1 MNKIFKVIW
10 SHATQTFV
18 VVSELTRSKSKAK
31 ASVSDVK
38 MNDVSSLITSGFK
51 LTLISSL
58 LISSIPTAYAAVAI
72 GSTEDNQIKKGTATA
87 NNGATHYAY
96 NYDNPGNKN
105 YAGQESARNKDIRYS
120 GDLPSSSG
128 IAIGDHSTT
137 IGSDRFS
144 SGVAIGDYAK
154 ATGGLSFALGAYTQ
168 ATGIGATVIGT
179 AGLASGFNSLA
190 MMRQSAAKAN
200 YAMAIGTA
208 SWADGVASLAMGS
221 SATAKGKQSIAIGS
235 SDMLAEDGDGNGRA
249 STKYDGVNNTEASGV
264 RSVAIGTTARTSAD
278 DTIAFGTRTE
288 STVGGAISMG
298 FEAKSKALD
307 AIAIGTKTRIL
318 AEQERGSIAIGKEAG
333 TQGLNNYGVAGT
345 TVDWVG
351 YKQINIEP
359 AEKVDAQQD
368 KVEIGTNSYA
378 YGHDSVAIGTRAQA
392 IFTNNAPSIGTSRN
406 SQNAGTVAIGYQTI
420 AQGDQAVA
428 LGSRAEALN
437 RQAMALGNDAFAS
450 GVGSIV
456 IGGDDSLPHGSAETA
471 GYQLTIG
478 FNPNGSKFRPSA
490 ATGNGAVVVGV
501 HSQAL
506 SQGSTAIG
514 VAATA
519 GDNGEVKNKNNVTT
533 ATAAKEAT
541 AVGARSRAKS
551 EHTTAVGYEAEALGL
566 NSTTVGAESTANSTN
581 SFAGGYNA
589 TANGINSTAIGSS
602 AATNGAD
609 AIAIGTGAKALNT
622 NTISI
627 GTGNTVTGANST
639 AIGDPTTISGT
650 GSHSL
655 GNDNTIPD
663 DNSTVI
669 GNSNVLSKGDWSST
683 SDGSHVVGNN
693 VQIRGENSLA
703 FGNNAMVGDANNEG
717 VEGTVNATA
726 IGTSATAKGANALA
740 VGTGAKASQANN
752 TAIGTSATVTKD
764 AGEDNIAFGSGAT
777 VTRGKN
783 SIVMGKDSKSEA
795 ENGSS
800 IAIGDNATISSGVKG
815 NAYVIGTNAS
825 IASTNGGIA
834 FGNGAKITNSNGG
847 DGSSVAIGEGAIA
860 TGTRAISLGYQANTE
875 GNQVDSIA
883 IGSSAATSGTN
894 NIAIGK
900 DAKAN
905 GSQGNQIVV
914 GTSAN
919 AVGDKSIV
927 LGTNATA
934 QGNQAEQIVIGTGA
948 NASGTSQ
955 YSIVMGSGAG
965 ATREHSTV
973 LGSKANS
980 SVDGGV
986 ALGANSVSDR
996 QAGGSATGHR
1006 STYEPYI
1013 PATADQAQKDAINA
1027 TKGTT
1032 GAVSVGS
1039 STVKRQITNLAAGA
1053 EDTDAVNVAQLKAA
1067 VTTAVASSTWNI
1079 KENTIQKDVVNSGD
1093 NVSFANGTGTTATV
1107 EVADSGKTSTVK
1119 YSVNKSDLT
1128 VAPNGSVTAVT
1139 NGDNFATADQ
1149 VAKAINDSE
1158 KTSSVVST
1166 TQAIKVTSKV
1176 DGKNTEYD
1184 LDLSDATKTSLQNAN
1199 SALQSWTAQ
1208 ANGNTVKTVSKD
1220 NATLNF
1226 VNGNNIQVT
1235 NDNGQVKIATVEAPT
1250 FTTVNAENFTTG
1262 TVSIT
1267 DNGINA
1273 GNQKITNLA
1282 NGTANSDA
1290 VTLAQLN
1297 ASKSVVKAGN
1307 NTNVRTETATDGST
1321 VYTVDANATT
1331 VSGSDA
1337 LNITKS
1343 DAGNNVT
1350 NYALDLSGKTKGEI
1364 KQGVD
1369 ANTTVNTKGITFT
1382 GDTGTTERKL
1392 GETLA
1397 INGDNKLINTAVKD
1411 GQVSVSATKALT
1423 DAVTNA
1429 TSALQSIVTTA
1440 DSKDAQTVNK
1450 DSNKANFIS
1459 GTNIQ
1464 LTPSKDG
1471 ITVAT
1476 KENVDFTTVN
1486 ATTVNATTVNGDTI
1500 KSGDVVITKDGIN
1513 AGNQTIS
1520 NVKDGTISENSKEA
1534 VNGSQLYTTN
1544 QNVTNNTANITK
1556 NATDIAKGTVY
1567 EGDHAQATTNEF
1579 KRALGEKT
1587 KVVGGA
1593 AKDDLSDNN
1602 IGVVSN
1608 GVDTLTVKLAKTLEN
1623 LTNATFGSN
1632 SDKTVIDKDGV
1643 TITNGTDSTKT
1654 VSLTESGLNNGGQ
1667 KITNVAK
1674 GEKDSDAVNVSQL
1687 KEYVGDNSYNWTIS
1701 DGTKNEAVADN
1712 GKVSVKG
1719 SANDNSATTPGIVT
1733 TLTGT
1738 DITVDLSTKTK
1749 EDIKQGVD
1757 ANTTVNTKGLT
1768 FTADNAGAKTERKL
1782 GETLAING
1790 DATLINTKVEDG
1802 KVSVTATDKLQTAVT
1817 SAESA
1822 LQSIITTA
1830 NGVDAQ
1836 TVNKNSNK
1844 ANFTNG
1850 KNIVLTP
1857 STTGIEVATKDEVDF
1872 TTVNATTLNGTTIK
1886 SGDVVITK
1894 DGINAGDKKITHV
1907 ADGNVTSDSKE
1918 AVNGSQLYATN
1929 QNVTNN
1935 TNNIAKNTADI
1946 AKGTVYAGDVGN
1958 SFTRPLGETTN
1969 VKGGAKDNL
1978 SDNNIGVVSDGTDTL
1993 TVKLAKTLT
2002 DLTSA
2007 EFGEKDSSDKTVINK
2022 DGVSSE
2028 VIGKDGNVISSTDLT
2043 SDGVTSESVIPETQT
2058 SSTETAD
2065 DGTTTQTDTTTDGLD
2080 SNEVSSQGM
2089 TVSTSTTET
2098 KTTTVTPKD
2107 GTPETTVVETDT
2119 VKTTGVDNDGI
2130 RINTHETV
2138 TTTNP
2143 DGTTNVVEN
2152 GGEVSLT
2159 SSGLNNGGNR
2169 AINVAAGVNATDAVN
2184 VSQLEAAKTH
2194 YYSVKTTTEQA
2205 NFNNDTATGENSIAA
2220 GPNVWAQGSQS
2231 AVFGSMAGALG
2242 DKSTAMG
2249 NDAWAL
2255 GTQST
2260 AIGSGVEAHG
2270 QGSVAIGNAD
2280 NNGKDKTIAT
2290 NEAINSVA
2298 IGTHA
2303 VVTKADTV
2311 AIGHNAG
2318 AVNTQATAL
2327 GANANA
2333 AGEQSNA
2340 LGYKSSASGNQSTA
2354 VGTEANAAGK
2364 EATAL
2369 GYKANS
2375 NGYRTTAIG
2384 HSSSATGSMAVAL
2397 GNEANARGTLSQA
2410 FGDHAI
2416 ASAENATAI
2425 GTNANA
2431 NAEKGIAFGTHA
2443 GVSGVSGIAFGDGAM
2458 SNAKQAISIGKS
2470 ARTTAE
2476 NAVALGS
2483 SAIATSNNAIAVG
2496 NSSNAIGANS
2506 LAMGVNSKALKDN
2519 TIALGN
2525 NVSVTAANAVALGLN
2540 STAYGEN
2547 SIVMGISAKNT
2558 GNHAVAIGTGA
2569 SAYRQNS
2576 IAMGKDSSTGGDFAV
2591 ALGDSAN
2598 AAAENTL
2605 ALGKNAVADKT
2616 DSVALGNNAYTGD
2629 VIATES
2635 ATLAG
2640 QVYEFAGKAPIG
2652 TVSVGNQGN
2661 ERTITNV
2668 AAGRISSTSTD
2679 AINGSQLYAVS
2690 EVASRGWNIQANG
2703 DKASQVAPGATVQ
2716 FIDGTNIDITR
2727 DGNNIT
2733 IATAAN
2739 VVTTETDKYVTGG
2752 KVAYDNQGN
2761 GTTTLTLKDG
2771 TEAQVTGAKNNF
2783 VTSATTDANGKKAT
2797 LTRNDGG
2804 TVDIDLTNTV
2814 NQAVTEAT
2822 DKGTKYAGDR
2832 EDTGATANEFGR
2844 KLGETTKVLGGAQG
2858 ELSDNNIGV
2867 VSNGVDTLTVK
2878 LAKAL
2883 SGLTS
2888 AAFGSDATDQ
2898 TVINKDGVTITNGA
2912 DADKTVSLTETG
2924 LNNGG
2929 NKITNVKEGEA
2940 GTDAVNV
2947 NQLNQAITN
2956 NAYNWNISDGTN
2968 NTAVPDSGTVAVKG
2982 SANADSANTVGVVT
2996 ELEGT
3001 NVKVDLSQKA
3011 KDDIANGQK
3020 HSSVAGDTNFVVTQ
3034 TTTNPEGGKQYDVKL
3049 ADKVVIGK
3057 DKPVT
3062 IDGTNGTVS
3071 GLTNTTWD
3079 PNTTYTG
3086 GQAATQEQLKSVSD
3100 VAQKGWN
3107 IQANSDTATKV
3118 APGDT
3123 VKFIDGENIKITR
3136 TGNDITVAT
3145 AKDVK
3150 FDSVKVGDK
3159 VSINNDGINAGDTK
3173 VTNVTNGTLAADS
3186 KDAVNGSQL
3195 YATNQNVTNNAANIT
3210 KNADNIAKGTVYA
3223 GDRLD
3228 ATVTGKTNNFTRALG
3243 EQTNVVGGATGE
3255 LSDNNLAVIS
3265 NGTDTLT
3272 VKLAKSLTD
3281 LTNATFGS
3289 TDTDKTVINKDGVT
3303 VSSDKPEKEV
3313 SLTDKGLNNGN
3324 NQITNVTSGLVKRDG
3339 NPVELSKAEGDV
3351 LTNAVNVGDLKTTV
3365 TNLTEEGKG
3374 GGFGLTAEDNKDV
3387 KADLGKTVKVQ
3398 GDGSVKTTIVEKDG
3412 QSSLQVGLTE
3422 NVTVGGQ
3429 DKPGTITVKGENGKD
3444 GVSING
3450 KDGSI
3455 GLTGA
3460 KGADGK
3466 DGANATITVANG
3478 PVGVDGTDG
3487 KDGKD
3492 GMTRIV
3498 YTDPK
3503 GTTHNVSTLNDGLNF
3518 AGNQGDTIAK
3528 KLNETLTVKGDLAN
3542 DAAAS
3547 SENLR
3552 VDSQDGA
3559 LVVKLAQNL
3568 ANLTTATFGNTDTDK
3583 TVVSKD
3589 GVTISSDK
3597 PEKEVSLTDKGLNN
3611 GNNQITN
3618 VTSGLTDSTGQKS
3631 DLANATTTNAVN
3643 VGDLKDTVNN
3653 LTNATTGG
3661 FGLKDDN
3668 NTEVKQDLGKTIQIK
3683 GKDGVTV
3690 TSDVAN
3696 KSLEVALQGDVTVN
3710 GKDGKD
3716 GTIGVKGADGKDGT
3730 KITKDAVVF
3739 NGVDGKDGKDGQVSI
3754 KVEQGPKGIAGNDGK
3769 DGESK
3774 TRIVYEKPNGDK
3786 EQVATL
3792 NDGLNFVGDKG
3803 KVIAKKLNETL
3814 AIKGNL
3820 AEDAEVTDKNLR
3832 VDNENGQLIVKM
3844 AKSLTDLTNATFSS
3858 GDINA
3863 TIGGNGLTITPKGG
3877 DVVSLTDKG
3886 LNNGNNTITNV
3897 APGVNGTDAVNKDQ
3911 LDGVNA
3917 TANAG
3922 WNLTANGDSTNAS
3935 NVAPNSTVDLANTD
3949 GNIVIT
3955 KAGNNVTFDLN
3966 NNLTVGGP
3974 GKDGKPGKDGEFGVK
3989 GADGKTGV
3997 ALNGKDGTIGIN
4009 GKDGSN
4015 GSITVKQGKPGVD
4028 GKDGETKTRIV
4039 YETKDETGKP
4049 TTEEVA
4055 TLNDGLKFVGDTGE
4069 VIAKKLNET
4078 LAIKGNLTATAA
4090 VTDKNLRVDNENGQL
4105 IVKMAKSLTDLT
4117 NATFGSDNSNTTIG
4131 GNGVTIT
4138 PNGGDAGNTVSLT
4151 DKGLNN
4157 GNNQV
4162 TNVSTGLKDR
4172 NGNNVTL
4179 ANASGDVL
4187 NNAVNVG
4194 DLKDSVHNLTN
4205 ATTGGF
4211 GLTDE
4216 KGNDVKADLGKTVTV
4231 QGDGSVKTEVVEKD
4245 GKKALQI
4252 GLTNNVTVGNDKE
4265 PGTITVKGENGKDG
4279 VSISGKDG
4287 IGIKGENGQ
4296 DAVSINGK
4304 DGDGTV
4310 AVKGKEG
4317 KTGVALNGKDGT
4329 IGINGKD
4336 GSNGSITVAQGA
4348 KGLDGND
4355 GANGTTKTRIVYE
4368 KPNGDKE
4375 EVATLNDGLNFVG
4388 DKGKVIAKKLNET
4401 LAIKGNLAE
4410 NAEVTD
4416 KNLRVDNVNG
4426 DLIIKMAKSLRD
4438 LTDATFTNVGGDKS
4452 VVTGNGLT
4460 ITPANGGNT
4469 VSLTTSGLDNGG
4481 NKVIN
4486 VAAGD
4491 VNANS
4496 TDAVNGSQL
4505 YAVSEVANKGWNIQT
4520 NGNDTT
4526 NVKPGDTVNFVNG
4539 NNIAITN
4546 DGTKVTVGL
4555 VKNVDLG
4562 EDGSIKAGDTLVNN
4576 DGVKVG
4582 DNVSLTKDGLTAGDV
4597 KISATTGIN
4606 AGNKQI
4612 TNVASGLGGKKLSE
4626 AEGDTLTNA
4635 ANISDLQTAVSSV
4648 TDASQGGGF
4657 GLTDDNGQEV
4667 KQDLGKTI
4675 AVKGDGKNISTV
4687 VNGDAL
4693 TVNLNK
4699 DVDLGNDGSLTAGG
4713 TKVSEQGVS
4722 FADSLVNLTSN
4733 GLDNGGNKVTNV
4745 KAGDV
4750 NANSTDAVNGSQL
4763 YATNQNVTNVQ
4774 NEVAK
4779 GWNIEAGTVDGG
4791 KVFNASKTKVAMGDT
4806 VGVKA
4811 GKNIEITQDGA
4822 NIAIATSANPTFETV
4837 TTESVKVGKGDNT
4850 VAIETVTDKH
4860 GSALK
4865 VSGADGKSET
4875 RINNVADGKADNDAV
4890 NVRQLRGVAQN
4901 VANIDNRVSKLDK
4914 RVRGIGAN
4922 SAAAS
4927 SLPQV
4932 YIPGKSMVALAGG
4945 AYSGASAVAVG
4956 YSRASDN
4963 GKVILKVNGTANSAG
4978 HYSGGVGVGYQW

>member
-1 MNKIFKVIW
+1 
-10 SHATQTFV
+10 
-18 VVSELTRSKSKAK
+18 
-31 ASVSDVK
+31 
-38 MNDVSSLITSGFK
+38 
-51 LTLISSL
+51 
-58 LISSIPTAYAAVAI
+58 
-72 GSTEDNQIKKGTATA
+72 
-87 NNGATHYAY
+87 
-96 NYDNPGNKN
+96 
-105 YAGQESARNKDIRYS
+105 
-120 GDLPSSSG
+120 
-128 IAIGDHSTT
+128 
-137 IGSDRFS
+137 
-144 SGVAIGDYAK
+144 
-154 ATGGLSFALGAYTQ
+154 
-168 ATGIGATVIGT
+168 
-179 AGLASGFNSLA
+179 
-190 MMRQSAAKAN
+190 
-200 YAMAIGTA
+200 MAIGTA
-208 SWADGVASLAMGS
+208 SWADATASLAMGA
-221 SATAKGKQSIAIGS
+221 SATAKGVQSIAIGS
-235 SDMLAEDGDGNGRA
+235 SDMLAQDGGNGRA
-249 STKYDGVNNTEASGV
+249 LTKYDGTNNTEASGA

-278 DTIAFGTRTE
+278 
-288 STVGGAISMG
+288 
-298 FEAKSKALD
+298 
-307 AIAIGTKTRIL
+307 
-318 AEQERGSIAIGKEAG
+318 
-333 TQGLNNYGVAGT
+333 
-345 TVDWVG
+345 
-351 YKQINIEP
+351 
-359 AEKVDAQQD
+359 
-368 KVEIGTNSYA
+368 
-378 YGHDSVAIGTRAQA
+378 
-392 IFTNNAPSIGTSRN
+392 
-406 SQNAGTVAIGYQTI
+406 
-420 AQGDQAVA
+420 
-428 LGSRAEALN
+428 
-437 RQAMALGNDAFAS
+437 
-450 GVGSIV
+450 
-456 IGGDDSLPHGSAETA
+456 
-471 GYQLTIG
+471 
-478 FNPNGSKFRPSA
+478 
-490 ATGNGAVVVGV
+490 
-501 HSQAL
+501 
-506 SQGSTAIG
+506 
-514 VAATA
+514 
-519 GDNGEVKNKNNVTT
+519 
-533 ATAAKEAT
+533 
-541 AVGARSRAKS
+541 
-551 EHTTAVGYEAEALGL
+551 
-566 NSTTVGAESTANSTN
+566 
-581 SFAGGYNA
+581 
-589 TANGINSTAIGSS
+589 
-602 AATNGAD
+602 D

-669 GNSNVLSKGDWSST
+669 GNNNKLSEGDSGQST

-717 VEGTVNATA
+717 VSGTVNATA
-726 IGTSATAKGANALA
+726 IGTSATAKGENALA
-740 VGTGAKASQANN
+740 VGTGAKASKTNN
-752 TAIGTSATVTKD
+752 TAIGTSATITKD

-783 SIVMGKDSKSEA
+783 SIVMGTNSKSEA
-795 ENGSS
+795 TNGSS
-800 IAIGDNATISSGVKG
+800 IAIGDGATIGNGVTGKG
-815 NAYVIGTNAS
+815 YAIGTGAN

-847 DGSSVAIGEGAIA
+847 DGSSVAIGEGAVA
-860 TGTRAISLGYQANTE
+860 TGTRAISLGYKANTE

-883 IGSSAATSGTN
+883 IGSSAKTSGNN
-894 NIAIGK
+894 NIAIG
-900 DAKAN
+900 N
-905 GSQGNQIVV
+905 
-914 GTSAN
+914 
-919 AVGDKSIV
+919 
-927 LGTNATA
+927 NATA

-948 NASGTSQ
+948 NASSTSQ

-980 SVDGGV
+980 IVDGGV

-996 QAGGSATGHR
+996 QDGGSATGHR

-1013 PATADQAQKDAINA
+1013 PVTAAQAQIAAINK

-1032 GAVSVGS
+1032 GAVSVGASATS
-1039 STVKRQITNLAAGA
+1039 SSPAILRQITNLAAGA

-1079 KENTIQKDVVNSGD
+1079 KENTTPKDEVKSGD
-1093 NVSFANGTGTTATV
+1093 NVSFDNGVGTTATV
-1107 EVADSGKTSTVK
+1107 EVTDSDKTSTVK
-1119 YSVNKSDLT
+1119 YSVNKSEL
-1128 VAPNGSVTAVT
+1128 SVTGGKVT
-1139 NGDNFATADQ
+1139 AGKEGDNFATAEE
-1149 VAKAINDSE
+1149 VADAINDSE
-1158 KTSSVVST
+1158 KTSSVVSST
-1166 TQAIKVTSKV
+1166 KTIEVTSKV
-1176 DGKNTEYD
+1176 SGNNTEYD
-1184 LDLSDATKTSLQNAN
+1184 LDLSGATKTSLGKADT
-1199 SALQSWTAQ
+1199 ALQSWEAQ
-1208 ANGNTVKTVSKD
+1208 ANGNKVKTVNKD
-1220 NATLNF
+1220 NTTLNF
-1226 VNGNNIQVT
+1226 VNGKNIHVT
-1235 NDNGQVKIATVEAPT
+1235 NDNGQVKIATVDAPT
-1250 FTTVNAENFTTG
+1250 FTTVTAGTVNAENFTTG

-1267 DNGINA
+1267 DNGINV

-1307 NTNVRTETATDGST
+1307 NTNVRSETATDGSK

-1350 NYALDLSGKTKGEI
+1350 NYALDLSDKTKGEI

-1500 KSGDVVITKDGIN
+1500 KSGNVVINQDGIN

-1608 GVDTLTVKLAKTLEN
+1608 GVDTLTVKLAKTLEG
-1623 LTNATFGSN
+1623 LTSTTFGN
-1632 SDKTVIDKDGV
+1632 DVNDQTVINKDGV
-1643 TITNGTDSTKT
+1643 TITNGTEPNKT
-1654 VSLTESGLNNGGQ
+1654 ISLTESGLNNGGQ

-1749 EDIKQGVD
+1749 DDIANGQKHSSVKGDSNVVVNV
-1757 ANTTVNTKGLT
+1757 NTTPNDAGGVQYDVKL
-1768 FTADNAGAKTERKL
+1768 ADTIVL
-1782 GETLAING
+1782 GQGNNSVTI
-1790 DATLINTKVEDG
+1790 DG
-1802 KVSVTATDKLQTAVT
+1802 KTGTVSGLNNITWDPKGVYNSGKAATEEQLKLVSDVVQNGWNIQANADVASKVVPGATVQFIDGKNINITRDGNNITIATAANVVTTETDKYVTSGKVDYDTQGNGTTTLTVKNGPDAQISGVKNNFVT
-1817 SAESA
+1817 SAVTDPDGKKATLTRNDGGTVEIN
-1822 LQSIITTA
+1822 LT
-1830 NGVDAQ
+1830 D
-1836 TVNKNSNK
+1836 TVNQ
-1844 ANFTNG
+1844 AVT
-1850 KNIVLTP
+1850 
-1857 STTGIEVATKDEVDF
+1857 EATE
-1872 TTVNATTLNGTTIK
+1872 
-1886 SGDVVITK
+1886 
-1894 DGINAGDKKITHV
+1894 
-1907 ADGNVTSDSKE
+1907 
-1918 AVNGSQLYATN
+1918 
-1929 QNVTNN
+1929 
-1935 TNNIAKNTADI
+1935 
-1946 AKGTVYAGDVGN
+1946 KGTKYAGDVGN
-1958 SFTRPLGETTN
+1958 SFTRQLGEVTN
-1969 VKGGAKDNL
+1969 VKGGATDNL
-1978 SDNNIGVVSDGTDTL
+1978 SDNNIGVVSDGKDTL

-2028 VIGKDGNVISSTDLT
+2028 VIGKDGNVINSTDLT

-2065 DGTTTQTDTTTDGLD
+2065 DGTTTQTDTATDGLD

-2089 TVSTSTTET
+2089 TVSTSTTEV

-2107 GTPETTVVETDT
+2107 GTTGPKITTVETDT

-2130 RINTHETV
+2130 RINTTKIV
-2138 TTTNP
+2138 TTTTP
-2143 DGTTNVVEN
+2143 DGPTTVVEN
-2152 GGEVSLT
+2152 GEVSLT
-2159 SSGLNNGGNR
+2159 SGGLNNGGNR
-2169 AINVAAGVNATDAVN
+2169 AINIAAGVNATDAVN

-2220 GPNVWAQGSQS
+2220 GPNVWAQGVQS
-2231 AVFGSMAGALG
+2231 AVFGSMAGASS
-2242 DKSTAMG
+2242 DKATAVG

-2255 GTQST
+2255 GVQST
-2260 AIGSGVEAHG
+2260 AIGSGVVAG
-2270 QGSVAIGNAD
+2270 GKGSVVIGSAENTE
-2280 NNGKDKTIAT
+2280 KTVSTA
-2290 NEAINSVA
+2290 EAENSVA

-2303 VVTKADTV
+2303 VVTKADAV
-2311 AIGHNAG
+2311 AIGHNSG
-2318 AVNTQATAL
+2318 AVNVNTTAIGSGANASGEHSTALGNKASSSGNNATAL
-2327 GANANA
+2327 G
-2333 AGEQSNA
+2333 
-2340 LGYKSSASGNQSTA
+2340 
-2354 VGTEANAAGK
+2354 VEANASGQ
-2364 EATAL
+2364 ESNVL

-2375 NGYRTTAIG
+2375 NGYRA
-2384 HSSSATGSMAVAL
+2384 MAL
-2397 GNEANARGTLSQA
+2397 GTLSNAAGTMAIALGSQSNASGIKAQA
-2410 FGDHAI
+2410 FGSNAI
-2416 ASAENATAI
+2416 ASAEDAI
-2425 GTNANA
+2425 AMGSNANA
-2431 NAEKGIAFGTHA
+2431 NAVSGVALGNRSMA
-2443 GVSGVSGIAFGDGAM
+2443 SGVSGVALGDGAA
-2458 SNAKQAISIGKS
+2458 SNAQQSISIGKS
-2470 ARTTAE
+2470 ARTTAT
-2476 NAVALGS
+2476 NSIALGNAS
-2483 SAIATSNNAIAVG
+2483 LATADSAIAMGNSSSAVGSNGIAVG
-2496 NSSNAIGANS
+2496 AK
-2506 LAMGVNSKALKDN
+2506 SKALKDN
-2519 TIALGN
+2519 AIALGN
-2525 NVSVTAANAVALGLN
+2525 NATVTANNALALGLN
-2540 STAYGEN
+2540 SVAYSDN
-2547 SIVMGISAKNT
+2547 AIVLGTTSKAT
-2558 GNHAVAIGTGA
+2558 GSHAVAIGTGA

-2605 ALGKNAVADKT
+2605 ALGKNAVADKK

-2703 DKASQVAPGATVQ
+2703 DKASQVAPGASVQ

-2739 VVTTETDKYVTGG
+2739 VVTTDTDKYVTGG

-2783 VTSATTDANGKKAT
+2783 VTKSETATDGKKAT

-2822 DKGTKYAGDR
+2822 DKGTKYAGDKA
-2832 EDTGATANEFGR
+2832 DTGAAANEFGR
-2844 KLGETTKVLGGAQG
+2844 KLGETTNVKGGAQG

-2888 AAFGSDATDQ
+2888 ATFGSDATDQ
-2898 TVINKDGVTITNGA
+2898 TVINKDGVTINSTTP
-2912 DADKTVSLTETG
+2912 DKTVSLTETG

-2929 NKITNVKEGEA
+2929 NKITNVAEGKA

-2947 NQLNQAITN
+2947 DQLTKAITDS
-2956 NAYNWNISDGTN
+2956 AYNWNISDGTN

-2982 SANADSANTVGVVT
+2982 SANADSVNTVGVVT

-3034 TTTNPEGGKQYDVKL
+3034 TTTNPEGGKQYDIKL

-3100 VAQKGWN
+3100 VVQNGWN
-3107 IQANSDTATKV
+3107 IQANTDTATKV

-3136 TGNDITVAT
+3136 AGNDITVAT

-3228 ATVTGKTNNFTRALG
+3228 AAVTGKTNNFTRALG

-3303 VSSDKPEKEV
+3303 ISSGKPEKEV

-3339 NPVELSKAEGDV
+3339 SSVELSKAEGDV

-3412 QSSLQVGLTE
+3412 QSALQVGLTE

-3429 DKPGTITVKGENGKD
+3429 DKPGTITVKGENSKD
-3444 GVSING
+3444 GVAING

-3460 KGADGK
+3460 
-3466 DGANATITVANG
+3466 
-3478 PVGVDGTDG
+3478 P
-3487 KDGKD
+3487 
-3492 GMTRIV
+3492 
-3498 YTDPK
+3498 
-3503 GTTHNVSTLNDGLNF
+3503 
-3518 AGNQGDTIAK
+3518 
-3528 KLNETLTVKGDLAN
+3528 
-3542 DAAAS
+3542 
-3547 SENLR
+3547 
-3552 VDSQDGA
+3552 
-3559 LVVKLAQNL
+3559 
-3568 ANLTTATFGNTDTDK
+3568 
-3583 TVVSKD
+3583 
-3589 GVTISSDK
+3589 
-3597 PEKEVSLTDKGLNN
+3597 
-3611 GNNQITN
+3611 
-3618 VTSGLTDSTGQKS
+3618 
-3631 DLANATTTNAVN
+3631 
-3643 VGDLKDTVNN
+3643 
-3653 LTNATTGG
+3653 
-3661 FGLKDDN
+3661 
-3668 NTEVKQDLGKTIQIK
+3668 
-3683 GKDGVTV
+3683 
-3690 TSDVAN
+3690 
-3696 KSLEVALQGDVTVN
+3696 
-3710 GKDGKD
+3710 
-3716 GTIGVKGADGKDGT
+3716 
-3730 KITKDAVVF
+3730 
-3739 NGVDGKDGKDGQVSI
+3739 GKDGQDAQATI
-3754 KVEQGPKGIAGNDGK
+3754 KVVDGTKGLDGNNGK

-3774 TRIVYEKPNGDK
+3774 TRIVYEKPNGGGT
-3786 EQVATL
+3786 EEIATL

-3803 KVIAKKLNETL
+3803 QVIQKKLNETL

-3820 AEDAEVTDKNLR
+3820 DVNATVTDKNLR
-3832 VDNENGQLIVKM
+3832 VDNDKDQNGELIIKM

-3858 GDINA
+3858 DDSN
-3863 TIGGNGLTITPKGG
+3863 TVIGGNGLTITPKAG
-3877 DVVSLTDKG
+3877 DEVSLTDKG
-3886 LNNGNNTITNV
+3886 LNNGNNTIINV

-3922 WNLTANGDSTNAS
+3922 WNLTTNGDNTNAS

-3974 GKDGKPGKDGEFGVK
+3974 GKDGKDGVDGQLGVQGK
-3989 GADGKTGV
+3989 DGKTGV

-4090 VTDKNLRVDNENGQL
+4090 VTDKNLRVDNENGRL

-4138 PNGGDAGNTVSLT
+4138 PKGGDASNTVSLT

-4172 NGNNVTL
+4172 DGNNVTL

-4194 DLKDSVHNLTN
+4194 DLKDSVNNLTN

-4287 IGIKGENGQ
+4287 ISIKGENGQ

-4304 DGDGTV
+4304 DGNGAI
-4310 AVKGKEG
+4310 AVNGKDG
-4317 KTGVALNGKDGT
+4317 KTGVGLDGANGT

-4336 GSNGSITVAQGA
+4336 GSNGTITLA
-4348 KGLDGND
+4348 KGEPGVDGKD
-4355 GANGTTKTRIVYE
+4355 GKTRIVYE
-4368 KPNGDKE
+4368 TKTPDGKTVTE
-4375 EVATLNDGLNFVG
+4375 EVATLKDGLKFVG
-4388 DKGKVIAKKLNET
+4388 DDGKIITKELNET
-4401 LAIKGNLAE
+4401 LTIKGNLSTTA
-4410 NAEVTD
+4410 AVTD
-4416 KNLRVDNVNG
+4416 KNLRVDNVDG
-4426 DLIIKMAKSLRD
+4426 ALIIKMARTLTD
-4438 LTDATFTNVGGDKS
+4438 LTNATFTNAGGDKS
-4452 VVTGNGLT
+4452 VVDGNGLT
-4460 ITPANGGNT
+4460 ITPINGGKT
-4469 VSLTTSGLDNGG
+4469 VSLTTKGLDNGG

-4491 VNANS
+4491 VNATS

-4520 NGNDTT
+4520 NGSNTT
-4526 NVKPGDTVNFVNG
+4526 NVKPGDTVNFANG
-4539 NNIAITN
+4539 DNIAITN

-4555 VKNVDLG
+4555 AKDVDLG

-4576 DGVKVG
+4576 EGVKVG

-4635 ANISDLQTAVSSV
+4635 ANIGDLQTAVSSV

-4657 GLTDDNGQEV
+4657 GLADDKGQEV
-4667 KQDLGKTI
+4667 KQNLGKTI
-4675 AVKGDGKNISTV
+4675 PVKGDGKNIITV
-4687 VNGDAL
+4687 VKDGAL

-4699 DVDLGNDGSLTAGG
+4699 DVDLGKDGSVTTGN
-4713 TKVSEQGVS
+4713 TKVSDKGVS

-4811 GKNIEITQDGA
+4811 GKNIEITQDGS

-4922 SAAAS
+4922 AAAAS

>member
-38 MNDVSSLITSGFK
+38 KNEVSSLITSGFK
-51 LTLISSL
+51 LSVISSL
-58 LISSIPTAYAAVAI
+58 LISAMPNVYAAVAI
-72 GSTEDNQIKKGTATA
+72 GSST
-87 NNGATHYAY
+87 NN
-96 NYDNPGNKN
+96 
-105 YAGQESARNKDIRYS
+105 
-120 GDLPSSSG
+120 
-128 IAIGDHSTT
+128 
-137 IGSDRFS
+137 
-144 SGVAIGDYAK
+144 
-154 ATGGLSFALGAYTQ
+154 
-168 ATGIGATVIGT
+168 IGT
-179 AGLASGFNSLA
+179 AANHNGNAITIGDNSGKQ
-190 MMRQSAAKAN
+190 REDN
-200 YAMAIGTA
+200 YKGESTNEKENLLNAYNKQKDLQGSPNYNNTVALGTYAYAIGH
-208 SWADGVASLAMGS
+208 D
-221 SATAKGKQSIAIGS
+221 SIAIGTNS
-235 SDMLAEDGDGNGRA
+235 QAVHDVQTANAVFNSRNSVNAGAIAIGFQAIARGDQTVSLGSRAAAYNRQATAIGNDSYAMGVGSVVIGGDDSGYAYESINGTGKQAWANNSGNLGYTNLATGFNPSKEPNKADYRPSAASGNGATVVGVHSQALSKGSTALGVAATAGDGGKTSSEIDKGQIVGIDSTQNIEATAIGALAHARDRNTTAVGHAAKAYSDYSTSIGDDAVAEGKNSSAVGKSSYAKGDYSVAIGNAENTTNTASVNATKVIANGLRA
-249 STKYDGVNNTEASGV
+249 I
-264 RSVAIGTTARTSAD
+264 AIGTTARTDAA

-288 STVGGAISMG
+288 STVGGAISIG

-307 AIAIGTKTRIL
+307 AIAIGSRTHIL
-318 AEQERGSIAIGKEAG
+318 TAQERGSIAIGNAAG
-333 TQGLNNYGVAGT
+333 SQGLNNYGVENT
-345 TVDWVG
+345 TIASTGYTQVSVDQSV
-351 YKQINIEP
+351 P
-359 AEKVDAQQD
+359 AQQD
-368 KVEIGTNSYA
+368 RIELGTNSYA
-378 YGHDSVAIGTRAQA
+378 YGHDSIAIGTRAQA
-392 IFTNNAPSIGTSRN
+392 VFTNNTASIGTSRN
-406 SQNAGTVAIGYQTI
+406 SLNSGAVAIGYQTI
-420 AQGDQAVA
+420 ANGDQAVA

-450 GVGSIV
+450 GVGAIV
-456 IGGDDSLPHGSAETA
+456 IGGDDSLPHGSDAT
-471 GYQLTIG
+471 GYQLSTG
-478 FNPNGSKFRPSA
+478 FASGNKYRQSA

-533 ATAAKEAT
+533 ATVAKEAT
-541 AVGARSRAKS
+541 AVGAKSRAKS

-589 TANGINSTAIGSS
+589 TANGTNSTAIGSS
-602 AATNGAD
+602 AETNGAD

-627 GTGNTVTGANST
+627 GTGNTVNGANSG
-639 AIGDPTTISGT
+639 AIGDPTVVNGT
-650 GSHSL
+650 NSYSVGNNNVLASDNTFVL
-655 GNDNTIPD
+655 GNSVKLNTNAK
-663 DNSTVI
+663 NSTVI
-669 GNSNVLSKGDWSST
+669 GNQNNINLIGTADETGYVNVQGDHNT
-683 SDGSHVVGNN
+683 INAARGIGILGNENTVDGVTHDVFILGNN
-693 VQIRGENSLA
+693 VKKTANDSVFLGSGSGYVVAGETTKGLEKTYTS
-703 FGNNAMVGDANNEG
+703 D
-717 VEGTVNATA
+717 TVNGKAVQFAGGEVTA
-726 IGTSATAKGANALA
+726 
-740 VGTGAKASQANN
+740 
-752 TAIGTSATVTKD
+752 
-764 AGEDNIAFGSGAT
+764 
-777 VTRGKN
+777 
-783 SIVMGKDSKSEA
+783 
-795 ENGSS
+795 
-800 IAIGDNATISSGVKG
+800 GV
-815 NAYVIGTNAS
+815 VS
-825 IASTNGGIA
+825 VGGINEK
-834 FGNGAKITNSNGG
+834 GEKLTRRIQN
-847 DGSSVAIGEGAIA
+847 VAPGLISAQSTDAI
-860 TGTRAISLGYQANTE
+860 
-875 GNQVDSIA
+875 
-883 IGSSAATSGTN
+883 
-894 NIAIGK
+894 
-900 DAKAN
+900 N
-905 GSQGNQIVV
+905 GSQ
-914 GTSAN
+914 
-919 AVGDKSIV
+919 
-927 LGTNATA
+927 L
-934 QGNQAEQIVIGTGA
+934 
-948 NASGTSQ
+948 
-955 YSIVMGSGAG
+955 Y
-965 ATREHSTV
+965 
-973 LGSKANS
+973 
-980 SVDGGV
+980 
-986 ALGANSVSDR
+986 
-996 QAGGSATGHR
+996 
-1006 STYEPYI
+1006 
-1013 PATADQAQKDAINA
+1013 
-1027 TKGTT
+1027 
-1032 GAVSVGS
+1032 
-1039 STVKRQITNLAAGA
+1039 
-1053 EDTDAVNVAQLKAA
+1053 
-1067 VTTAVASSTWNI
+1067 AVAEALKTNIPESKWNL
-1079 KENTIQKDVVNSGD
+1079 KEGNTQKDVVNSGD

-1119 YSVNKSDLT
+1119 YSVNKSDLN
-1128 VAPNGSVTAVT
+1128 VAQNGTVTAG
-1139 NGDNFATADQ
+1139 NKGDNFATADQ
-1149 VAKAINDSE
+1149 VADAINKSE
-1158 KTSSVVST
+1158 KTTVINNGT
-1166 TQAIKVTSKV
+1166 TITATPTTTGTVT
-1176 DGKNTEYD
+1176 TYD
-1184 LDLSDATKTSLQNAN
+1184 LDLSKTTK
-1199 SALQSWTAQ
+1199 
-1208 ANGNTVKTVSKD
+1208 D
-1220 NATLNF
+1220 D
-1226 VNGNNIQVT
+1226 IQ
-1235 NDNGQVKIATVEAPT
+1235 K
-1250 FTTVNAENFTTG
+1250 
-1262 TVSIT
+1262 
-1267 DNGINA
+1267 
-1273 GNQKITNLA
+1273 
-1282 NGTANSDA
+1282 
-1290 VTLAQLN
+1290 
-1297 ASKSVVKAGN
+1297 
-1307 NTNVRTETATDGST
+1307 
-1321 VYTVDANATT
+1321 
-1331 VSGSDA
+1331 
-1337 LNITKS
+1337 
-1343 DAGNNVT
+1343 
-1350 NYALDLSGKTKGEI
+1350 
-1364 KQGVD
+1364 GVD
-1369 ANTTVNTKGITFT
+1369 AHTTVT
-1382 GDTGTTERKL
+1382 
-1392 GETLA
+1392 
-1397 INGDNKLINTAVKD
+1397 
-1411 GQVSVSATKALT
+1411 
-1423 DAVTNA
+1423 
-1429 TSALQSIVTTA
+1429 
-1440 DSKDAQTVNK
+1440 
-1450 DSNKANFIS
+1450 
-1459 GTNIQ
+1459 
-1464 LTPSKDG
+1464 
-1471 ITVAT
+1471 
-1476 KENVDFTTVN
+1476 
-1486 ATTVNATTVNGDTI
+1486 
-1500 KSGDVVITKDGIN
+1500 
-1513 AGNQTIS
+1513 
-1520 NVKDGTISENSKEA
+1520 
-1534 VNGSQLYTTN
+1534 
-1544 QNVTNNTANITK
+1544 
-1556 NATDIAKGTVY
+1556 
-1567 EGDHAQATTNEF
+1567 
-1579 KRALGEKT
+1579 
-1587 KVVGGA
+1587 
-1593 AKDDLSDNN
+1593 
-1602 IGVVSN
+1602 
-1608 GVDTLTVKLAKTLEN
+1608 
-1623 LTNATFGSN
+1623 
-1632 SDKTVIDKDGV
+1632 
-1643 TITNGTDSTKT
+1643 
-1654 VSLTESGLNNGGQ
+1654 
-1667 KITNVAK
+1667 
-1674 GEKDSDAVNVSQL
+1674 
-1687 KEYVGDNSYNWTIS
+1687 
-1701 DGTKNEAVADN
+1701 
-1712 GKVSVKG
+1712 
-1719 SANDNSATTPGIVT
+1719 
-1733 TLTGT
+1733 
-1738 DITVDLSTKTK
+1738 
-1749 EDIKQGVD
+1749 
-1757 ANTTVNTKGLT
+1757 TKGLT
-1768 FTADNAGAKTERKL
+1768 FTADAGTPTERKL

-1802 KVSVTATDKLQTAVT
+1802 KVSVAATEKLKTAVT
-1817 SAESA
+1817 NAESA

-1907 ADGNVTSDSKE
+1907 ADGNVTNDSKE

-1946 AKGTVYAGDVGN
+1946 AKGTVYAGDYAKDDSVKNEFTQALGN
-1958 SFTRPLGETTN
+1958 QTN
-1969 VKGGAKDNL
+1969 VVGGASKDDL
-1978 SDNNIGVVSDGTDTL
+1978 SDKNIGVVSNGANTL
-1993 TVKLAKTLT
+1993 TVKLAKTL
-2002 DLTSA
+2002 
-2007 EFGEKDSSDKTVINK
+2007 E
-2022 DGVSSE
+2022 
-2028 VIGKDGNVISSTDLT
+2028 
-2043 SDGVTSESVIPETQT
+2043 
-2058 SSTETAD
+2058 
-2065 DGTTTQTDTTTDGLD
+2065 
-2080 SNEVSSQGM
+2080 
-2089 TVSTSTTET
+2089 
-2098 KTTTVTPKD
+2098 
-2107 GTPETTVVETDT
+2107 
-2119 VKTTGVDNDGI
+2119 
-2130 RINTHETV
+2130 
-2138 TTTNP
+2138 
-2143 DGTTNVVEN
+2143 
-2152 GGEVSLT
+2152 
-2159 SSGLNNGGNR
+2159 
-2169 AINVAAGVNATDAVN
+2169 
-2184 VSQLEAAKTH
+2184 
-2194 YYSVKTTTEQA
+2194 
-2205 NFNNDTATGENSIAA
+2205 
-2220 GPNVWAQGSQS
+2220 
-2231 AVFGSMAGALG
+2231 
-2242 DKSTAMG
+2242 
-2249 NDAWAL
+2249 
-2255 GTQST
+2255 
-2260 AIGSGVEAHG
+2260 
-2270 QGSVAIGNAD
+2270 
-2280 NNGKDKTIAT
+2280 
-2290 NEAINSVA
+2290 
-2298 IGTHA
+2298 
-2303 VVTKADTV
+2303 
-2311 AIGHNAG
+2311 
-2318 AVNTQATAL
+2318 
-2327 GANANA
+2327 
-2333 AGEQSNA
+2333 
-2340 LGYKSSASGNQSTA
+2340 
-2354 VGTEANAAGK
+2354 
-2364 EATAL
+2364 
-2369 GYKANS
+2369 
-2375 NGYRTTAIG
+2375 
-2384 HSSSATGSMAVAL
+2384 
-2397 GNEANARGTLSQA
+2397 
-2410 FGDHAI
+2410 
-2416 ASAENATAI
+2416 
-2425 GTNANA
+2425 
-2431 NAEKGIAFGTHA
+2431 
-2443 GVSGVSGIAFGDGAM
+2443 
-2458 SNAKQAISIGKS
+2458 
-2470 ARTTAE
+2470 
-2476 NAVALGS
+2476 
-2483 SAIATSNNAIAVG
+2483 
-2496 NSSNAIGANS
+2496 
-2506 LAMGVNSKALKDN
+2506 
-2519 TIALGN
+2519 
-2525 NVSVTAANAVALGLN
+2525 
-2540 STAYGEN
+2540 
-2547 SIVMGISAKNT
+2547 
-2558 GNHAVAIGTGA
+2558 
-2569 SAYRQNS
+2569 
-2576 IAMGKDSSTGGDFAV
+2576 
-2591 ALGDSAN
+2591 
-2598 AAAENTL
+2598 
-2605 ALGKNAVADKT
+2605 
-2616 DSVALGNNAYTGD
+2616 
-2629 VIATES
+2629 
-2635 ATLAG
+2635 
-2640 QVYEFAGKAPIG
+2640 
-2652 TVSVGNQGN
+2652 
-2661 ERTITNV
+2661 
-2668 AAGRISSTSTD
+2668 
-2679 AINGSQLYAVS
+2679 
-2690 EVASRGWNIQANG
+2690 
-2703 DKASQVAPGATVQ
+2703 
-2716 FIDGTNIDITR
+2716 
-2727 DGNNIT
+2727 
-2733 IATAAN
+2733 
-2739 VVTTETDKYVTGG
+2739 
-2752 KVAYDNQGN
+2752 
-2761 GTTTLTLKDG
+2761 
-2771 TEAQVTGAKNNF
+2771 
-2783 VTSATTDANGKKAT
+2783 
-2797 LTRNDGG
+2797 
-2804 TVDIDLTNTV
+2804 
-2814 NQAVTEAT
+2814 
-2822 DKGTKYAGDR
+2822 
-2832 EDTGATANEFGR
+2832 
-2844 KLGETTKVLGGAQG
+2844 
-2858 ELSDNNIGV
+2858 
-2867 VSNGVDTLTVK
+2867 
-2878 LAKAL
+2878 
-2883 SGLTS
+2883 GLTS
-2888 AAFGSDATDQ
+2888 AAFGNDANDH
-2898 TVINKDGVTITNGA
+2898 TVINKDGVTITNST
-2912 DADKTVSLTETG
+2912 DPNKTVSLTDGG

-2929 NKITNVKEGEA
+2929 NKITNVAEGKA

-2947 NQLNQAITN
+2947 DQLTKAITDS
-2956 NAYNWNISDGTN
+2956 AYNWNISDGTN

-3034 TTTNPEGGKQYDVKL
+3034 NTINAEGGKQYDVKL
-3049 ADKVVIGK
+3049 ADTVVIGK
-3057 DKPVT
+3057 DKTNGGNPVT
-3062 IDGTNGTVS
+3062 INGTTGEIS

-3079 PNTTYTG
+3079 PDTKYEG
-3086 GQAATQEQLKSVSD
+3086 GKAATQEQLKSVSD

-3107 IQANSDTATKV
+3107 IQANTDTATKV

-3136 TGNDITVAT
+3136 AGNDITVAT

-3228 ATVTGKTNNFTRALG
+3228 AAVTGKTNNFTRALG

-3303 VSSDKPEKEV
+3303 ISSDKPEKEV

-3387 KADLGKTVKVQ
+3387 KADLGKTVKIQ

-3412 QSSLQVGLTE
+3412 QSALQVGLTE

-3429 DKPGTITVKGENGKD
+3429 DKPGAITVKGENGKD
-3444 GVSING
+3444 GVAING
-3450 KDGSI
+3450 KDGTIGVKGKDGTTGVTLNGKNGSI

-3559 LVVKLAQNL
+3559 LVVKLAKNL

-3754 KVEQGPKGIAGNDGK
+3754 KVEQGLKGIAGNDGAN
-3769 DGESK
+3769 GTTK

-3803 KVIAKKLNETL
+3803 QVIQKKLNETL

-3820 AEDAEVTDKNLR
+3820 DANATVTDKNLR
-3832 VDNENGQLIVKM
+3832 VDNDKDQNGELIIKM

-3922 WNLTANGDSTNAS
+3922 WNLTTNGDNTNAS

-4055 TLNDGLKFVGDTGE
+4055 TLKDGLKFVGDTGE

-4138 PNGGDAGNTVSLT
+4138 PKGGDASNTVSLT

-4172 NGNNVTL
+4172 DGNNVTL

-4194 DLKDSVHNLTN
+4194 DLKDSVNNLTN

-4231 QGDGSVKTEVVEKD
+4231 RGDGSVKTEVVEKD

-4287 IGIKGENGQ
+4287 ISIKGENGQ

-4304 DGDGTV
+4304 DGNGAI
-4310 AVKGKEG
+4310 AVNGKDG
-4317 KTGVALNGKDGT
+4317 KTGVGLDGANGT

-4336 GSNGSITVAQGA
+4336 GSNGTITLA
-4348 KGLDGND
+4348 KGEPGVDGKD
-4355 GANGTTKTRIVYE
+4355 GKTRIVYE
-4368 KPNGDKE
+4368 TKTPDGKTVTE
-4375 EVATLNDGLNFVG
+4375 EVATLKDGLKFVG
-4388 DKGKVIAKKLNET
+4388 DDGKIITKELNET
-4401 LAIKGNLAE
+4401 LTIKGNLSTTA
-4410 NAEVTD
+4410 AVTD
-4416 KNLRVDNVNG
+4416 KNLRVDNVDG
-4426 DLIIKMAKSLRD
+4426 ALIIKMARTLTD
-4438 LTDATFTNVGGDKS
+4438 LTNATFTNAGGDKS
-4452 VVTGNGLT
+4452 VVDGNGLT
-4460 ITPANGGNT
+4460 ITPINGGKT
-4469 VSLTTSGLDNGG
+4469 VSLTTKGLDNGD

-4520 NGNDTT
+4520 NGSNTT
-4526 NVKPGDTVNFVNG
+4526 NVKPGDTVNFANG
-4539 NNIAITN
+4539 KNIAITN

-4555 VKNVDLG
+4555 AKDVDLG
-4562 EDGSIKAGDTLVNN
+4562 KDGSIKAGDTFVNK
-4576 DGVKVG
+4576 DGVTVG
-4582 DNVSLTKDGLTAGDV
+4582 DNVSLTKDGLKAGNV
-4597 KISATTGIN
+4597 TISATTGIN

-4626 AEGDTLTNA
+4626 AKGDTLTNA
-4635 ANISDLQTAVSSV
+4635 ANIGDLQTAVSSV

-4657 GLTDDNGQEV
+4657 GLADDKGQEV
-4667 KQDLGKTI
+4667 KQNLGKTI
-4675 AVKGDGKNISTV
+4675 PVKGDGKNISTV
-4687 VNGDAL
+4687 VKGGAL

-4699 DVDLGNDGSLTAGG
+4699 DVDLGKDGSLTIGNTTINSDQVKVGDVTVSSNGKVSGVADGDISPNSTEAINGSQLYDANQNIANYLGG
-4713 TKVSEQGVS
+4713 GSKLDDKGNVIAPTYTITKVDGNTTTANNVGDAITNLNNEVVKPLTFAGDTGAASERKLGSTVTIKGGVQ
-4722 FADSLVNLTSN
+4722 DSSKLSENNIGVVSDGKGTLAVKLAKDIKVDSVEAKTVNANTVNANTVKAGDTTINSDGVTIKDGPSVTKSGIN
-4733 GLDNGGNKVTNV
+4733 AAGNRITNV
-4745 KAGDV
+4745 KAGQAD
-4750 NANSTDAVNGSQL
+4750 TDAVNVSQL
-4763 YATNQNVTNVQ
+4763 KGAVGHVNQRINKVN
-4774 NEVAK
+4774 K
-4779 GWNIEAGTVDGG
+4779 DLRAGI
-4791 KVFNASKTKVAMGDT
+4791 A
-4806 VGVKA
+4806 
-4811 GKNIEITQDGA
+4811 GA
-4822 NIAIATSANPTFETV
+4822 N
-4837 TTESVKVGKGDNT
+4837 
-4850 VAIETVTDKH
+4850 
-4860 GSALK
+4860 
-4865 VSGADGKSET
+4865 
-4875 RINNVADGKADNDAV
+4875 
-4890 NVRQLRGVAQN
+4890 
-4901 VANIDNRVSKLDK
+4901 
-4914 RVRGIGAN
+4914 
-4922 SAAAS
+4922 AAAG
-4927 SLPQV
+4927 LPQA
-4932 YIPGKSMVALAGG
+4932 YMPGKSMMAVAAGT
-4945 AYSGASAVAVG
+4945 YKNESALAVG
-4956 YSRASDN
+4956 YSRSSDN
-4963 GKVILKVNGTANSAG
+4963 GKVILKLQGNANTRG
-4978 HYSGGVGVGYQW
+4978 DLGGSVGVGYQW

>member
-38 MNDVSSLITSGFK
+38 NGVSSVIGSGFK
-51 LTLISSL
+51 LSIISSL
-58 LISSIPTAYAAVAI
+58 LISTIPNVYAAIAI
-72 GSTEDNQIKKGTATA
+72 DGMGSSWVNGVNGKNINYATNSGTATA
-87 NNGATHYAY
+87 NAKNSHHAY
-96 NYDNPGNKN
+96 NYQNPGNMYYEKQSDKN
-105 YAGQESARNKDIRYS
+105 RYS
-120 GDLPSSSG
+120 GTLGTSSG
-128 IAIGDHSTT
+128 IAIGENATT
-137 IGSDRFS
+137 IGDDDYS

-168 ATGIGATVIGT
+168 ATAIGSTVIGT

-208 SWADGVASLAMGS
+208 SWADATASLAMGA
-221 SATAKGKQSIAIGS
+221 SATAKGVQSIAIGS
-235 SDMLAEDGDGNGRA
+235 SDMLAQDGGNGRA
-249 STKYDGVNNTEASGV
+249 LTKYDGTNNTEASGA

-278 DTIAFGTRTE
+278 
-288 STVGGAISMG
+288 
-298 FEAKSKALD
+298 
-307 AIAIGTKTRIL
+307 
-318 AEQERGSIAIGKEAG
+318 
-333 TQGLNNYGVAGT
+333 
-345 TVDWVG
+345 
-351 YKQINIEP
+351 
-359 AEKVDAQQD
+359 
-368 KVEIGTNSYA
+368 
-378 YGHDSVAIGTRAQA
+378 
-392 IFTNNAPSIGTSRN
+392 
-406 SQNAGTVAIGYQTI
+406 
-420 AQGDQAVA
+420 
-428 LGSRAEALN
+428 
-437 RQAMALGNDAFAS
+437 
-450 GVGSIV
+450 
-456 IGGDDSLPHGSAETA
+456 
-471 GYQLTIG
+471 
-478 FNPNGSKFRPSA
+478 
-490 ATGNGAVVVGV
+490 
-501 HSQAL
+501 
-506 SQGSTAIG
+506 
-514 VAATA
+514 
-519 GDNGEVKNKNNVTT
+519 
-533 ATAAKEAT
+533 
-541 AVGARSRAKS
+541 
-551 EHTTAVGYEAEALGL
+551 
-566 NSTTVGAESTANSTN
+566 
-581 SFAGGYNA
+581 
-589 TANGINSTAIGSS
+589 
-602 AATNGAD
+602 D

-639 AIGDPTTISGT
+639 AIGDPTNISGSD
-650 GSHSL
+650 SHSL
-655 GNDNTIPD
+655 GNNNIIPD
-663 DNSTVI
+663 DNVTVI
-669 GNSNVLSKGDWSST
+669 GNNNKLSEGDSGQST

-717 VEGTVNATA
+717 VPGTVNATA
-726 IGTSATAKGANALA
+726 IGTSATAKGKNALA
-740 VGTGAKASQANN
+740 VGTGAKASKTNN
-752 TAIGTSATVTKD
+752 TAIGTSATITKD

-783 SIVMGKDSKSEA
+783 SIVMGKNAKSESTGNSSIVIGDGSSVIHGNNNIVMGTNSKSEA
-795 ENGSS
+795 TNGSS
-800 IAIGDNATISSGVKG
+800 IAIGENATISSAVTG

-847 DGSSVAIGEGAIA
+847 NGTSVAIGEGAVA
-860 TGTRAISLGYQANTE
+860 TGTRAISLGYKA
-875 GNQVDSIA
+875 GNGGSQVDSIA
-883 IGSSAATSGTN
+883 IGSSATTSGIN

-900 DAKAN
+900 EAKAS
-905 GSQGNQIVV
+905 GSQGNQTVV
-914 GTSAN
+914 GTGAN
-919 AVGDKSIV
+919 ADGDKSIV

-965 ATREHSTV
+965 ATRENSTV

-980 SVDGGV
+980 IVDGGV

-996 QAGGSATGHR
+996 QADGSATGHR

-1013 PATADQAQKDAINA
+1013 PVTAGQAQKDAINA

-1079 KENTIQKDVVNSGD
+1079 KENTTQKDVVNSGD
-1093 NVSFANGTGTTATV
+1093 NVSFDNGTGTTANV
-1107 EVADSGKTSTVK
+1107 SVSQDGKTSTVK
-1119 YSVNKSDLT
+1119 YSVNKSNLN
-1128 VAPNGSVTAVT
+1128 VASNGTVTAT
-1139 NGDNFATADQ
+1139 NTGDNFATADQ

-1208 ANGNTVKTVSKD
+1208 ANGNTVKTVSED

-1226 VNGNNIQVT
+1226 VNGTNIEIT
-1235 NDNGQVKIATVEAPT
+1235 NDSGQIKVATVASPT
-1250 FTTVNAENFTTG
+1250 FTTVTADTVNAENFTTG

-1297 ASKSVVKAGN
+1297 ASKSVVEAGN
-1307 NTNVRTETATDGST
+1307 NTNVRSETATDGSKI
-1321 VYTVDANATT
+1321 YTVDANATT

-1350 NYALDLSGKTKGEI
+1350 NYALDLSDKTKGEI

-1440 DSKDAQTVNK
+1440 DSEDAQTVNK

-1476 KENVDFTTVN
+1476 KESVDFTTVN
-1486 ATTVNATTVNGDTI
+1486 ATTVNATTVNGNTI

-1534 VNGSQLYTTN
+1534 VNGSQLYATN
-1544 QNVTNNTANITK
+1544 QNVANNTANITK
-1556 NATDIAKGTVY
+1556 NA
-1567 EGDHAQATTNEF
+1567 
-1579 KRALGEKT
+1579 
-1587 KVVGGA
+1587 
-1593 AKDDLSDNN
+1593 
-1602 IGVVSN
+1602 
-1608 GVDTLTVKLAKTLEN
+1608 EN
-1623 LTNATFGSN
+1623 
-1632 SDKTVIDKDGV
+1632 
-1643 TITNGTDSTKT
+1643 
-1654 VSLTESGLNNGGQ
+1654 
-1667 KITNVAK
+1667 
-1674 GEKDSDAVNVSQL
+1674 
-1687 KEYVGDNSYNWTIS
+1687 
-1701 DGTKNEAVADN
+1701 
-1712 GKVSVKG
+1712 
-1719 SANDNSATTPGIVT
+1719 
-1733 TLTGT
+1733 
-1738 DITVDLSTKTK
+1738 
-1749 EDIKQGVD
+1749 
-1757 ANTTVNTKGLT
+1757 
-1768 FTADNAGAKTERKL
+1768 
-1782 GETLAING
+1782 
-1790 DATLINTKVEDG
+1790 
-1802 KVSVTATDKLQTAVT
+1802 
-1817 SAESA
+1817 
-1822 LQSIITTA
+1822 
-1830 NGVDAQ
+1830 
-1836 TVNKNSNK
+1836 
-1844 ANFTNG
+1844 
-1850 KNIVLTP
+1850 
-1857 STTGIEVATKDEVDF
+1857 
-1872 TTVNATTLNGTTIK
+1872 
-1886 SGDVVITK
+1886 
-1894 DGINAGDKKITHV
+1894 
-1907 ADGNVTSDSKE
+1907 
-1918 AVNGSQLYATN
+1918 
-1929 QNVTNN
+1929 
-1935 TNNIAKNTADI
+1935 I

-1969 VKGGAKDNL
+1969 VKGGATDNL
-1978 SDNNIGVVSDGTDTL
+1978 SDNNIGVVSDGKDTL

-2028 VIGKDGNVISSTDLT
+2028 VIGKDGNVINSTDLT
-2043 SDGVTSESVIPETQT
+2043 SDGVKSESVIPETQT

-2065 DGTTTQTDTTTDGLD
+2065 DGTTTQTDTATDGLD

-2089 TVSTSTTET
+2089 TVSTSTTES

-2107 GTPETTVVETDT
+2107 GTPQTTVVETDT

-2143 DGTTNVVEN
+2143 DGTTSVVEN

-2184 VSQLEAAKTH
+2184 VSQLEEARTH
-2194 YYSVKTTTEQA
+2194 YYSVKTSSEQA

-2220 GPNVWAQGSQS
+2220 GPNVWAQGVQS
-2231 AVFGSMAGALG
+2231 AVFGSMAGASS
-2242 DKSTAMG
+2242 DKATAVG

-2255 GTQST
+2255 GVQST
-2260 AIGSGVEAHG
+2260 AIGSGVVAG
-2270 QGSVAIGNAD
+2270 GKGSVVIGSAENTE
-2280 NNGKDKTIAT
+2280 KTVSTA
-2290 NEAINSVA
+2290 EAENSVA

-2303 VVTKADTV
+2303 VVTKADAV
-2311 AIGHNAG
+2311 AIGHNSG
-2318 AVNTQATAL
+2318 AVNVNTTAIGSGANASGERSTALGNKASSSGNNATAL
-2327 GANANA
+2327 G
-2333 AGEQSNA
+2333 
-2340 LGYKSSASGNQSTA
+2340 
-2354 VGTEANAAGK
+2354 VEANASGQ
-2364 EATAL
+2364 ESNVL

-2375 NGYRTTAIG
+2375 NGYRA
-2384 HSSSATGSMAVAL
+2384 MAL
-2397 GNEANARGTLSQA
+2397 GTLSNAAGTMAIALGSQSNASGIKAQA
-2410 FGDHAI
+2410 FGSNAI
-2416 ASAENATAI
+2416 ASAEDAI
-2425 GTNANA
+2425 AMGSNANA
-2431 NAEKGIAFGTHA
+2431 NAVSGVALGNRSMA
-2443 GVSGVSGIAFGDGAM
+2443 SGVSGVALGDGAA
-2458 SNAKQAISIGKS
+2458 SNAQQSISIGKS
-2470 ARTTAE
+2470 ARTTAT
-2476 NAVALGS
+2476 NSIALGNAS
-2483 SAIATSNNAIAVG
+2483 LATADSAIAMGNSSSAVGSNGIAVG
-2496 NSSNAIGANS
+2496 AK
-2506 LAMGVNSKALKDN
+2506 SKALKDN
-2519 TIALGN
+2519 AIALGN
-2525 NVSVTAANAVALGLN
+2525 NATVTANNALALGLN
-2540 STAYGEN
+2540 SVAYSDN
-2547 SIVMGISAKNT
+2547 AIVLGTTSKAT
-2558 GNHAVAIGTGA
+2558 GSHAVAIGTGA

-2605 ALGKNAVADKT
+2605 ALGKNAVADKK

-2640 QVYEFAGKAPIG
+2640 KEYKFAGTAPVG
-2652 TVSVGNQGN
+2652 TVSIGSEGK

-2690 EVASRGWNIQANG
+2690 EVASRGWNIQANA
-2703 DKASQVAPGATVQ
+2703 DVASKVVPGATVQ
-2716 FIDGTNIDITR
+2716 FIDGKNINITR

-2739 VVTTETDKYVTGG
+2739 VVTTETDKYVTSG
-2752 KVAYDNQGN
+2752 KVDYDTQGN

-2832 EDTGATANEFGR
+2832 ATDATTANEFSR
-2844 KLGETTKVLGGAQG
+2844 KLGETTNVKGGAQG

-2888 AAFGSDATDQ
+2888 ATFGSDATDQ
-2898 TVINKDGVTITNGA
+2898 TVINKDGVTITNGT
-2912 DADKTVSLTETG
+2912 DANKTVSLTETG

-2947 NQLNQAITN
+2947 NQLNQAITDS
-2956 NAYNWNISDGTN
+2956 AYNWNISDGTN

-2982 SANADSANTVGVVT
+2982 SANADSATKSGIVT
-2996 ELEGT
+2996 NLIGT
-3001 NVKVDLSQKA
+3001 DITVDLSEKA
-3011 KDDIANGQK
+3011 KQELENGQK

-3034 TTTNPEGGKQYDVKL
+3034 TTTNPEGGKQYDIKL

-3100 VAQKGWN
+3100 VVQNGWN
-3107 IQANSDTATKV
+3107 IQANTDTATKV

-3136 TGNDITVAT
+3136 AGNDITVAT

-3228 ATVTGKTNNFTRALG
+3228 AAVTGKTNNFTRALG

-3289 TDTDKTVINKDGVT
+3289 TDMDKTVINKDGVT
-3303 VSSDKPEKEV
+3303 ISSDKPEKEV

-3339 NPVELSKAEGDV
+3339 SSVELSKAEGDV

-3412 QSSLQVGLTE
+3412 QSALQVGLTE

-3444 GVSING
+3444 GVAING

-3460 KGADGK
+3460 
-3466 DGANATITVANG
+3466 
-3478 PVGVDGTDG
+3478 P
-3487 KDGKD
+3487 
-3492 GMTRIV
+3492 
-3498 YTDPK
+3498 
-3503 GTTHNVSTLNDGLNF
+3503 
-3518 AGNQGDTIAK
+3518 
-3528 KLNETLTVKGDLAN
+3528 
-3542 DAAAS
+3542 
-3547 SENLR
+3547 
-3552 VDSQDGA
+3552 
-3559 LVVKLAQNL
+3559 
-3568 ANLTTATFGNTDTDK
+3568 
-3583 TVVSKD
+3583 
-3589 GVTISSDK
+3589 
-3597 PEKEVSLTDKGLNN
+3597 
-3611 GNNQITN
+3611 
-3618 VTSGLTDSTGQKS
+3618 
-3631 DLANATTTNAVN
+3631 
-3643 VGDLKDTVNN
+3643 
-3653 LTNATTGG
+3653 
-3661 FGLKDDN
+3661 
-3668 NTEVKQDLGKTIQIK
+3668 
-3683 GKDGVTV
+3683 
-3690 TSDVAN
+3690 
-3696 KSLEVALQGDVTVN
+3696 
-3710 GKDGKD
+3710 
-3716 GTIGVKGADGKDGT
+3716 
-3730 KITKDAVVF
+3730 
-3739 NGVDGKDGKDGQVSI
+3739 GKDGQDAQATI
-3754 KVEQGPKGIAGNDGK
+3754 KVVDGTKGLDGNNGK

-3774 TRIVYEKPNGDK
+3774 TRIVYEKPNGGGT
-3786 EQVATL
+3786 EEIATL

-3803 KVIAKKLNETL
+3803 QVIRKKLNETL

-3820 AEDAEVTDKNLR
+3820 DVNATVTDKNLR
-3832 VDNENGQLIVKM
+3832 VDNDKDQNGELIIKM

-3922 WNLTANGDSTNAS
+3922 WNLTTNGDNTNAS

-3974 GKDGKPGKDGEFGVK
+3974 GKDGKDGVDGQLGVQGK
-3989 GADGKTGV
+3989 DGKTGV

-4028 GKDGETKTRIV
+4028 G
-4039 YETKDETGKP
+4039 
-4049 TTEEVA
+4049 
-4055 TLNDGLKFVGDTGE
+4055 
-4069 VIAKKLNET
+4069 
-4078 LAIKGNLTATAA
+4078 
-4090 VTDKNLRVDNENGQL
+4090 
-4105 IVKMAKSLTDLT
+4105 
-4117 NATFGSDNSNTTIG
+4117 
-4131 GNGVTIT
+4131 
-4138 PNGGDAGNTVSLT
+4138 
-4151 DKGLNN
+4151 
-4157 GNNQV
+4157 
-4162 TNVSTGLKDR
+4162 
-4172 NGNNVTL
+4172 
-4179 ANASGDVL
+4179 
-4187 NNAVNVG
+4187 
-4194 DLKDSVHNLTN
+4194 
-4205 ATTGGF
+4205 
-4211 GLTDE
+4211 
-4216 KGNDVKADLGKTVTV
+4216 
-4231 QGDGSVKTEVVEKD
+4231 
-4245 GKKALQI
+4245 
-4252 GLTNNVTVGNDKE
+4252 
-4265 PGTITVKGENGKDG
+4265 
-4279 VSISGKDG
+4279 SGKR
-4287 IGIKGENGQ
+4287 K
-4296 DAVSINGK
+4296 
-4304 DGDGTV
+4304 
-4310 AVKGKEG
+4310 
-4317 KTGVALNGKDGT
+4317 
-4329 IGINGKD
+4329 
-4336 GSNGSITVAQGA
+4336 
-4348 KGLDGND
+4348 
-4355 GANGTTKTRIVYE
+4355 R
-4368 KPNGDKE
+4368 
-4375 EVATLNDGLNFVG
+4375 
-4388 DKGKVIAKKLNET
+4388 
-4401 LAIKGNLAE
+4401 
-4410 NAEVTD
+4410 
-4416 KNLRVDNVNG
+4416 
-4426 DLIIKMAKSLRD
+4426 
-4438 LTDATFTNVGGDKS
+4438 
-4452 VVTGNGLT
+4452 
-4460 ITPANGGNT
+4460 
-4469 VSLTTSGLDNGG
+4469 
-4481 NKVIN
+4481 
-4486 VAAGD
+4486 
-4491 VNANS
+4491 
-4496 TDAVNGSQL
+4496 
-4505 YAVSEVANKGWNIQT
+4505 
-4520 NGNDTT
+4520 
-4526 NVKPGDTVNFVNG
+4526 
-4539 NNIAITN
+4539 
-4546 DGTKVTVGL
+4546 
-4555 VKNVDLG
+4555 
-4562 EDGSIKAGDTLVNN
+4562 
-4576 DGVKVG
+4576 
-4582 DNVSLTKDGLTAGDV
+4582 
-4597 KISATTGIN
+4597 SA
-4606 AGNKQI
+4606 
-4612 TNVASGLGGKKLSE
+4612 
-4626 AEGDTLTNA
+4626 
-4635 ANISDLQTAVSSV
+4635 
-4648 TDASQGGGF
+4648 
-4657 GLTDDNGQEV
+4657 
-4667 KQDLGKTI
+4667 
-4675 AVKGDGKNISTV
+4675 
-4687 VNGDAL
+4687 
-4693 TVNLNK
+4693 
-4699 DVDLGNDGSLTAGG
+4699 
-4713 TKVSEQGVS
+4713 
-4722 FADSLVNLTSN
+4722 
-4733 GLDNGGNKVTNV
+4733 
-4745 KAGDV
+4745 
-4750 NANSTDAVNGSQL
+4750 
-4763 YATNQNVTNVQ
+4763 Y
-4774 NEVAK
+4774 
-4779 GWNIEAGTVDGG
+4779 
-4791 KVFNASKTKVAMGDT
+4791 
-4806 VGVKA
+4806 
-4811 GKNIEITQDGA
+4811 
-4822 NIAIATSANPTFETV
+4822 
-4837 TTESVKVGKGDNT
+4837 
-4850 VAIETVTDKH
+4850 
-4860 GSALK
+4860 
-4865 VSGADGKSET
+4865 
-4875 RINNVADGKADNDAV
+4875 R
-4890 NVRQLRGVAQN
+4890 
-4901 VANIDNRVSKLDK
+4901 
-4914 RVRGIGAN
+4914 
-4922 SAAAS
+4922 
-4927 SLPQV
+4927 
-4932 YIPGKSMVALAGG
+4932 
-4945 AYSGASAVAVG
+4945 
-4956 YSRASDN
+4956 
-4963 GKVILKVNGTANSAG
+4963 
-4978 HYSGGVGVGYQW
+4978 

>member
-10 SHATQTFV
+10 SHVTQTFV

-38 MNDVSSLITSGFK
+38 MNDVPSLITSGFK

-58 LISSIPTAYAAVAI
+58 LISSIPTVYAAVAI
-72 GSTEDNQIKKGTATA
+72 DSMNRGFAFNNGTAKAGTNSA
-87 NNGATHYAY
+87 HYSY
-96 NYDNPGNKN
+96 NYENPGNKN
-105 YAGQESARNKDIRYS
+105 YVGQSDTSRYS
-120 GDLPSSSG
+120 GTLEASSG
-128 IAIGDHSTT
+128 IAIGLNATT
-137 IGSDRFS
+137 IASDNYS
-144 SGVAIGDYAK
+144 SGVAIGDNAM

-168 ATGIGATVIGT
+168 ATAIGSTVIGT

-190 MMRQSAAKAN
+190 MMRQSAATNN

-221 SATAKGKQSIAIGS
+221 SATARGKQSIAIGS
-235 SDMLAEDGDGNGRA
+235 SDMLAQNGGNGRA
-249 STKYDGVNNTEASGV
+249 LTKYDGTNNTQASGV
-264 RSVAIGTTARTSAD
+264 RAIAIGTTARTSAD
-278 DTIAFGTRTE
+278 DTIA
-288 STVGGAISMG
+288 
-298 FEAKSKALD
+298 
-307 AIAIGTKTRIL
+307 IGTKTRIL
-318 AEQERGSIAIGKEAG
+318 EKESGSIAIGNTAG
-333 TQGLNNYGVAGT
+333 TQGIKDTRADYLGYT
-345 TVDWVG
+345 PITIKDKVG
-351 YKQINIEP
+351 N
-359 AEKVDAQQD
+359 QQD
-368 KVEIGTNSYA
+368 KIAIGTNSYA
-378 YGHDSVAIGTRAQA
+378 DGHDSIAIGTRAQA

-406 SQNAGTVAIGYQTI
+406 TENAGAVSIGYQSI

-456 IGGDDSLPHGSAETA
+456 IGGDDSLPHGSADTA
-471 GYQLTIG
+471 GYQLTTG
-478 FNPNGSKFRPSA
+478 YNPNSAKFRPSA

-519 GDNGEVKNKNNVTT
+519 GDNDEVKTKDTVKT

-541 AVGARSRAKS
+541 AVGAKSRAKS
-551 EHTTAVGYEAEALGL
+551 EHTTAVGYEAKAFGL
-566 NSTTVGAESTANSTN
+566 NSTTVGAESTAESTN
-581 SFAGGYNA
+581 SFAGGYKA
-589 TANGINSTAIGSS
+589 TANGTNATAIGSS
-602 AATNGAD
+602 AQTKGDD

-655 GNDNTIPD
+655 GNDNIIPD

-717 VEGTVNATA
+717 VSGSVNATA

-740 VGTGAKASQANN
+740 VGTGAKASKTNN

-783 SIVMGKDSKSEA
+783 NVVIGKGSQADSL
-795 ENGSS
+795 NGSS
-800 IAIGDNATISSGVKG
+800 IAIGDGATIGNGVTG
-815 NAYVIGTNAS
+815 NGYAIGTGAN

-847 DGSSVAIGEGAIA
+847 DGSSVAIGEGAVA
-860 TGTRAISLGYQANTE
+860 TGTRAISLGHKANTD

-883 IGSSAATSGTN
+883 IGSSAKTSGNN
-894 NIAIGK
+894 NIAIG
-900 DAKAN
+900 N
-905 GSQGNQIVV
+905 
-914 GTSAN
+914 
-919 AVGDKSIV
+919 
-927 LGTNATA
+927 NATA

-980 SVDGGV
+980 IVDGGV

-996 QAGGSATGHR
+996 QDGGSATGHR

-1013 PATADQAQKDAINA
+1013 PGTADPAQIEAINK

-1032 GAVSVGS
+1032 GAVSVGASATS
-1039 STVKRQITNLAAGA
+1039 SSPAILRQITNLAAGA

-1067 VTTAVASSTWNI
+1067 VTTAVASSSWNI
-1079 KENTIQKDVVNSGD
+1079 KENSTQKDVVNSGD

-1107 EVADSGKTSTVK
+1107 EVTDSDKTSTVKYSVNKSNLNVATDGTVTAANTGDNFATADQVAQAINKSEKTTAINNSTTITAKPTTVGTVTTYDLDLTQETKDKIQQGIDANTTVNTKGITFTADNAGAKTERKLGETLAINGDKTLINTTVEAGKVSIAATDKLKTAVTNAESALQEIVTTVNGTTAQTVNKNSNKANFINGKNIELTPSKDGITVATKENVDFTTVNATTVNATTVNGNTIKSGNVVINQDGINAGGQTITNVKAGDKGTDAVNLNQLNEVKNTANAGWNLQANGQNGSNVKPNETVSLNNTDNNIVISKDANNDNVTFGLNSTLNIGNTKPIKIDGTTGTISGLVSTLPTSSTLTAQTKPTTTDAILSSAATVGDVLNSGWNLQGNSQAVDFVSAYDTVNFVSGSGTTAEVTVDAGKAASTVK

-1128 VAPNGSVTAVT
+1128 VAPNGTVTAS
-1139 NGDNFATADQ
+1139 NKGDNFATADQ

-1158 KTSSVVST
+1158 KTSSVVSST
-1166 TQAIKVTSKV
+1166 KTIKVTSKV

-1184 LDLSDATKTSLQNAN
+1184 LDLSETTKTSLQNADN
-1199 SALQSWTAQ
+1199 ALQSWTAQ
-1208 ANGNTVKTVSKD
+1208 ANGQAVKTVSKD

-1226 VNGNNIQVT
+1226 VNGTNIQVT
-1235 NDNGQVKIATVEAPT
+1235 NDNGQVKIATVDAPT
-1250 FTTVNAENFTTG
+1250 FTTVTAGTVNAENFTTG

-1297 ASKSVVKAGN
+1297 ASKSVVQAGN
-1307 NTNVRTETATDGST
+1307 NTHVRSETVTDGST

-1331 VSGSDA
+1331 VSGSNA

-1350 NYALDLSGKTKGEI
+1350 NYALDLSDKTKGEI

-1369 ANTTVNTKGITFT
+1369 ANTTVNTKGLTFT
-1382 GDTGTTERKL
+1382 ADSGTDTLRKL

-1397 INGDNKLINTAVKD
+1397 INGDATLINTKVEAGK
-1411 GQVSVSATKALT
+1411 VSVVATKTLT

-1464 LTPSKDG
+1464 LTGTKEG

-1476 KENVDFTTVN
+1476 KESVDFTTVN

-1567 EGDHAQATTNEF
+1567 EGDHAQTTTNEF

-1643 TITNGTDSTKT
+1643 TITNGTEPNKT

-1712 GKVSVKG
+1712 GIVSVKG

-1749 EDIKQGVD
+1749 DDIKQGVD

-1768 FTADNAGAKTERKL
+1768 FTADNAGVKTERKL

-1894 DGINAGDKKITHV
+1894 DGINAGNQTISNVK
-1907 ADGNVTSDSKE
+1907 DGTISENSKE

-1969 VKGGAKDNL
+1969 VKGGATDNL
-1978 SDNNIGVVSDGTDTL
+1978 SDNNIGVVSDGKDTL

-2028 VIGKDGNVISSTDLT
+2028 VTDKDGNVISSTDLT
-2043 SDGVTSESVIPETQT
+2043 SDGVTSESVIPEVKTT
-2058 SSTETAD
+2058 STNTAD

-2080 SNEVSSQGM
+2080 TNEVSSQGM

-2107 GTPETTVVETDT
+2107 GTTGPEITIVETDT
-2119 VKTTGVDNDGI
+2119 LKTTGVDNDGI

-2184 VSQLEAAKTH
+2184 VSQLEEARTH
-2194 YYSVKTTTEQA
+2194 YYSVNTKTEQA

-2220 GPNVWAQGSQS
+2220 GPNVWTQGVQS
-2231 AVFGSMAGALG
+2231 AVFGSMAGASS
-2242 DKSTAMG
+2242 DKATAVG

-2255 GTQST
+2255 GVQST

-2384 HSSSATGSMAVAL
+2384 HSSSATGAMAVAL
-2397 GNEANARGTLSQA
+2397 GNQANARGNLSQA

-2431 NAEKGIAFGTHA
+2431 NAEKGIAFGTQA

-2506 LAMGVNSKALKDN
+2506 LAMGANSKALKDN

-2547 SIVMGISAKNT
+2547 SIVMGTSAKNT

-2605 ALGKNAVADKT
+2605 ALGKNAIADKK

-2690 EVASRGWNIQANG
+2690 EVASRGWNIQANA
-2703 DKASQVAPGATVQ
+2703 DVASKVVPGATVQ
-2716 FIDGTNIDITR
+2716 FIDGKNINITR

-2733 IATAAN
+2733 IATDAN
-2739 VVTTETDKYVTGG
+2739 VVTTETDKYVTSG
-2752 KVAYDNQGN
+2752 KVDYDNQGN
-2761 GTTTLTLKDG
+2761 GITTLTLK
-2771 TEAQVTGAKNNF
+2771 
-2783 VTSATTDANGKKAT
+2783 
-2797 LTRNDGG
+2797 
-2804 TVDIDLTNTV
+2804 
-2814 NQAVTEAT
+2814 
-2822 DKGTKYAGDR
+2822 
-2832 EDTGATANEFGR
+2832 
-2844 KLGETTKVLGGAQG
+2844 
-2858 ELSDNNIGV
+2858 
-2867 VSNGVDTLTVK
+2867 
-2878 LAKAL
+2878 
-2883 SGLTS
+2883 
-2888 AAFGSDATDQ
+2888 
-2898 TVINKDGVTITNGA
+2898 
-2912 DADKTVSLTETG
+2912 
-2924 LNNGG
+2924 
-2929 NKITNVKEGEA
+2929 
-2940 GTDAVNV
+2940 
-2947 NQLNQAITN
+2947 
-2956 NAYNWNISDGTN
+2956 
-2968 NTAVPDSGTVAVKG
+2968 
-2982 SANADSANTVGVVT
+2982 
-2996 ELEGT
+2996 
-3001 NVKVDLSQKA
+3001 
-3011 KDDIANGQK
+3011 
-3020 HSSVAGDTNFVVTQ
+3020 
-3034 TTTNPEGGKQYDVKL
+3034 
-3049 ADKVVIGK
+3049 
-3057 DKPVT
+3057 
-3062 IDGTNGTVS
+3062 
-3071 GLTNTTWD
+3071 
-3079 PNTTYTG
+3079 
-3086 GQAATQEQLKSVSD
+3086 
-3100 VAQKGWN
+3100 
-3107 IQANSDTATKV
+3107 
-3118 APGDT
+3118 
-3123 VKFIDGENIKITR
+3123 
-3136 TGNDITVAT
+3136 
-3145 AKDVK
+3145 
-3150 FDSVKVGDK
+3150 
-3159 VSINNDGINAGDTK
+3159 
-3173 VTNVTNGTLAADS
+3173 
-3186 KDAVNGSQL
+3186 
-3195 YATNQNVTNNAANIT
+3195 
-3210 KNADNIAKGTVYA
+3210 
-3223 GDRLD
+3223 
-3228 ATVTGKTNNFTRALG
+3228 
-3243 EQTNVVGGATGE
+3243 
-3255 LSDNNLAVIS
+3255 
-3265 NGTDTLT
+3265 
-3272 VKLAKSLTD
+3272 
-3281 LTNATFGS
+3281 
-3289 TDTDKTVINKDGVT
+3289 
-3303 VSSDKPEKEV
+3303 
-3313 SLTDKGLNNGN
+3313 
-3324 NQITNVTSGLVKRDG
+3324 
-3339 NPVELSKAEGDV
+3339 
-3351 LTNAVNVGDLKTTV
+3351 
-3365 TNLTEEGKG
+3365 
-3374 GGFGLTAEDNKDV
+3374 
-3387 KADLGKTVKVQ
+3387 
-3398 GDGSVKTTIVEKDG
+3398 
-3412 QSSLQVGLTE
+3412 
-3422 NVTVGGQ
+3422 
-3429 DKPGTITVKGENGKD
+3429 
-3444 GVSING
+3444 
-3450 KDGSI
+3450 
-3455 GLTGA
+3455 
-3460 KGADGK
+3460 
-3466 DGANATITVANG
+3466 
-3478 PVGVDGTDG
+3478 
-3487 KDGKD
+3487 
-3492 GMTRIV
+3492 
-3498 YTDPK
+3498 
-3503 GTTHNVSTLNDGLNF
+3503 
-3518 AGNQGDTIAK
+3518 
-3528 KLNETLTVKGDLAN
+3528 
-3542 DAAAS
+3542 
-3547 SENLR
+3547 
-3552 VDSQDGA
+3552 
-3559 LVVKLAQNL
+3559 
-3568 ANLTTATFGNTDTDK
+3568 
-3583 TVVSKD
+3583 
-3589 GVTISSDK
+3589 
-3597 PEKEVSLTDKGLNN
+3597 
-3611 GNNQITN
+3611 
-3618 VTSGLTDSTGQKS
+3618 
-3631 DLANATTTNAVN
+3631 
-3643 VGDLKDTVNN
+3643 
-3653 LTNATTGG
+3653 
-3661 FGLKDDN
+3661 
-3668 NTEVKQDLGKTIQIK
+3668 
-3683 GKDGVTV
+3683 
-3690 TSDVAN
+3690 
-3696 KSLEVALQGDVTVN
+3696 
-3710 GKDGKD
+3710 
-3716 GTIGVKGADGKDGT
+3716 
-3730 KITKDAVVF
+3730 
-3739 NGVDGKDGKDGQVSI
+3739 
-3754 KVEQGPKGIAGNDGK
+3754 
-3769 DGESK
+3769 
-3774 TRIVYEKPNGDK
+3774 
-3786 EQVATL
+3786 
-3792 NDGLNFVGDKG
+3792 
-3803 KVIAKKLNETL
+3803 
-3814 AIKGNL
+3814 
-3820 AEDAEVTDKNLR
+3820 
-3832 VDNENGQLIVKM
+3832 
-3844 AKSLTDLTNATFSS
+3844 
-3858 GDINA
+3858 
-3863 TIGGNGLTITPKGG
+3863 
-3877 DVVSLTDKG
+3877 
-3886 LNNGNNTITNV
+3886 
-3897 APGVNGTDAVNKDQ
+3897 
-3911 LDGVNA
+3911 
-3917 TANAG
+3917 
-3922 WNLTANGDSTNAS
+3922 
-3935 NVAPNSTVDLANTD
+3935 
-3949 GNIVIT
+3949 
-3955 KAGNNVTFDLN
+3955 
-3966 NNLTVGGP
+3966 
-3974 GKDGKPGKDGEFGVK
+3974 
-3989 GADGKTGV
+3989 
-3997 ALNGKDGTIGIN
+3997 
-4009 GKDGSN
+4009 
-4015 GSITVKQGKPGVD
+4015 
-4028 GKDGETKTRIV
+4028 
-4039 YETKDETGKP
+4039 
-4049 TTEEVA
+4049 
-4055 TLNDGLKFVGDTGE
+4055 
-4069 VIAKKLNET
+4069 
-4078 LAIKGNLTATAA
+4078 
-4090 VTDKNLRVDNENGQL
+4090 
-4105 IVKMAKSLTDLT
+4105 
-4117 NATFGSDNSNTTIG
+4117 
-4131 GNGVTIT
+4131 
-4138 PNGGDAGNTVSLT
+4138 
-4151 DKGLNN
+4151 
-4157 GNNQV
+4157 
-4162 TNVSTGLKDR
+4162 
-4172 NGNNVTL
+4172 
-4179 ANASGDVL
+4179 
-4187 NNAVNVG
+4187 
-4194 DLKDSVHNLTN
+4194 
-4205 ATTGGF
+4205 
-4211 GLTDE
+4211 
-4216 KGNDVKADLGKTVTV
+4216 
-4231 QGDGSVKTEVVEKD
+4231 
-4245 GKKALQI
+4245 
-4252 GLTNNVTVGNDKE
+4252 
-4265 PGTITVKGENGKDG
+4265 
-4279 VSISGKDG
+4279 
-4287 IGIKGENGQ
+4287 
-4296 DAVSINGK
+4296 
-4304 DGDGTV
+4304 
-4310 AVKGKEG
+4310 
-4317 KTGVALNGKDGT
+4317 
-4329 IGINGKD
+4329 
-4336 GSNGSITVAQGA
+4336 
-4348 KGLDGND
+4348 
-4355 GANGTTKTRIVYE
+4355 
-4368 KPNGDKE
+4368 
-4375 EVATLNDGLNFVG
+4375 
-4388 DKGKVIAKKLNET
+4388 
-4401 LAIKGNLAE
+4401 
-4410 NAEVTD
+4410 
-4416 KNLRVDNVNG
+4416 
-4426 DLIIKMAKSLRD
+4426 
-4438 LTDATFTNVGGDKS
+4438 
-4452 VVTGNGLT
+4452 
-4460 ITPANGGNT
+4460 
-4469 VSLTTSGLDNGG
+4469 
-4481 NKVIN
+4481 
-4486 VAAGD
+4486 
-4491 VNANS
+4491 
-4496 TDAVNGSQL
+4496 
-4505 YAVSEVANKGWNIQT
+4505 
-4520 NGNDTT
+4520 
-4526 NVKPGDTVNFVNG
+4526 
-4539 NNIAITN
+4539 
-4546 DGTKVTVGL
+4546 
-4555 VKNVDLG
+4555 
-4562 EDGSIKAGDTLVNN
+4562 
-4576 DGVKVG
+4576 
-4582 DNVSLTKDGLTAGDV
+4582 
-4597 KISATTGIN
+4597 
-4606 AGNKQI
+4606 
-4612 TNVASGLGGKKLSE
+4612 
-4626 AEGDTLTNA
+4626 
-4635 ANISDLQTAVSSV
+4635 
-4648 TDASQGGGF
+4648 
-4657 GLTDDNGQEV
+4657 
-4667 KQDLGKTI
+4667 
-4675 AVKGDGKNISTV
+4675 
-4687 VNGDAL
+4687 
-4693 TVNLNK
+4693 
-4699 DVDLGNDGSLTAGG
+4699 
-4713 TKVSEQGVS
+4713 
-4722 FADSLVNLTSN
+4722 
-4733 GLDNGGNKVTNV
+4733 
-4745 KAGDV
+4745 
-4750 NANSTDAVNGSQL
+4750 
-4763 YATNQNVTNVQ
+4763 
-4774 NEVAK
+4774 
-4779 GWNIEAGTVDGG
+4779 
-4791 KVFNASKTKVAMGDT
+4791 
-4806 VGVKA
+4806 
-4811 GKNIEITQDGA
+4811 
-4822 NIAIATSANPTFETV
+4822 
-4837 TTESVKVGKGDNT
+4837 
-4850 VAIETVTDKH
+4850 
-4860 GSALK
+4860 
-4865 VSGADGKSET
+4865 
-4875 RINNVADGKADNDAV
+4875 
-4890 NVRQLRGVAQN
+4890 
-4901 VANIDNRVSKLDK
+4901 
-4914 RVRGIGAN
+4914 
-4922 SAAAS
+4922 
-4927 SLPQV
+4927 
-4932 YIPGKSMVALAGG
+4932 
-4945 AYSGASAVAVG
+4945 
-4956 YSRASDN
+4956 
-4963 GKVILKVNGTANSAG
+4963 
-4978 HYSGGVGVGYQW
+4978 

>member
-38 MNDVSSLITSGFK
+38 KKGVSSLITSGFK
-51 LTLISSL
+51 LSLISSL
-58 LISSIPTAYAAVAI
+58 LISSIPTAYAAIAI
-72 GSTEDNQIKKGTATA
+72 DSTNNLGNAVNNGTAKA
-87 NNGATHYAY
+87 NAKNSHQAY
-96 NYDNPGNKN
+96 NYQNPGNMYYEGQSDKN
-105 YAGQESARNKDIRYS
+105 RYS
-120 GDLPSSSG
+120 GTLGTSSG
-128 IAIGDHSTT
+128 IAIGESATT
-137 IGSDRFS
+137 IGNDNYS

-154 ATGGLSFALGAYTQ
+154 STGGLSFALGAYSRATQ
-168 ATGIGATVIGT
+168 IGATVIGT
-179 AGLASGFNSLA
+179 SGLASGFNSLA
-190 MMRQSAAKAN
+190 MMRQSAATNN

-208 SWADGVASLAMGS
+208 SWANGIASLAMGS
-221 SATAKGKQSIAIGS
+221 SATAQGKQSIAIGS
-235 SDMLAEDGDGNGRA
+235 SDMLAQDAGNGRA
-249 STKYDGVNNTEASGV
+249 STKYDGTNNTQASGT
-264 RSVAIGTTARTSAD
+264 RSIAIGTTARTSAD

-298 FEAKSKALD
+298 YEAKSKALD
-307 AIAIGTKTRIL
+307 AIAIGT
-318 AEQERGSIAIGKEAG
+318 
-333 TQGLNNYGVAGT
+333 
-345 TVDWVG
+345 
-351 YKQINIEP
+351 
-359 AEKVDAQQD
+359 
-368 KVEIGTNSYA
+368 
-378 YGHDSVAIGTRAQA
+378 
-392 IFTNNAPSIGTSRN
+392 
-406 SQNAGTVAIGYQTI
+406 
-420 AQGDQAVA
+420 
-428 LGSRAEALN
+428 
-437 RQAMALGNDAFAS
+437 
-450 GVGSIV
+450 
-456 IGGDDSLPHGSAETA
+456 
-471 GYQLTIG
+471 
-478 FNPNGSKFRPSA
+478 
-490 ATGNGAVVVGV
+490 
-501 HSQAL
+501 
-506 SQGSTAIG
+506 
-514 VAATA
+514 
-519 GDNGEVKNKNNVTT
+519 
-533 ATAAKEAT
+533 
-541 AVGARSRAKS
+541 
-551 EHTTAVGYEAEALGL
+551 
-566 NSTTVGAESTANSTN
+566 
-581 SFAGGYNA
+581 
-589 TANGINSTAIGSS
+589 
-602 AATNGAD
+602 
-609 AIAIGTGAKALNT
+609 GAKALNK

-669 GNSNVLSKGDWSST
+669 GNNNELSKGDPGQST

-693 VQIRGENSLA
+693 VKIRGENSLA
-703 FGNNAMVGDANNEG
+703 FGNNVMVGDANYEG
-717 VEGTVNATA
+717 VSGTVNATA

-740 VGTGAKASQANN
+740 VGTGAKASKTNN
-752 TAIGTSATVTKD
+752 TAIGSSATVTKD

-800 IAIGDNATISSGVKG
+800 IAIGDNATISNGVKG

-834 FGNGAKITNSNGG
+834 FGNGAQITNSNGG
-847 DGSSVAIGEGAIA
+847 AGSSVAIGEGAIA
-860 TGTRAISLGYQANTE
+860 TGTRAISLGYMANTE

-900 DAKAN
+900 EAKAN

-980 SVDGGV
+980 IVDGGV

-996 QAGGSATGHR
+996 QAGGSATGHA
-1006 STYEPYI
+1006 STNNPYI
-1013 PATADQAQKDAINA
+1013 PGTADQAQIEAINK

-1079 KENTIQKDVVNSGD
+1079 KENTTQKDVVNSGD
-1093 NVSFANGTGTTATV
+1093 NVSFANGVGTTATV
-1107 EVADSGKTSTVK
+1107 EVTDSDKTSTVK

-1128 VAPNGSVTAVT
+1128 VAQDGMVTAANT
-1139 NGDNFATADQ
+1139 GDNFATADQ

-1184 LDLSDATKTSLQNAN
+1184 LDLSEATKTSLKNAD

-1208 ANGNTVKTVSKD
+1208 ANGQAVKTVSKD

-1226 VNGNNIQVT
+1226 VNGTNIQVT
-1235 NDNGQVKIATVEAPT
+1235 NDKGQVKIATVDAPT
-1250 FTTVNAENFTTG
+1250 FTTVTAGTVNAENFTTG

-1307 NTNVRTETATDGST
+1307 NTNVRSETATDGSK

-1350 NYALDLSGKTKGEI
+1350 NYALDLSDKTKGEI

-1500 KSGDVVITKDGIN
+1500 KSGDVVITKNGIN

-1520 NVKDGTISENSKEA
+1520 NVKDGTVSENSKEA

-1556 NATDIAKGTVY
+1556 NAT
-1567 EGDHAQATTNEF
+1567 
-1579 KRALGEKT
+1579 
-1587 KVVGGA
+1587 
-1593 AKDDLSDNN
+1593 
-1602 IGVVSN
+1602 
-1608 GVDTLTVKLAKTLEN
+1608 
-1623 LTNATFGSN
+1623 
-1632 SDKTVIDKDGV
+1632 
-1643 TITNGTDSTKT
+1643 
-1654 VSLTESGLNNGGQ
+1654 
-1667 KITNVAK
+1667 
-1674 GEKDSDAVNVSQL
+1674 
-1687 KEYVGDNSYNWTIS
+1687 
-1701 DGTKNEAVADN
+1701 
-1712 GKVSVKG
+1712 
-1719 SANDNSATTPGIVT
+1719 
-1733 TLTGT
+1733 
-1738 DITVDLSTKTK
+1738 
-1749 EDIKQGVD
+1749 
-1757 ANTTVNTKGLT
+1757 
-1768 FTADNAGAKTERKL
+1768 
-1782 GETLAING
+1782 
-1790 DATLINTKVEDG
+1790 
-1802 KVSVTATDKLQTAVT
+1802 
-1817 SAESA
+1817 
-1822 LQSIITTA
+1822 
-1830 NGVDAQ
+1830 
-1836 TVNKNSNK
+1836 
-1844 ANFTNG
+1844 
-1850 KNIVLTP
+1850 
-1857 STTGIEVATKDEVDF
+1857 
-1872 TTVNATTLNGTTIK
+1872 
-1886 SGDVVITK
+1886 
-1894 DGINAGDKKITHV
+1894 
-1907 ADGNVTSDSKE
+1907 
-1918 AVNGSQLYATN
+1918 
-1929 QNVTNN
+1929 
-1935 TNNIAKNTADI
+1935 DI

-2028 VIGKDGNVISSTDLT
+2028 VTDKDGNVISSTDLT

-2080 SNEVSSQGM
+2080 SNAVSSQGM

-2098 KTTTVTPKD
+2098 KTKTVTPKD

-2143 DGTTNVVEN
+2143 DGTTSVVEN

-2184 VSQLEAAKTH
+2184 VSQLEEARTH
-2194 YYSVKTTTEQA
+2194 YYSVKTSSEQA

-2220 GPNVWAQGSQS
+2220 GPNVWAQGVQS
-2231 AVFGSMAGALG
+2231 AVFGSMAGASS
-2242 DKSTAMG
+2242 DKATAVG

-2255 GTQST
+2255 GVQST

-2384 HSSSATGSMAVAL
+2384 HLSSATGAMAVAL
-2397 GNEANARGTLSQA
+2397 GNQANARGNLSQA

-2431 NAEKGIAFGTHA
+2431 NAEKGIAFGTQA

-2506 LAMGVNSKALKDN
+2506 LAMGANSKALKDN

-2547 SIVMGISAKNT
+2547 SIVMGTSAKNT

-2576 IAMGKDSSTGGDFAV
+2576 IAMGKDSSTGGNFAV

-2605 ALGKNAVADKT
+2605 ALGKNAVADKK

-2661 ERTITNV
+2661 ERTITNA

-2690 EVASRGWNIQANG
+2690 EVASRGWNIQANA
-2703 DKASQVAPGATVQ
+2703 DVASKVVPGATVQ
-2716 FIDGTNIDITR
+2716 FIDGKNINITR

-2739 VVTTETDKYVTGG
+2739 VVTTETDKYVTSG
-2752 KVAYDNQGN
+2752 KVDYDTQGN

-2832 EDTGATANEFGR
+2832 AVNDTTANEFSR
-2844 KLGETTKVLGGAQG
+2844 KLGETTKVLGGATG
-2858 ELSDNNIGV
+2858 ELSDNNLAVI
-2867 VSNGVDTLTVK
+2867 SNGTDTLTVK

-2888 AAFGSDATDQ
+2888 ATFGSDATDQ
-2898 TVINKDGVTITNGA
+2898 TVINKDGVTINSTTP
-2912 DADKTVSLTETG
+2912 DKTVSLTETG

-3011 KDDIANGQK
+3011 KEDIANGQK
-3020 HSSVAGDTNFVVTQ
+3020 HSSVAGDANFVVTQ
-3034 TTTNPEGGKQYDVKL
+3034 NTINAEGGKQYDVKL
-3049 ADKVVIGK
+3049 ADTVVVGK

-3107 IQANSDTATKV
+3107 IQANTDTATKV

-3136 TGNDITVAT
+3136 AGNDITVAT

-3228 ATVTGKTNNFTRALG
+3228 AAVTGKTNNFTRALG

-3303 VSSDKPEKEV
+3303 ISSDKPEKEV

-3387 KADLGKTVKVQ
+3387 KADLGKTVKIQ

-3412 QSSLQVGLTE
+3412 QSALQVGLTE

-3429 DKPGTITVKGENGKD
+3429 DKPGAITVKGENGKD
-3444 GVSING
+3444 GVAING
-3450 KDGSI
+3450 KDGSIGLTGAPGKDGKDAQATIKVVDGTKGLDGNNGKDGESKTRIVYEKPNGGGTEEIATLNDGINFVGDKGEVIAKKLNETLAIKGNLDVNATVTDKNLRVDNDKDQNGELIIKMAKSLTDLTNATFSSDDSDTVIGGNGLTITPKAGNAVSLTDKGLNNGNNTITNVKAGENDTDAVNVSQLKEVKNTANAGWNISANGQNETNVAPKGSVSFNNTDGNVVITKAADNNNVTFNLNNDLTVGGPAGKDGKDGKDGTIGVKGKDGTTGVTLNGKNGSI

-3559 LVVKLAQNL
+3559 LVVKLAKNL

-3754 KVEQGPKGIAGNDGK
+3754 KVEQGLKGIAGNDGAN
-3769 DGESK
+3769 GTTK

-3803 KVIAKKLNETL
+3803 QVIQKKLNETL

-3820 AEDAEVTDKNLR
+3820 DANATVTDKNLR
-3832 VDNENGQLIVKM
+3832 VDNDKDQNGELIIKM

-3922 WNLTANGDSTNAS
+3922 WNLTTNGDNTNAS

-4055 TLNDGLKFVGDTGE
+4055 TLKDGLKFVGDTGE

-4138 PNGGDAGNTVSLT
+4138 PKGGDASNTVSLT

-4172 NGNNVTL
+4172 DGNNVTL

-4194 DLKDSVHNLTN
+4194 DLKDSVNNLTN

-4231 QGDGSVKTEVVEKD
+4231 RGDGSVKTEVVEKD

-4287 IGIKGENGQ
+4287 ISIKGENGQ

-4304 DGDGTV
+4304 DGNGAI
-4310 AVKGKEG
+4310 AVNGKDG
-4317 KTGVALNGKDGT
+4317 KTGVGLDGANGT

-4336 GSNGSITVAQGA
+4336 GSNGTITLA
-4348 KGLDGND
+4348 KGEPGVDGKD
-4355 GANGTTKTRIVYE
+4355 GKTRIVYE
-4368 KPNGDKE
+4368 TKTPDGKTVTE
-4375 EVATLNDGLNFVG
+4375 EVATLKDGLKFVG
-4388 DKGKVIAKKLNET
+4388 DDGKIITKELNET
-4401 LAIKGNLAE
+4401 LTIKGNLSTTA
-4410 NAEVTD
+4410 AVTD
-4416 KNLRVDNVNG
+4416 KNLRVDNVDG
-4426 DLIIKMAKSLRD
+4426 ALIIKMARTLTD
-4438 LTDATFTNVGGDKS
+4438 LTNATFTNAGGDKS
-4452 VVTGNGLT
+4452 VVDGNGLT
-4460 ITPANGGNT
+4460 ITPINGGKT
-4469 VSLTTSGLDNGG
+4469 VSLTTKGLDNGD

-4520 NGNDTT
+4520 NGSNTT
-4526 NVKPGDTVNFVNG
+4526 NVKPGDTVNFANG
-4539 NNIAITN
+4539 KNIAITN

-4555 VKNVDLG
+4555 AKDVDLG
-4562 EDGSIKAGDTLVNN
+4562 KDGSIKAGDTFVNK
-4576 DGVKVG
+4576 DGVTVG
-4582 DNVSLTKDGLTAGDV
+4582 DNVSLTKDGLKAGNV
-4597 KISATTGIN
+4597 TISATTGIN

-4626 AEGDTLTNA
+4626 AKGDTLTNA
-4635 ANISDLQTAVSSV
+4635 ANIGDLQTAVSSV

-4657 GLTDDNGQEV
+4657 GLADDKGQEV
-4667 KQDLGKTI
+4667 KQNLGKTI
-4675 AVKGDGKNISTV
+4675 PVKGDDKNISTV

-4699 DVDLGNDGSLTAGG
+4699 DVDLGKDGSVTTGN
-4713 TKVSEQGVS
+4713 TKVSDKGVS

-4779 GWNIEAGTVDGG
+4779 GWNIEAGEVDGG
-4791 KVFNASKTKVAMGDT
+4791 RVFNASKTKVAMGNT

-4811 GKNIEITQDGA
+4811 GKNIEITQNSTKDGP
-4822 NIAIATSANPTFETV
+4822 NIEIATSANPTFETV

>member
-38 MNDVSSLITSGFK
+38 NGVSSVIGSGFK
-51 LTLISSL
+51 LSIISSL
-58 LISSIPTAYAAVAI
+58 LISTIPNVYAAIAI
-72 GSTEDNQIKKGTATA
+72 DGMGSSWVNGVNGKNINYATNSGTATA
-87 NNGATHYAY
+87 NAKNSHHAY
-96 NYDNPGNKN
+96 NYQNPGNMYYEKQSDKN
-105 YAGQESARNKDIRYS
+105 RYS
-120 GDLPSSSG
+120 GTLGTSSG
-128 IAIGDHSTT
+128 IAIGENATT
-137 IGSDRFS
+137 IGDDDYS

-168 ATGIGATVIGT
+168 ATAIGSTVIGT

-208 SWADGVASLAMGS
+208 SWADATASLAMGA
-221 SATAKGKQSIAIGS
+221 SATAKGVQSIAIGS
-235 SDMLAEDGDGNGRA
+235 SDMLAQDGGNGRA
-249 STKYDGVNNTEASGV
+249 LTKYDGTNNTEASGA

-278 DTIAFGTRTE
+278 
-288 STVGGAISMG
+288 
-298 FEAKSKALD
+298 
-307 AIAIGTKTRIL
+307 
-318 AEQERGSIAIGKEAG
+318 
-333 TQGLNNYGVAGT
+333 
-345 TVDWVG
+345 
-351 YKQINIEP
+351 
-359 AEKVDAQQD
+359 
-368 KVEIGTNSYA
+368 
-378 YGHDSVAIGTRAQA
+378 
-392 IFTNNAPSIGTSRN
+392 
-406 SQNAGTVAIGYQTI
+406 
-420 AQGDQAVA
+420 
-428 LGSRAEALN
+428 
-437 RQAMALGNDAFAS
+437 
-450 GVGSIV
+450 
-456 IGGDDSLPHGSAETA
+456 
-471 GYQLTIG
+471 
-478 FNPNGSKFRPSA
+478 
-490 ATGNGAVVVGV
+490 
-501 HSQAL
+501 
-506 SQGSTAIG
+506 
-514 VAATA
+514 
-519 GDNGEVKNKNNVTT
+519 
-533 ATAAKEAT
+533 
-541 AVGARSRAKS
+541 
-551 EHTTAVGYEAEALGL
+551 
-566 NSTTVGAESTANSTN
+566 
-581 SFAGGYNA
+581 
-589 TANGINSTAIGSS
+589 
-602 AATNGAD
+602 D

-639 AIGDPTTISGT
+639 AIGDPTNISGSD
-650 GSHSL
+650 SHSL
-655 GNDNTIPD
+655 GNNNIIPD
-663 DNSTVI
+663 DNVTVI
-669 GNSNVLSKGDWSST
+669 GNNNKLSEGDSGQST

-717 VEGTVNATA
+717 VPGTVNATA
-726 IGTSATAKGANALA
+726 IGTSATAKGKNALA
-740 VGTGAKASQANN
+740 VGTGAKASKTNN
-752 TAIGTSATVTKD
+752 TAIGTSATITKD

-783 SIVMGKDSKSEA
+783 SIVMGKNAKSESTGNSSIVIGDGSSVIHGNNNIVMGTNSKSEA
-795 ENGSS
+795 TNGSS
-800 IAIGDNATISSGVKG
+800 IAIGENATISSAVTG

-847 DGSSVAIGEGAIA
+847 NGTSVAIGEGAVA
-860 TGTRAISLGYQANTE
+860 TGTRAISLGYKA
-875 GNQVDSIA
+875 GNGGSQVDSIA
-883 IGSSAATSGTN
+883 IGSSATTSGIN

-900 DAKAN
+900 EAKAS
-905 GSQGNQIVV
+905 GSQGNQTVV
-914 GTSAN
+914 GTGAN
-919 AVGDKSIV
+919 ADGDKSIV

-965 ATREHSTV
+965 ATRENSTV

-980 SVDGGV
+980 IVDGGV

-996 QAGGSATGHR
+996 QADGSATGHR

-1013 PATADQAQKDAINA
+1013 PVTAGQAQKDAINA

-1079 KENTIQKDVVNSGD
+1079 KENTTQKDVVNSGD
-1093 NVSFANGTGTTATV
+1093 NVSFDNGTGTTANV
-1107 EVADSGKTSTVK
+1107 SVSQDGKTSTVK
-1119 YSVNKSDLT
+1119 YSVNKSNLN
-1128 VAPNGSVTAVT
+1128 VASNGTVTAT
-1139 NGDNFATADQ
+1139 NTGDNFATADQ

-1208 ANGNTVKTVSKD
+1208 ANGNTVKTVSED

-1226 VNGNNIQVT
+1226 VNGTNIEIT
-1235 NDNGQVKIATVEAPT
+1235 NDSGQIKVATVASPT
-1250 FTTVNAENFTTG
+1250 FTTVTADTVNAENFTTG

-1297 ASKSVVKAGN
+1297 ASKSVVEAGN
-1307 NTNVRTETATDGST
+1307 NTNVRSETATDGSKI
-1321 VYTVDANATT
+1321 YTVDANATT

-1350 NYALDLSGKTKGEI
+1350 NYALDLSDKTKGEI

-1440 DSKDAQTVNK
+1440 DSEDAQTVNK

-1476 KENVDFTTVN
+1476 KESVDFTTVN
-1486 ATTVNATTVNGDTI
+1486 ATTVNATTVNGNTI

-1534 VNGSQLYTTN
+1534 VNGSQLYATN
-1544 QNVTNNTANITK
+1544 QNVANNTANITK
-1556 NATDIAKGTVY
+1556 NA
-1567 EGDHAQATTNEF
+1567 
-1579 KRALGEKT
+1579 
-1587 KVVGGA
+1587 
-1593 AKDDLSDNN
+1593 
-1602 IGVVSN
+1602 
-1608 GVDTLTVKLAKTLEN
+1608 EN
-1623 LTNATFGSN
+1623 
-1632 SDKTVIDKDGV
+1632 
-1643 TITNGTDSTKT
+1643 
-1654 VSLTESGLNNGGQ
+1654 
-1667 KITNVAK
+1667 
-1674 GEKDSDAVNVSQL
+1674 
-1687 KEYVGDNSYNWTIS
+1687 
-1701 DGTKNEAVADN
+1701 
-1712 GKVSVKG
+1712 
-1719 SANDNSATTPGIVT
+1719 
-1733 TLTGT
+1733 
-1738 DITVDLSTKTK
+1738 
-1749 EDIKQGVD
+1749 
-1757 ANTTVNTKGLT
+1757 
-1768 FTADNAGAKTERKL
+1768 
-1782 GETLAING
+1782 
-1790 DATLINTKVEDG
+1790 
-1802 KVSVTATDKLQTAVT
+1802 
-1817 SAESA
+1817 
-1822 LQSIITTA
+1822 
-1830 NGVDAQ
+1830 
-1836 TVNKNSNK
+1836 
-1844 ANFTNG
+1844 
-1850 KNIVLTP
+1850 
-1857 STTGIEVATKDEVDF
+1857 
-1872 TTVNATTLNGTTIK
+1872 
-1886 SGDVVITK
+1886 
-1894 DGINAGDKKITHV
+1894 
-1907 ADGNVTSDSKE
+1907 
-1918 AVNGSQLYATN
+1918 
-1929 QNVTNN
+1929 
-1935 TNNIAKNTADI
+1935 I

-1969 VKGGAKDNL
+1969 VKGGATDNL
-1978 SDNNIGVVSDGTDTL
+1978 SDNNIGVVSDGKDTL

-2028 VIGKDGNVISSTDLT
+2028 VIGKDGNVINSTDLT
-2043 SDGVTSESVIPETQT
+2043 SDGVKSESVIPETQT

-2065 DGTTTQTDTTTDGLD
+2065 DGTTTQTDTATDGLD

-2089 TVSTSTTET
+2089 TVSTSTTES

-2107 GTPETTVVETDT
+2107 GTPQTTVVETDT

-2143 DGTTNVVEN
+2143 DGTTSVVEN

-2184 VSQLEAAKTH
+2184 VSQLEEARTH
-2194 YYSVKTTTEQA
+2194 YYSVKTSSEQA

-2220 GPNVWAQGSQS
+2220 GPNVWAQGVQS
-2231 AVFGSMAGALG
+2231 AVFGSMAGASS
-2242 DKSTAMG
+2242 DKATAVG

-2255 GTQST
+2255 GVQST
-2260 AIGSGVEAHG
+2260 AIGSGVVAG
-2270 QGSVAIGNAD
+2270 GKGSVVIGSAENTE
-2280 NNGKDKTIAT
+2280 KTVSTA
-2290 NEAINSVA
+2290 EAENSVA

-2303 VVTKADTV
+2303 VVTKADAV
-2311 AIGHNAG
+2311 AIGHNSG
-2318 AVNTQATAL
+2318 AVNVNTTAIGSGANASGERSTALGNKASSSGNNATAL
-2327 GANANA
+2327 G
-2333 AGEQSNA
+2333 
-2340 LGYKSSASGNQSTA
+2340 
-2354 VGTEANAAGK
+2354 VEANASGQ
-2364 EATAL
+2364 ESNVL

-2375 NGYRTTAIG
+2375 NGYRA
-2384 HSSSATGSMAVAL
+2384 MAL
-2397 GNEANARGTLSQA
+2397 GTLSNAAGTMAIALGSQSNASGIKAQA
-2410 FGDHAI
+2410 FGSNAI
-2416 ASAENATAI
+2416 ASAEDAI
-2425 GTNANA
+2425 AMGSNANA
-2431 NAEKGIAFGTHA
+2431 NAVSGVALGNRSMA
-2443 GVSGVSGIAFGDGAM
+2443 SGVSGVALGDGAA
-2458 SNAKQAISIGKS
+2458 SNAQQSISIGKS
-2470 ARTTAE
+2470 ARTTAT
-2476 NAVALGS
+2476 NSIALGNAS
-2483 SAIATSNNAIAVG
+2483 LATADSAIAMGNSSSAVGSNGIAVG
-2496 NSSNAIGANS
+2496 AK
-2506 LAMGVNSKALKDN
+2506 SKALKDN
-2519 TIALGN
+2519 AIALGN
-2525 NVSVTAANAVALGLN
+2525 NATVTANNALALGLN
-2540 STAYGEN
+2540 SVAYSDN
-2547 SIVMGISAKNT
+2547 AIVLGTTSKAT
-2558 GNHAVAIGTGA
+2558 GSHAVAIGTGA

-2605 ALGKNAVADKT
+2605 ALGKNAVADKK

-2640 QVYEFAGKAPIG
+2640 KEYKFAGTAPVG
-2652 TVSVGNQGN
+2652 TVSIGSEGK

-2690 EVASRGWNIQANG
+2690 EVASRGWNIQANA
-2703 DKASQVAPGATVQ
+2703 DVASKVVPGATVQ
-2716 FIDGTNIDITR
+2716 FIDGKNINITR

-2739 VVTTETDKYVTGG
+2739 VVTTETDKYVTSG
-2752 KVAYDNQGN
+2752 KVDYDTQGN

-2822 DKGTKYAGDR
+2822 DKGTKYAGDKA
-2832 EDTGATANEFGR
+2832 DTGAAANEFGR
-2844 KLGETTKVLGGAQG
+2844 KLGETTNVKGGAQG

-2888 AAFGSDATDQ
+2888 ATFGSDATDQ
-2898 TVINKDGVTITNGA
+2898 TVINKDGVTINSTTP
-2912 DADKTVSLTETG
+2912 DKTVSLTETG

-2929 NKITNVKEGEA
+2929 NKITNVAEGKA

-2947 NQLNQAITN
+2947 DQLTKAITDS
-2956 NAYNWNISDGTN
+2956 AYNWNISDGTN

-2982 SANADSANTVGVVT
+2982 SANADSVNTVGVVT

-3034 TTTNPEGGKQYDVKL
+3034 TTTNPEGGKQYDIKL

-3100 VAQKGWN
+3100 VVQNGWN
-3107 IQANSDTATKV
+3107 IQANTDTATKV

-3159 VSINNDGINAGDTK
+3159 VRINNDGINAGDTK

-3228 ATVTGKTNNFTRALG
+3228 AAVTGKTNNFTRALG

-3289 TDTDKTVINKDGVT
+3289 TDMDKTVINKDGVT
-3303 VSSDKPEKEV
+3303 ISSDKPEKEV

-3339 NPVELSKAEGDV
+3339 SSVELSKAEGDV

-3412 QSSLQVGLTE
+3412 QSALQVGLTE

-3444 GVSING
+3444 GVAING

-3460 KGADGK
+3460 
-3466 DGANATITVANG
+3466 
-3478 PVGVDGTDG
+3478 P
-3487 KDGKD
+3487 
-3492 GMTRIV
+3492 
-3498 YTDPK
+3498 
-3503 GTTHNVSTLNDGLNF
+3503 
-3518 AGNQGDTIAK
+3518 
-3528 KLNETLTVKGDLAN
+3528 
-3542 DAAAS
+3542 
-3547 SENLR
+3547 
-3552 VDSQDGA
+3552 
-3559 LVVKLAQNL
+3559 
-3568 ANLTTATFGNTDTDK
+3568 
-3583 TVVSKD
+3583 
-3589 GVTISSDK
+3589 
-3597 PEKEVSLTDKGLNN
+3597 
-3611 GNNQITN
+3611 
-3618 VTSGLTDSTGQKS
+3618 
-3631 DLANATTTNAVN
+3631 
-3643 VGDLKDTVNN
+3643 
-3653 LTNATTGG
+3653 
-3661 FGLKDDN
+3661 
-3668 NTEVKQDLGKTIQIK
+3668 
-3683 GKDGVTV
+3683 
-3690 TSDVAN
+3690 
-3696 KSLEVALQGDVTVN
+3696 
-3710 GKDGKD
+3710 
-3716 GTIGVKGADGKDGT
+3716 
-3730 KITKDAVVF
+3730 
-3739 NGVDGKDGKDGQVSI
+3739 GKDGQDAQATI
-3754 KVEQGPKGIAGNDGK
+3754 KVVDGTKGLDGNNGK

-3774 TRIVYEKPNGDK
+3774 TRIVYEKPNGGGT
-3786 EQVATL
+3786 EEIATL

-3803 KVIAKKLNETL
+3803 QVIRKKLNETL

-3820 AEDAEVTDKNLR
+3820 DVNATVTDKNLR
-3832 VDNENGQLIVKM
+3832 VDNDKDQNGELIIKM

-3858 GDINA
+3858 DDSN
-3863 TIGGNGLTITPKGG
+3863 TVIGGNGLTITPKTG
-3877 DVVSLTDKG
+3877 DEVSLTDKG

-3922 WNLTANGDSTNAS
+3922 WNLTTNGDNTNAS

-3974 GKDGKPGKDGEFGVK
+3974 GKDGKDGVDGQLGVQGK
-3989 GADGKTGV
+3989 DGKTGV

-4055 TLNDGLKFVGDTGE
+4055 TLKDGLKFVGDTGE

-4138 PNGGDAGNTVSLT
+4138 PKGGDASNTVSLT

-4172 NGNNVTL
+4172 DGNNVTL

-4194 DLKDSVHNLTN
+4194 DLKDSVNNLTN

-4231 QGDGSVKTEVVEKD
+4231 QGDGSVRTTVVEVEKD
-4245 GKKALQI
+4245 GKKEKVLEV

-4310 AVKGKEG
+4310 AVKGKDG

-4336 GSNGSITVAQGA
+4336 GSNGSITVAQGE

-4355 GANGTTKTRIVYE
+4355 GANGKTKTRIVYE

-4388 DKGKVIAKKLNET
+4388 NDGKVIAKKLNKT
-4401 LAIKGNLAE
+4401 LAIKGNLSTAVKD
-4410 NAEVTD
+4410 VTAN
-4416 KNLRVDNVNG
+4416 NLRVDNVG
-4426 DLIIKMAKSLRD
+4426 DELIINMAKALTD
-4438 LTDATFTNVGGDKS
+4438 LTSATFTNKDGNKS
-4452 VVTGNGLT
+4452 VVDGNGLT
-4460 ITPANGGNT
+4460 ITPTKGGNI

-4539 NNIAITN
+4539 KNIEINN
-4546 DGTKVTVGL
+4546 DGTNVTVGL
-4555 VKNVDLG
+4555 AKDVDLG
-4562 EDGSIKAGDTLVNN
+4562 KDGSIKAGDTIMNN
-4576 DGVKVG
+4576 EGVKVG
-4582 DNVSLTKDGLTAGDV
+4582 DNVSLTKDGLKAGNV
-4597 KISATTGIN
+4597 TISATTGIN
-4606 AGNKQI
+4606 AGDKQI

-4626 AEGDTLTNA
+4626 AKGDTLTNA
-4635 ANISDLQTAVSSV
+4635 ANIGDLQTAVSSV

-4657 GLTDDNGQEV
+4657 GLADDKGQEV
-4667 KQDLGKTI
+4667 KQNLGKTI

-4687 VNGDAL
+4687 VKDGAL

-4699 DVDLGNDGSLTAGG
+4699 DVDLGKDGSVTTGN
-4713 TKVSEQGVS
+4713 TKVSDKGVS

-4745 KAGDV
+4745 RAGDV

-4811 GKNIEITQDGA
+4811 GKNIEITQDGS

-4922 SAAAS
+4922 AAAAS

>member
-38 MNDVSSLITSGFK
+38 NGVSSVIGSGFK
-51 LTLISSL
+51 LSIISSL
-58 LISSIPTAYAAVAI
+58 LISTIPNVYAAIAI
-72 GSTEDNQIKKGTATA
+72 DGMGSSWVNGKNINYATNSGTATA
-87 NNGATHYAY
+87 NAKNSHHAY
-96 NYDNPGNKN
+96 NYQNPGNMYYEKQSDKN
-105 YAGQESARNKDIRYS
+105 RYS
-120 GDLPSSSG
+120 GTLGTSSG
-128 IAIGDHSTT
+128 IAIGENATT
-137 IGSDRFS
+137 IGDDDYS

-168 ATGIGATVIGT
+168 ATAIGSTVIGT

-190 MMRQSAAKAN
+190 MMRQSAATAN

-208 SWADGVASLAMGS
+208 SWADATASLAMGA
-221 SATAKGKQSIAIGS
+221 SATAKGVQSIAIGS
-235 SDMLAEDGDGNGRA
+235 SDMLAQDGGNGRA
-249 STKYDGVNNTEASGV
+249 LTKYDGTNNTEASGA

-278 DTIAFGTRTE
+278 
-288 STVGGAISMG
+288 
-298 FEAKSKALD
+298 
-307 AIAIGTKTRIL
+307 
-318 AEQERGSIAIGKEAG
+318 
-333 TQGLNNYGVAGT
+333 
-345 TVDWVG
+345 
-351 YKQINIEP
+351 
-359 AEKVDAQQD
+359 
-368 KVEIGTNSYA
+368 
-378 YGHDSVAIGTRAQA
+378 
-392 IFTNNAPSIGTSRN
+392 
-406 SQNAGTVAIGYQTI
+406 
-420 AQGDQAVA
+420 
-428 LGSRAEALN
+428 
-437 RQAMALGNDAFAS
+437 
-450 GVGSIV
+450 
-456 IGGDDSLPHGSAETA
+456 
-471 GYQLTIG
+471 
-478 FNPNGSKFRPSA
+478 
-490 ATGNGAVVVGV
+490 
-501 HSQAL
+501 
-506 SQGSTAIG
+506 
-514 VAATA
+514 
-519 GDNGEVKNKNNVTT
+519 
-533 ATAAKEAT
+533 
-541 AVGARSRAKS
+541 
-551 EHTTAVGYEAEALGL
+551 
-566 NSTTVGAESTANSTN
+566 
-581 SFAGGYNA
+581 
-589 TANGINSTAIGSS
+589 
-602 AATNGAD
+602 D

-639 AIGDPTTISGT
+639 AIGDPTKISGT

-655 GNDNTIPD
+655 GNNNTIPD
-663 DNSTVI
+663 NNSTVI
-669 GNSNVLSKGDWSST
+669 GNNNVLSGPWDSVSN
-683 SDGSHVVGNN
+683 GSHVVGNN

-703 FGNNAMVGDANNEG
+703 FGNNAMVGDVNNEG
-717 VEGTVNATA
+717 VFGTVNATA
-726 IGTSATAKGANALA
+726 IGTSATAKGENALA
-740 VGTGAKASQANN
+740 VGTGAKASKTNN

-834 FGNGAKITNSNGG
+834 FGNGVKITNSNGG

-860 TGTRAISLGYQANTE
+860 TGTRAISLGHKANTE

-900 DAKAN
+900 EAKAN

-1013 PATADQAQKDAINA
+1013 PVTAGQAQKDAINA

-1079 KENTIQKDVVNSGD
+1079 KENTTQKDVVNSGD
-1093 NVSFANGTGTTATV
+1093 NVSFDNGTGTTANV
-1107 EVADSGKTSTVK
+1107 SVSQDGKTSTVK
-1119 YSVNKSDLT
+1119 YSVNKSNLN
-1128 VAPNGSVTAVT
+1128 VASNGTVTAT
-1139 NGDNFATADQ
+1139 NTGDNFATADQ

-1208 ANGNTVKTVSKD
+1208 ANGNTVKTVSED

-1226 VNGNNIQVT
+1226 VNGTNIEIT
-1235 NDNGQVKIATVEAPT
+1235 NDSGQIKVATVASPT
-1250 FTTVNAENFTTG
+1250 FTTVTADTVNAENFTTG

-1297 ASKSVVKAGN
+1297 ASKSVVEAGN
-1307 NTNVRTETATDGST
+1307 NTNVRSETATDGSKI
-1321 VYTVDANATT
+1321 YTVDANATT

-1350 NYALDLSGKTKGEI
+1350 NYALDLSDKTKGEI

-1440 DSKDAQTVNK
+1440 DSEDAQTVNK

-1476 KENVDFTTVN
+1476 KESVDFTTVN
-1486 ATTVNATTVNGDTI
+1486 ATTVNATTVNGNTI

-1534 VNGSQLYTTN
+1534 VNGSQLYATN
-1544 QNVTNNTANITK
+1544 QNVANNTANITK
-1556 NATDIAKGTVY
+1556 NA
-1567 EGDHAQATTNEF
+1567 
-1579 KRALGEKT
+1579 
-1587 KVVGGA
+1587 
-1593 AKDDLSDNN
+1593 
-1602 IGVVSN
+1602 
-1608 GVDTLTVKLAKTLEN
+1608 EN
-1623 LTNATFGSN
+1623 
-1632 SDKTVIDKDGV
+1632 
-1643 TITNGTDSTKT
+1643 
-1654 VSLTESGLNNGGQ
+1654 
-1667 KITNVAK
+1667 
-1674 GEKDSDAVNVSQL
+1674 
-1687 KEYVGDNSYNWTIS
+1687 
-1701 DGTKNEAVADN
+1701 
-1712 GKVSVKG
+1712 
-1719 SANDNSATTPGIVT
+1719 
-1733 TLTGT
+1733 
-1738 DITVDLSTKTK
+1738 
-1749 EDIKQGVD
+1749 
-1757 ANTTVNTKGLT
+1757 
-1768 FTADNAGAKTERKL
+1768 
-1782 GETLAING
+1782 
-1790 DATLINTKVEDG
+1790 
-1802 KVSVTATDKLQTAVT
+1802 
-1817 SAESA
+1817 
-1822 LQSIITTA
+1822 
-1830 NGVDAQ
+1830 
-1836 TVNKNSNK
+1836 
-1844 ANFTNG
+1844 
-1850 KNIVLTP
+1850 
-1857 STTGIEVATKDEVDF
+1857 
-1872 TTVNATTLNGTTIK
+1872 
-1886 SGDVVITK
+1886 
-1894 DGINAGDKKITHV
+1894 
-1907 ADGNVTSDSKE
+1907 
-1918 AVNGSQLYATN
+1918 
-1929 QNVTNN
+1929 
-1935 TNNIAKNTADI
+1935 I

-1969 VKGGAKDNL
+1969 VKGGATDNL
-1978 SDNNIGVVSDGTDTL
+1978 SDNNIGVVSDGKDTL

-2028 VIGKDGNVISSTDLT
+2028 VIGKDGNVINSTDLT
-2043 SDGVTSESVIPETQT
+2043 SDGVKSESVIPETQT

-2065 DGTTTQTDTTTDGLD
+2065 DGTTTQTDTATDGLD

-2089 TVSTSTTET
+2089 TVSTSTTES

-2107 GTPETTVVETDT
+2107 GTPQTTVVETDT

-2143 DGTTNVVEN
+2143 DGTTSVVEN

-2184 VSQLEAAKTH
+2184 VSQLEEARTH
-2194 YYSVKTTTEQA
+2194 YYSVKTSSEQA

-2220 GPNVWAQGSQS
+2220 GPNVWAQGVQS
-2231 AVFGSMAGALG
+2231 AVFGSMAGASS
-2242 DKSTAMG
+2242 DKATAVG

-2255 GTQST
+2255 GVQST
-2260 AIGSGVEAHG
+2260 AIGSGVVAG
-2270 QGSVAIGNAD
+2270 GKGSVVIGSAENTE
-2280 NNGKDKTIAT
+2280 KTVSTA
-2290 NEAINSVA
+2290 EAENSVA

-2303 VVTKADTV
+2303 VVTKADAV
-2311 AIGHNAG
+2311 AIGHNSG
-2318 AVNTQATAL
+2318 AVNVNTTAIGSGANASGERSTALGNKASSSGNNATAL
-2327 GANANA
+2327 G
-2333 AGEQSNA
+2333 
-2340 LGYKSSASGNQSTA
+2340 
-2354 VGTEANAAGK
+2354 VEANASGQ
-2364 EATAL
+2364 ESNVL

-2375 NGYRTTAIG
+2375 NGYRA
-2384 HSSSATGSMAVAL
+2384 MAL
-2397 GNEANARGTLSQA
+2397 GTLSNAAGTMAIALGSQSNASGIKAQA
-2410 FGDHAI
+2410 FGSNAI
-2416 ASAENATAI
+2416 ASAEDAI
-2425 GTNANA
+2425 AMGSNANA
-2431 NAEKGIAFGTHA
+2431 NAVSGVALGNRSMA
-2443 GVSGVSGIAFGDGAM
+2443 SGVSGVALGDGAA
-2458 SNAKQAISIGKS
+2458 SNAQQSISIGKS
-2470 ARTTAE
+2470 ARTTAT
-2476 NAVALGS
+2476 NSIALGNAS
-2483 SAIATSNNAIAVG
+2483 LATADSAIAMGNSSSAVGSNGIAVG
-2496 NSSNAIGANS
+2496 AK
-2506 LAMGVNSKALKDN
+2506 SKALKDN
-2519 TIALGN
+2519 AIALGN
-2525 NVSVTAANAVALGLN
+2525 NATVTANNALALGLN
-2540 STAYGEN
+2540 SVAYSDN
-2547 SIVMGISAKNT
+2547 AIVLGTTSKAT
-2558 GNHAVAIGTGA
+2558 GSHAVAIGTGA

-2605 ALGKNAVADKT
+2605 ALGKNAVADKK

-2640 QVYEFAGKAPIG
+2640 KEYKFAGTAPVG
-2652 TVSVGNQGN
+2652 TVSIGSEGK

-2690 EVASRGWNIQANG
+2690 EVASRGWNIQANA
-2703 DKASQVAPGATVQ
+2703 DVASKVVPGATVQ
-2716 FIDGTNIDITR
+2716 FIDGKNINITR

-2739 VVTTETDKYVTGG
+2739 VVTTETDKYVTSG
-2752 KVAYDNQGN
+2752 KVDYDTQGN

-2832 EDTGATANEFGR
+2832 ATDATTANEFSR
-2844 KLGETTKVLGGAQG
+2844 KLGETTNVKGGAQG

-2888 AAFGSDATDQ
+2888 ATFGSDATDQ
-2898 TVINKDGVTITNGA
+2898 TVINKDGVTITNGT
-2912 DADKTVSLTETG
+2912 DANKTVSLTETG

-2947 NQLNQAITN
+2947 NQLNQAITDS
-2956 NAYNWNISDGTN
+2956 AYNWNISDGTN

-2982 SANADSANTVGVVT
+2982 SANADSATKSGIVT
-2996 ELEGT
+2996 NLIGT
-3001 NVKVDLSQKA
+3001 DITVDLSEKA
-3011 KDDIANGQK
+3011 KQELENGQK

-3049 ADKVVIGK
+3049 ADTVVVGK

-3100 VAQKGWN
+3100 VVQNGWN
-3107 IQANSDTATKV
+3107 IQANTDAATKV

-3136 TGNDITVAT
+3136 AGNDITVAT

-3303 VSSDKPEKEV
+3303 ISSGKPEKEV

-3339 NPVELSKAEGDV
+3339 SSVELSKAEGDV

-3412 QSSLQVGLTE
+3412 QSALQVGLTE

-3444 GVSING
+3444 GVAINGKDGSIGLTGAPGKDGQDAQATIKVVDGTKGLDGNNGKDGESKTRIVYEKPNGGGTEEIATLNDGLNFVGDKGQVIRKKLNDTLAIKGNLDAAAVVTDKNLRVDNDKDQNGELIIKMAKSLTDLTNATFSSDDSDTVIGGNGLTITPKAGNAVSLTDKGLNNGNNTITNVKAGENDTDAVNVSQLKEVKNTANAGWNISANGQNETNVAPKGSVSFNNTDGNVVITKAADNNNVTFNLNNDLTVGGPAGKDGKDGKDGTIGVKGKDGTTGVTLNG

-3518 AGNQGDTIAK
+3518 ASNQGDTIAK

-3754 KVEQGPKGIAGNDGK
+3754 KVEQGEKGIAGNDGAN
-3769 DGESK
+3769 GTTK

-3803 KVIAKKLNETL
+3803 QVIQKKLNETL

-3820 AEDAEVTDKNLR
+3820 DANATVTDKNLR
-3832 VDNENGQLIVKM
+3832 VDNDKDQNGELIIKM
-3844 AKSLTDLTNATFSS
+3844 AKSLTDLTNATFST

-3863 TIGGNGLTITPKGG
+3863 TIGGNGLTITPKDG

-3922 WNLTANGDSTNAS
+3922 WNLTTNGDNTNAS

-3974 GKDGKPGKDGEFGVK
+3974 GKDGKDGVDGQLGVQGK
-3989 GADGKTGV
+3989 DGKTGV

-4055 TLNDGLKFVGDTGE
+4055 TLKDGLKFVGDTGE

-4138 PNGGDAGNTVSLT
+4138 PKGGDASNTVSLT

-4172 NGNNVTL
+4172 DGNNVTL

-4194 DLKDSVHNLTN
+4194 DLKDSVNNLTN

-4231 QGDGSVKTEVVEKD
+4231 RGDGSVKTEVVEKD

-4287 IGIKGENGQ
+4287 ISIKGENGQ

-4304 DGDGTV
+4304 DGNGAI
-4310 AVKGKEG
+4310 AVNGKDG
-4317 KTGVALNGKDGT
+4317 KTGVGLDGANGT

-4336 GSNGSITVAQGA
+4336 GSNGTITLA
-4348 KGLDGND
+4348 KGEPGVDGKD
-4355 GANGTTKTRIVYE
+4355 GKTRIVYE
-4368 KPNGDKE
+4368 TKTPDGKTVTE
-4375 EVATLNDGLNFVG
+4375 EVATLKDGLKFVG
-4388 DKGKVIAKKLNET
+4388 NDGKVITKELNET
-4401 LAIKGNLAE
+4401 LTIKGNLSTA
-4410 NAEVTD
+4410 ADVTD
-4416 KNLRVDNVNG
+4416 KNLRVDNVDNA
-4426 DLIIKMAKSLRD
+4426 LIIKMARTLTD
-4438 LTDATFTNVGGDKS
+4438 LTNATFTNAGGDKS
-4452 VVTGNGLT
+4452 VVDGNGLT
-4460 ITPANGGNT
+4460 ITPSGNASNT
-4469 VSLTTSGLDNGG
+4469 VSLTTTGLNNGD

-4505 YAVSEVANKGWNIQT
+4505 YAVSEVANKG
-4520 NGNDTT
+4520 
-4526 NVKPGDTVNFVNG
+4526 
-4539 NNIAITN
+4539 
-4546 DGTKVTVGL
+4546 
-4555 VKNVDLG
+4555 
-4562 EDGSIKAGDTLVNN
+4562 
-4576 DGVKVG
+4576 
-4582 DNVSLTKDGLTAGDV
+4582 
-4597 KISATTGIN
+4597 
-4606 AGNKQI
+4606 
-4612 TNVASGLGGKKLSE
+4612 
-4626 AEGDTLTNA
+4626 
-4635 ANISDLQTAVSSV
+4635 
-4648 TDASQGGGF
+4648 
-4657 GLTDDNGQEV
+4657 
-4667 KQDLGKTI
+4667 
-4675 AVKGDGKNISTV
+4675 
-4687 VNGDAL
+4687 
-4693 TVNLNK
+4693 
-4699 DVDLGNDGSLTAGG
+4699 
-4713 TKVSEQGVS
+4713 
-4722 FADSLVNLTSN
+4722 
-4733 GLDNGGNKVTNV
+4733 
-4745 KAGDV
+4745 
-4750 NANSTDAVNGSQL
+4750 
-4763 YATNQNVTNVQ
+4763 
-4774 NEVAK
+4774 
-4779 GWNIEAGTVDGG
+4779 
-4791 KVFNASKTKVAMGDT
+4791 
-4806 VGVKA
+4806 
-4811 GKNIEITQDGA
+4811 
-4822 NIAIATSANPTFETV
+4822 
-4837 TTESVKVGKGDNT
+4837 
-4850 VAIETVTDKH
+4850 
-4860 GSALK
+4860 
-4865 VSGADGKSET
+4865 
-4875 RINNVADGKADNDAV
+4875 
-4890 NVRQLRGVAQN
+4890 
-4901 VANIDNRVSKLDK
+4901 
-4914 RVRGIGAN
+4914 
-4922 SAAAS
+4922 
-4927 SLPQV
+4927 
-4932 YIPGKSMVALAGG
+4932 
-4945 AYSGASAVAVG
+4945 
-4956 YSRASDN
+4956 
-4963 GKVILKVNGTANSAG
+4963 
-4978 HYSGGVGVGYQW
+4978 

>member
-1 MNKIFKVIW
+1 
-10 SHATQTFV
+10 
-18 VVSELTRSKSKAK
+18 
-31 ASVSDVK
+31 
-38 MNDVSSLITSGFK
+38 
-51 LTLISSL
+51 
-58 LISSIPTAYAAVAI
+58 
-72 GSTEDNQIKKGTATA
+72 
-87 NNGATHYAY
+87 
-96 NYDNPGNKN
+96 
-105 YAGQESARNKDIRYS
+105 
-120 GDLPSSSG
+120 
-128 IAIGDHSTT
+128 
-137 IGSDRFS
+137 
-144 SGVAIGDYAK
+144 
-154 ATGGLSFALGAYTQ
+154 
-168 ATGIGATVIGT
+168 
-179 AGLASGFNSLA
+179 
-190 MMRQSAAKAN
+190 
-200 YAMAIGTA
+200 
-208 SWADGVASLAMGS
+208 
-221 SATAKGKQSIAIGS
+221 
-235 SDMLAEDGDGNGRA
+235 MLAQNGGNGRA
-249 STKYDGVNNTEASGV
+249 LTKYDGTNNTQASGV
-264 RSVAIGTTARTSAD
+264 RAIAIGTTARTSAD
-278 DTIAFGTRTE
+278 DTIA
-288 STVGGAISMG
+288 
-298 FEAKSKALD
+298 
-307 AIAIGTKTRIL
+307 IGTKTRIL
-318 AEQERGSIAIGKEAG
+318 EKESGSIAIGNTAG
-333 TQGLNNYGVAGT
+333 TQGIKDTRADYLGYT
-345 TVDWVG
+345 PITIKDKVG
-351 YKQINIEP
+351 N
-359 AEKVDAQQD
+359 QQD
-368 KVEIGTNSYA
+368 KIAIGTNSYA
-378 YGHDSVAIGTRAQA
+378 DGHDSIAIGTRAQA

-406 SQNAGTVAIGYQTI
+406 TENAGAVSIGYQSI

-456 IGGDDSLPHGSAETA
+456 IGGDDSLPHGSADTA
-471 GYQLTIG
+471 GYQLTTG
-478 FNPNGSKFRPSA
+478 YNPNSAKFRPSA

-519 GDNGEVKNKNNVTT
+519 GDNDEVKTKDTVKT

-541 AVGARSRAKS
+541 AVGAKSRAKS
-551 EHTTAVGYEAEALGL
+551 EHTTAVGYEAKAFGL
-566 NSTTVGAESTANSTN
+566 NSTTVGAESTAESTN
-581 SFAGGYNA
+581 SFAGGYKA
-589 TANGINSTAIGSS
+589 TANGTNATAIGSS
-602 AATNGAD
+602 AQTKGDD

-655 GNDNTIPD
+655 GNDNIIPD

-717 VEGTVNATA
+717 VSGSVNATA

-740 VGTGAKASQANN
+740 VGTGAKASKTNN

-783 SIVMGKDSKSEA
+783 NVVIGKGSQADSL
-795 ENGSS
+795 NGSS
-800 IAIGDNATISSGVKG
+800 IAIGDGATIGNGVTG
-815 NAYVIGTNAS
+815 NGYAIGTGAN

-847 DGSSVAIGEGAIA
+847 DGSSVAIGEGAVA
-860 TGTRAISLGYQANTE
+860 TGTRAISLGHKANTD

-883 IGSSAATSGTN
+883 IGSSAKTSGNN
-894 NIAIGK
+894 NIAIG
-900 DAKAN
+900 N
-905 GSQGNQIVV
+905 
-914 GTSAN
+914 
-919 AVGDKSIV
+919 
-927 LGTNATA
+927 NATA

-980 SVDGGV
+980 IVDGGV

-996 QAGGSATGHR
+996 QDGGSATGHR

-1013 PATADQAQKDAINA
+1013 PGTADPAQIEAINK

-1032 GAVSVGS
+1032 GAVSVGASATS
-1039 STVKRQITNLAAGA
+1039 SSPAILRQITNLAAGA

-1067 VTTAVASSTWNI
+1067 VTTAVASSSWNI
-1079 KENTIQKDVVNSGD
+1079 KENSTQKDVVNSGD

-1107 EVADSGKTSTVK
+1107 EVTDSDKTSTVKYSVNKSNLNVATDGTVTAANTGDNFATADQVAQAINKSEKTTAINNSTTITAKPTTVGTVTTYDLDLTQETKDKIQQGIDANTTVNTKGITFTSDNAGAKTERKLGETLAINGDKTLINTTVEAGKVSIAATDKLKTAVTNAESALQEIVTTVNGTTAQTVNKNSNKANFINGKNIELTPSKDGITVATKENVDFTTVNATTVNATTVNGNTIKSGNVVINQDGINAGGQTITNVKAGDKGTDAVNLNQLNEVKNTANAGWNLQANGQNGSNVKPNETVSLNNTDNNIVISKDANNDNVTFGLNSTLNIGNTKPIKIDGTTGTISGLVSTLPTSSTLTAQTKPTTTDAILSSAATVGDVLNSGWNLQGNSQAVDFVSAYDTVNFVSGSGTTAEVTVDAGKAASTVK

-1128 VAPNGSVTAVT
+1128 VAPNGTVTAS
-1139 NGDNFATADQ
+1139 NKGDNFATADQ

-1158 KTSSVVST
+1158 KTSSVVSST
-1166 TQAIKVTSKV
+1166 KTIKVTSKV

-1184 LDLSDATKTSLQNAN
+1184 LDLSEATKTSLQNADN
-1199 SALQSWTAQ
+1199 ALQSWTAQ
-1208 ANGNTVKTVSKD
+1208 ANGQAVKTVSKD

-1226 VNGNNIQVT
+1226 VNGTNIQVT
-1235 NDNGQVKIATVEAPT
+1235 NDNGQVKIATVDAPT
-1250 FTTVNAENFTTG
+1250 FTTVTAGTVNAENFTTG

-1307 NTNVRTETATDGST
+1307 NTNVRSETATDGSK

-1350 NYALDLSGKTKGEI
+1350 NYALDLSDKTKGEI

-1369 ANTTVNTKGITFT
+1369 ANTTVNTKGLTFT
-1382 GDTGTTERKL
+1382 ADSGTETLRKL

-1397 INGDNKLINTAVKD
+1397 INGDATLINTKVEAGK
-1411 GQVSVSATKALT
+1411 VSVVATKTLT
-1423 DAVTNA
+1423 DAVSNA

-1464 LTPSKDG
+1464 LTGTKGG

-1556 NATDIAKGTVY
+1556 N
-1567 EGDHAQATTNEF
+1567 
-1579 KRALGEKT
+1579 
-1587 KVVGGA
+1587 
-1593 AKDDLSDNN
+1593 
-1602 IGVVSN
+1602 
-1608 GVDTLTVKLAKTLEN
+1608 
-1623 LTNATFGSN
+1623 
-1632 SDKTVIDKDGV
+1632 
-1643 TITNGTDSTKT
+1643 
-1654 VSLTESGLNNGGQ
+1654 
-1667 KITNVAK
+1667 
-1674 GEKDSDAVNVSQL
+1674 
-1687 KEYVGDNSYNWTIS
+1687 
-1701 DGTKNEAVADN
+1701 
-1712 GKVSVKG
+1712 
-1719 SANDNSATTPGIVT
+1719 
-1733 TLTGT
+1733 
-1738 DITVDLSTKTK
+1738 
-1749 EDIKQGVD
+1749 
-1757 ANTTVNTKGLT
+1757 
-1768 FTADNAGAKTERKL
+1768 
-1782 GETLAING
+1782 
-1790 DATLINTKVEDG
+1790 
-1802 KVSVTATDKLQTAVT
+1802 
-1817 SAESA
+1817 
-1822 LQSIITTA
+1822 
-1830 NGVDAQ
+1830 
-1836 TVNKNSNK
+1836 
-1844 ANFTNG
+1844 
-1850 KNIVLTP
+1850 
-1857 STTGIEVATKDEVDF
+1857 
-1872 TTVNATTLNGTTIK
+1872 
-1886 SGDVVITK
+1886 
-1894 DGINAGDKKITHV
+1894 
-1907 ADGNVTSDSKE
+1907 
-1918 AVNGSQLYATN
+1918 
-1929 QNVTNN
+1929 
-1935 TNNIAKNTADI
+1935 TADI

-1958 SFTRPLGETTN
+1958 SFARPLGETTN

-1978 SDNNIGVVSDGTDTL
+1978 SDNNIGVVSDGKDTL

-2028 VIGKDGNVISSTDLT
+2028 VTDKDGNVISSTDLT

-2065 DGTTTQTDTTTDGLD
+2065 DGTTTQTDTATDGLD

-2119 VKTTGVDNDGI
+2119 LKTTGVDNDGI

-2143 DGTTNVVEN
+2143 DGTTSVVEN

-2184 VSQLEAAKTH
+2184 VSQLEEARTH
-2194 YYSVKTTTEQA
+2194 YYSVKTSSEQA

-2220 GPNVWAQGSQS
+2220 GPNVWAQGVQS

-2255 GTQST
+2255 GTQAT

-2384 HSSSATGSMAVAL
+2384 HSSSATGAMAVAL
-2397 GNEANARGTLSQA
+2397 GNQANARGNLSQA

-2431 NAEKGIAFGTHA
+2431 NAEKGIAFGTQA

-2506 LAMGVNSKALKDN
+2506 LAMGANSKALKDN

-2547 SIVMGISAKNT
+2547 SIVMGTSAKNT

-2605 ALGKNAVADKT
+2605 ALGKNAIADKK

-2690 EVASRGWNIQANG
+2690 EVASRGWNIQANA
-2703 DKASQVAPGATVQ
+2703 DVASKVVPGATVQ
-2716 FIDGTNIDITR
+2716 FIDGKNINITR

-2733 IATAAN
+2733 IATDAN
-2739 VVTTETDKYVTGG
+2739 VVTTETDKYVTSG
-2752 KVAYDNQGN
+2752 KVDYDNQGN

-2832 EDTGATANEFGR
+2832 ATDATTANEFGR
-2844 KLGETTKVLGGAQG
+2844 KLGETTNVKGGAQG

-2888 AAFGSDATDQ
+2888 ATFGSDATDQ
-2898 TVINKDGVTITNGA
+2898 TVINKDGVTINSTTP
-2912 DADKTVSLTETG
+2912 DKTVSLTETG

-3034 TTTNPEGGKQYDVKL
+3034 TTTNPEGGKQYDIKL

-3100 VAQKGWN
+3100 VVQNGWN
-3107 IQANSDTATKV
+3107 IQANTDTATKV

-3136 TGNDITVAT
+3136 AGNDITVAT

-3228 ATVTGKTNNFTRALG
+3228 AAVTGKTNNFTRALG

-3289 TDTDKTVINKDGVT
+3289 TDTDKTVINKDGVII
-3303 VSSDKPEKEV
+3303 SSDKPEKEV

-3339 NPVELSKAEGDV
+3339 SSVELSKAEGDV

-3412 QSSLQVGLTE
+3412 QSALQVGLTE

-3444 GVSING
+3444 GVAING

-3460 KGADGK
+3460 
-3466 DGANATITVANG
+3466 
-3478 PVGVDGTDG
+3478 P
-3487 KDGKD
+3487 
-3492 GMTRIV
+3492 
-3498 YTDPK
+3498 
-3503 GTTHNVSTLNDGLNF
+3503 
-3518 AGNQGDTIAK
+3518 
-3528 KLNETLTVKGDLAN
+3528 
-3542 DAAAS
+3542 
-3547 SENLR
+3547 
-3552 VDSQDGA
+3552 
-3559 LVVKLAQNL
+3559 
-3568 ANLTTATFGNTDTDK
+3568 
-3583 TVVSKD
+3583 
-3589 GVTISSDK
+3589 
-3597 PEKEVSLTDKGLNN
+3597 
-3611 GNNQITN
+3611 
-3618 VTSGLTDSTGQKS
+3618 
-3631 DLANATTTNAVN
+3631 
-3643 VGDLKDTVNN
+3643 
-3653 LTNATTGG
+3653 
-3661 FGLKDDN
+3661 
-3668 NTEVKQDLGKTIQIK
+3668 
-3683 GKDGVTV
+3683 
-3690 TSDVAN
+3690 
-3696 KSLEVALQGDVTVN
+3696 
-3710 GKDGKD
+3710 
-3716 GTIGVKGADGKDGT
+3716 
-3730 KITKDAVVF
+3730 
-3739 NGVDGKDGKDGQVSI
+3739 GKDGQDAQATI
-3754 KVEQGPKGIAGNDGK
+3754 KVVDGTKGLDGNNGK

-3774 TRIVYEKPNGDK
+3774 TRIVYEKPNGGGT
-3786 EQVATL
+3786 EEIATL

-3803 KVIAKKLNETL
+3803 QIIRKKLNETL

-3820 AEDAEVTDKNLR
+3820 DAAAVVTDKNLR
-3832 VDNENGQLIVKM
+3832 VDNDKDQNGELIIKM

-3858 GDINA
+3858 DDSN
-3863 TIGGNGLTITPKGG
+3863 TVIGGNGLTITPKGG
-3877 DVVSLTDKG
+3877 DASNTVSLTDKG
-3886 LNNGNNTITNV
+3886 LNNGNNTIINV

-3922 WNLTANGDSTNAS
+3922 WNLTTNGDNTNAS

-3974 GKDGKPGKDGEFGVK
+3974 GKDGKDGVDGQLGVQGK
-3989 GADGKTGV
+3989 DGKTGV

-4055 TLNDGLKFVGDTGE
+4055 TLKDGLKFVGDTGE

-4138 PNGGDAGNTVSLT
+4138 PKGGDASNTVSLT

-4172 NGNNVTL
+4172 DGNNVTL

-4194 DLKDSVHNLTN
+4194 DLKDSVNNLTN

-4231 QGDGSVKTEVVEKD
+4231 QGDGSVRTTVVEVEKD
-4245 GKKALQI
+4245 GKKEKVLEV

-4310 AVKGKEG
+4310 AVKGKDG

-4336 GSNGSITVAQGA
+4336 GSNGSITVAQGE

-4355 GANGTTKTRIVYE
+4355 GANGKTKTRIVYE

-4388 DKGKVIAKKLNET
+4388 NDGKVIAKKLNKT
-4401 LAIKGNLAE
+4401 LAIKGNLSTAVKD
-4410 NAEVTD
+4410 VTAN
-4416 KNLRVDNVNG
+4416 NLRVDNVG
-4426 DLIIKMAKSLRD
+4426 DELIINMAKALTD
-4438 LTDATFTNVGGDKS
+4438 LTSATFTNKDGNKS
-4452 VVTGNGLT
+4452 VVDGNGLT
-4460 ITPANGGNT
+4460 ITPTKGGNI

-4539 NNIAITN
+4539 KNIEINN
-4546 DGTKVTVGL
+4546 DGTNVTVGL
-4555 VKNVDLG
+4555 AKDVDLG
-4562 EDGSIKAGDTLVNN
+4562 KDGSIKAGDTIMNN
-4576 DGVKVG
+4576 EGVKVG
-4582 DNVSLTKDGLTAGDV
+4582 DNVSLTKDGLKAGNV
-4597 KISATTGIN
+4597 TISATTGIN
-4606 AGNKQI
+4606 AGDKQI

-4626 AEGDTLTNA
+4626 AKGDTLTNA
-4635 ANISDLQTAVSSV
+4635 ANIGDLQTAVSSV

-4657 GLTDDNGQEV
+4657 GLADDKGQEV
-4667 KQDLGKTI
+4667 KQNLGKTI
-4675 AVKGDGKNISTV
+4675 PVKGDGKNIITV
-4687 VNGDAL
+4687 VKGGAL

-4699 DVDLGNDGSLTAGG
+4699 DVDLGKDGSVTTGN
-4713 TKVSEQGVS
+4713 TKVSDKGVS

-4811 GKNIEITQDGA
+4811 GKNIEITQDGS

-4922 SAAAS
+4922 AAAAS

>member
-38 MNDVSSLITSGFK
+38 NGVSSVIGSGFK
-51 LTLISSL
+51 LSIISSL
-58 LISSIPTAYAAVAI
+58 LISTIPNVYAAIAI
-72 GSTEDNQIKKGTATA
+72 DGMGSSWVNGVNGKNINYATNSGTATA
-87 NNGATHYAY
+87 NAKNSHHAY
-96 NYDNPGNKN
+96 NYQNPGNMYYEKQSDKN
-105 YAGQESARNKDIRYS
+105 RYS
-120 GDLPSSSG
+120 GTLGTSSG
-128 IAIGDHSTT
+128 IAIGENATT
-137 IGSDRFS
+137 IGDDDYS

-168 ATGIGATVIGT
+168 ATAIGSTVIGT

-208 SWADGVASLAMGS
+208 SWADATASLAMGA
-221 SATAKGKQSIAIGS
+221 SATAKGVQSIAIGS
-235 SDMLAEDGDGNGRA
+235 SDMLAQDGGNGRA
-249 STKYDGVNNTEASGV
+249 LTKYDGTNNTEASGA

-278 DTIAFGTRTE
+278 
-288 STVGGAISMG
+288 
-298 FEAKSKALD
+298 
-307 AIAIGTKTRIL
+307 
-318 AEQERGSIAIGKEAG
+318 
-333 TQGLNNYGVAGT
+333 
-345 TVDWVG
+345 
-351 YKQINIEP
+351 
-359 AEKVDAQQD
+359 
-368 KVEIGTNSYA
+368 
-378 YGHDSVAIGTRAQA
+378 
-392 IFTNNAPSIGTSRN
+392 
-406 SQNAGTVAIGYQTI
+406 
-420 AQGDQAVA
+420 
-428 LGSRAEALN
+428 
-437 RQAMALGNDAFAS
+437 
-450 GVGSIV
+450 
-456 IGGDDSLPHGSAETA
+456 
-471 GYQLTIG
+471 
-478 FNPNGSKFRPSA
+478 
-490 ATGNGAVVVGV
+490 
-501 HSQAL
+501 
-506 SQGSTAIG
+506 
-514 VAATA
+514 
-519 GDNGEVKNKNNVTT
+519 
-533 ATAAKEAT
+533 
-541 AVGARSRAKS
+541 
-551 EHTTAVGYEAEALGL
+551 
-566 NSTTVGAESTANSTN
+566 
-581 SFAGGYNA
+581 
-589 TANGINSTAIGSS
+589 
-602 AATNGAD
+602 D

-639 AIGDPTTISGT
+639 AIGDPTNISGSD
-650 GSHSL
+650 SHSL
-655 GNDNTIPD
+655 GNNNIIPD
-663 DNSTVI
+663 DNVTVI
-669 GNSNVLSKGDWSST
+669 GNNNKLSEGDSGQST

-717 VEGTVNATA
+717 VPGTVNATA
-726 IGTSATAKGANALA
+726 IGTSATAKGKNALA
-740 VGTGAKASQANN
+740 VGTGAKASKTNN
-752 TAIGTSATVTKD
+752 TAIGTSATITKD

-783 SIVMGKDSKSEA
+783 SIVMGKNAKSESTGNSSIVIGDGSSVIHGNNNIVMGTNSKSEA
-795 ENGSS
+795 TNGSS
-800 IAIGDNATISSGVKG
+800 IAIGENATISSAVTG

-847 DGSSVAIGEGAIA
+847 NGTSVAIGEGAVA
-860 TGTRAISLGYQANTE
+860 TGTRAISLGYKA
-875 GNQVDSIA
+875 GNGGSQVDSIA
-883 IGSSAATSGTN
+883 IGSSATTSGIN

-900 DAKAN
+900 EAKAS
-905 GSQGNQIVV
+905 GSQGNQTVV
-914 GTSAN
+914 GTGAN
-919 AVGDKSIV
+919 ADGDKSIV

-965 ATREHSTV
+965 ATRENSTV

-980 SVDGGV
+980 IVDGGV

-996 QAGGSATGHR
+996 QADGSATGHR

-1013 PATADQAQKDAINA
+1013 PVTAGQAQKDAINA

-1079 KENTIQKDVVNSGD
+1079 KENTTQKDVVNSGD
-1093 NVSFANGTGTTATV
+1093 NVSFDNGTGTTANV
-1107 EVADSGKTSTVK
+1107 SVSQDGKTSTVK
-1119 YSVNKSDLT
+1119 YSVNKSNLN
-1128 VAPNGSVTAVT
+1128 VASNGTVTAT
-1139 NGDNFATADQ
+1139 NTGDNFATADQ

-1208 ANGNTVKTVSKD
+1208 ANGNTVKTVSED

-1226 VNGNNIQVT
+1226 VNGTNIEIT
-1235 NDNGQVKIATVEAPT
+1235 NDSGQIKVATVASPT
-1250 FTTVNAENFTTG
+1250 FTTVTADTVNAENFTTG

-1297 ASKSVVKAGN
+1297 ASKSVVEAGN
-1307 NTNVRTETATDGST
+1307 NTNVRSETATDGSKI
-1321 VYTVDANATT
+1321 YTVDANATT

-1350 NYALDLSGKTKGEI
+1350 NYALDLSDKTKGEI

-1440 DSKDAQTVNK
+1440 DSEDAQTVNK

-1476 KENVDFTTVN
+1476 KESVDFTTVN
-1486 ATTVNATTVNGDTI
+1486 ATTVNATTVNGNTI

-1534 VNGSQLYTTN
+1534 VNGSQLYATN
-1544 QNVTNNTANITK
+1544 QNVANNTANITK
-1556 NATDIAKGTVY
+1556 NA
-1567 EGDHAQATTNEF
+1567 
-1579 KRALGEKT
+1579 
-1587 KVVGGA
+1587 
-1593 AKDDLSDNN
+1593 
-1602 IGVVSN
+1602 
-1608 GVDTLTVKLAKTLEN
+1608 EN
-1623 LTNATFGSN
+1623 
-1632 SDKTVIDKDGV
+1632 
-1643 TITNGTDSTKT
+1643 
-1654 VSLTESGLNNGGQ
+1654 
-1667 KITNVAK
+1667 
-1674 GEKDSDAVNVSQL
+1674 
-1687 KEYVGDNSYNWTIS
+1687 
-1701 DGTKNEAVADN
+1701 
-1712 GKVSVKG
+1712 
-1719 SANDNSATTPGIVT
+1719 
-1733 TLTGT
+1733 
-1738 DITVDLSTKTK
+1738 
-1749 EDIKQGVD
+1749 
-1757 ANTTVNTKGLT
+1757 
-1768 FTADNAGAKTERKL
+1768 
-1782 GETLAING
+1782 
-1790 DATLINTKVEDG
+1790 
-1802 KVSVTATDKLQTAVT
+1802 
-1817 SAESA
+1817 
-1822 LQSIITTA
+1822 
-1830 NGVDAQ
+1830 
-1836 TVNKNSNK
+1836 
-1844 ANFTNG
+1844 
-1850 KNIVLTP
+1850 
-1857 STTGIEVATKDEVDF
+1857 
-1872 TTVNATTLNGTTIK
+1872 
-1886 SGDVVITK
+1886 
-1894 DGINAGDKKITHV
+1894 
-1907 ADGNVTSDSKE
+1907 
-1918 AVNGSQLYATN
+1918 
-1929 QNVTNN
+1929 
-1935 TNNIAKNTADI
+1935 I

-1969 VKGGAKDNL
+1969 VKGGATDNL
-1978 SDNNIGVVSDGTDTL
+1978 SDNNIGVVSDGKDTL

-2028 VIGKDGNVISSTDLT
+2028 VIGKDGNVINSTDLT
-2043 SDGVTSESVIPETQT
+2043 SDGVKSESVIPETQT

-2065 DGTTTQTDTTTDGLD
+2065 DGTTTQTDTATDGLD

-2089 TVSTSTTET
+2089 TVSTSTTES

-2107 GTPETTVVETDT
+2107 GTPQTTVVETDT

-2143 DGTTNVVEN
+2143 DGTTSVVEN

-2184 VSQLEAAKTH
+2184 VSQLEEARTH
-2194 YYSVKTTTEQA
+2194 YYSVKTSSEQA

-2220 GPNVWAQGSQS
+2220 GPNVWAQGVQS
-2231 AVFGSMAGALG
+2231 AVFGSMAGASS
-2242 DKSTAMG
+2242 DKATAVG

-2255 GTQST
+2255 GVQST
-2260 AIGSGVEAHG
+2260 AIGSGVVAG
-2270 QGSVAIGNAD
+2270 GKGSVVIGSAENTE
-2280 NNGKDKTIAT
+2280 KTVSTA
-2290 NEAINSVA
+2290 EAENSVA

-2303 VVTKADTV
+2303 VVTKADAV
-2311 AIGHNAG
+2311 AIGHNSG
-2318 AVNTQATAL
+2318 AVNVNTTAIGSGANASGERSTALGNKASSSGNNATAL
-2327 GANANA
+2327 G
-2333 AGEQSNA
+2333 
-2340 LGYKSSASGNQSTA
+2340 
-2354 VGTEANAAGK
+2354 VEANASGQ
-2364 EATAL
+2364 ESNVL

-2375 NGYRTTAIG
+2375 NGYRA
-2384 HSSSATGSMAVAL
+2384 MAL
-2397 GNEANARGTLSQA
+2397 GTLSNAAGTMAIALGSQSNASGIKAQA
-2410 FGDHAI
+2410 FGSNAI
-2416 ASAENATAI
+2416 ASAEDAI
-2425 GTNANA
+2425 AMGSNANA
-2431 NAEKGIAFGTHA
+2431 NAVSGVALGNRSMA
-2443 GVSGVSGIAFGDGAM
+2443 SGVSGVALGDGAA
-2458 SNAKQAISIGKS
+2458 SNAQQSISIGKS
-2470 ARTTAE
+2470 ARTTAT
-2476 NAVALGS
+2476 NSIALGNAS
-2483 SAIATSNNAIAVG
+2483 LATADSAIAMGNSSSAVGSNGIAVG
-2496 NSSNAIGANS
+2496 AK
-2506 LAMGVNSKALKDN
+2506 SKALKDN
-2519 TIALGN
+2519 AIALGN
-2525 NVSVTAANAVALGLN
+2525 NATVTANNALALGLN
-2540 STAYGEN
+2540 SVAYSDN
-2547 SIVMGISAKNT
+2547 AIVLGTTSKAT
-2558 GNHAVAIGTGA
+2558 GSHAVAIGTGA

-2605 ALGKNAVADKT
+2605 ALGKNAVADKK

-2640 QVYEFAGKAPIG
+2640 KEYKFAGTAPVG
-2652 TVSVGNQGN
+2652 TVSIGSEGK

-2690 EVASRGWNIQANG
+2690 EVASRGWNIQANA
-2703 DKASQVAPGATVQ
+2703 DVASKVVPGATVQ
-2716 FIDGTNIDITR
+2716 FIDGKNINITR

-2739 VVTTETDKYVTGG
+2739 VVTTETDKYVTSG
-2752 KVAYDNQGN
+2752 KVDYDTQGN

-2832 EDTGATANEFGR
+2832 ATDATTANEFSR
-2844 KLGETTKVLGGAQG
+2844 KLGETTNVKGGAQG

-2888 AAFGSDATDQ
+2888 ATFGSDATDQ
-2898 TVINKDGVTITNGA
+2898 TVINKDGVTINSTTP
-2912 DADKTVSLTETG
+2912 DKTVSLTETG

-2929 NKITNVKEGEA
+2929 NKITNVAEGKA

-2947 NQLNQAITN
+2947 DQLTKAITDS
-2956 NAYNWNISDGTN
+2956 AYNWNISDGTN

-2982 SANADSANTVGVVT
+2982 SANADSVNTVGVVT

-3034 TTTNPEGGKQYDVKL
+3034 TTTNPEGGKQYDIKL

-3100 VAQKGWN
+3100 VVQNGWN
-3107 IQANSDTATKV
+3107 IQANTDTATKV

-3228 ATVTGKTNNFTRALG
+3228 AAVTGKTNNFTRALG

-3289 TDTDKTVINKDGVT
+3289 TDMDKTVINKDGVT
-3303 VSSDKPEKEV
+3303 ISSDKPEKEV

-3339 NPVELSKAEGDV
+3339 SSVELSKAEGDV

-3412 QSSLQVGLTE
+3412 QSALQVGLTE

-3444 GVSING
+3444 GVAING

-3460 KGADGK
+3460 
-3466 DGANATITVANG
+3466 
-3478 PVGVDGTDG
+3478 P
-3487 KDGKD
+3487 
-3492 GMTRIV
+3492 
-3498 YTDPK
+3498 
-3503 GTTHNVSTLNDGLNF
+3503 
-3518 AGNQGDTIAK
+3518 
-3528 KLNETLTVKGDLAN
+3528 
-3542 DAAAS
+3542 
-3547 SENLR
+3547 
-3552 VDSQDGA
+3552 
-3559 LVVKLAQNL
+3559 
-3568 ANLTTATFGNTDTDK
+3568 
-3583 TVVSKD
+3583 
-3589 GVTISSDK
+3589 
-3597 PEKEVSLTDKGLNN
+3597 
-3611 GNNQITN
+3611 
-3618 VTSGLTDSTGQKS
+3618 
-3631 DLANATTTNAVN
+3631 
-3643 VGDLKDTVNN
+3643 
-3653 LTNATTGG
+3653 
-3661 FGLKDDN
+3661 
-3668 NTEVKQDLGKTIQIK
+3668 
-3683 GKDGVTV
+3683 
-3690 TSDVAN
+3690 
-3696 KSLEVALQGDVTVN
+3696 
-3710 GKDGKD
+3710 
-3716 GTIGVKGADGKDGT
+3716 
-3730 KITKDAVVF
+3730 
-3739 NGVDGKDGKDGQVSI
+3739 GKDGQDAQATI
-3754 KVEQGPKGIAGNDGK
+3754 KVVDGTKGLDGNNGK

-3774 TRIVYEKPNGDK
+3774 TRIVYEKPNGGGT
-3786 EQVATL
+3786 EEIATL

-3803 KVIAKKLNETL
+3803 QVIRKKLNETL

-3820 AEDAEVTDKNLR
+3820 DVNATVTDKNLR
-3832 VDNENGQLIVKM
+3832 VDNDKDQNGELIIKM

-3858 GDINA
+3858 DDSN
-3863 TIGGNGLTITPKGG
+3863 TVIGGNGLTITPKTS
-3877 DVVSLTDKG
+3877 DEVSLTDKG

-3922 WNLTANGDSTNAS
+3922 WNLTTNGDNTNAS

-3974 GKDGKPGKDGEFGVK
+3974 GKDGKDGVDGQLGVQGK
-3989 GADGKTGV
+3989 DGKTGV

-4039 YETKDETGKP
+4039 YNTTTPDGKP
-4049 TTEEVA
+4049 VTEEVA
-4055 TLNDGLKFVGDTGE
+4055 TLKDGLKFVGDTGE

-4138 PNGGDAGNTVSLT
+4138 PKGGDASNTVSLT

-4172 NGNNVTL
+4172 DGNNVTL

-4194 DLKDSVHNLTN
+4194 DLKDSVNNLTN

-4231 QGDGSVKTEVVEKD
+4231 RGDGSVKTEVVEKD

-4287 IGIKGENGQ
+4287 ISIKGENGQ

-4304 DGDGTV
+4304 DGNGAI
-4310 AVKGKEG
+4310 AVNGKDG
-4317 KTGVALNGKDGT
+4317 KTGVGLDGANGT

-4336 GSNGSITVAQGA
+4336 GSNGTITLA
-4348 KGLDGND
+4348 KGEPGVDGKD
-4355 GANGTTKTRIVYE
+4355 GKTRIVYE
-4368 KPNGDKE
+4368 TKTPDGKTVTE
-4375 EVATLNDGLNFVG
+4375 EVATLKDGLKFVG
-4388 DKGKVIAKKLNET
+4388 NDGKVITKELNET
-4401 LAIKGNLAE
+4401 LTIKGNLSTA
-4410 NAEVTD
+4410 ADVTD
-4416 KNLRVDNVNG
+4416 KNLRVDNVDNA
-4426 DLIIKMAKSLRD
+4426 LIIKMARTLTD
-4438 LTDATFTNVGGDKS
+4438 LTNATFTNAGGDKS
-4452 VVTGNGLT
+4452 VVDGNGLT
-4460 ITPANGGNT
+4460 ITPSGNASNT
-4469 VSLTTSGLDNGG
+4469 VSLTTTGLNNGD

-4520 NGNDTT
+4520 NGSNTT
-4526 NVKPGDTVNFVNG
+4526 NVKPGDTVNFANG
-4539 NNIAITN
+4539 DNIAITN

-4562 EDGSIKAGDTLVNN
+4562 EDGSIKAGDTFVNK

-4606 AGNKQI
+4606 AGDKQI

-4635 ANISDLQTAVSSV
+4635 ANIGDLQTAVSSV

-4657 GLTDDNGQEV
+4657 GLADDKGANVTQN
-4667 KQDLGKTI
+4667 LGKTI

-4687 VNGDAL
+4687 VKGGAL

-4699 DVDLGNDGSLTAGG
+4699 DVDLGKDGSVTTGN
-4713 TKVSEQGVS
+4713 TKVSDKGVS

-4811 GKNIEITQDGA
+4811 GKNIEITQDGS

-4922 SAAAS
+4922 AAAAS

>member
-10 SHATQTFV
+10 SHVTQTFV

-38 MNDVSSLITSGFK
+38 KNEVSSLITSGFK
-51 LTLISSL
+51 LSAISAL
-58 LISSIPTAYAAVAI
+58 LISTIPTAYAAVAI
-72 GSTEDNQIKKGTATA
+72 NDA
-87 NNGATHYAY
+87 NM
-96 NYDNPGNKN
+96 NPT
-105 YAGQESARNKDIRYS
+105 IPS
-120 GDLPSSSG
+120 G
-128 IAIGDHSTT
+128 
-137 IGSDRFS
+137 
-144 SGVAIGDYAK
+144 K
-154 ATGGLSFALGAYTQ
+154 
-168 ATGIGATVIGT
+168 
-179 AGLASGFNSLA
+179 
-190 MMRQSAAKAN
+190 
-200 YAMAIGTA
+200 
-208 SWADGVASLAMGS
+208 
-221 SATAKGKQSIAIGS
+221 TAKEVDKAAYAEGTQSIAIGVN
-235 SDMLAEDGDGNGRA
+235 AGKQRPDGDKG
-249 STKYDGVNNTEASGV
+249 SD
-264 RSVAIGTTARTSAD
+264 AD
-278 DTIAFGTRTE
+278 DNTTGQSDNDYEKLSTQYLNDNTRKKNNL
-288 STVGGAISMG
+288 ISMG
-298 FEAKSKALD
+298 TYAFAAGHDS
-307 AIAIGTKTRIL
+307 IAIGTN
-318 AEQERGSIAIGKEAG
+318 AQAVYE
-333 TQGLNNYGVAGT
+333 NNF
-345 TVDWVG
+345 
-351 YKQINIEP
+351 KQWN
-359 AEKVDAQQD
+359 ASR
-368 KVEIGTNSYA
+368 TNNSKHSNNGGA
-378 YGHDSVAIGTRAQA
+378 VAIGFQA
-392 IFTNNAPSIGTSRN
+392 ISR
-406 SQNAGTVAIGYQTI
+406 
-420 AQGDQAVA
+420 GDQSVA
-428 LGSRAEALN
+428 LGSRAAARN
-437 RQAMALGNDAFAS
+437 RQSVAIGNDSFAS
-450 GVGSIV
+450 GVGSVV
-456 IGGDDSLPHGSAETA
+456 IGGDDSSYVPESTFLNGSKDYGGYKVET
-471 GYQLTIG
+471 G
-478 FNPNGSKFRPSA
+478 FNPNPDKNYAPWYRPSA
-490 ATGNGAVVVGV
+490 ASGNGATVVGV

-506 SQGSTAIG
+506 SKGSTAVG
-514 VAATA
+514 VAATS
-519 GDNGEVKNKNNVTT
+519 GDGGKTSLVRDDSVEGGIQGFNPNENI
-533 ATAAKEAT
+533 EAT
-541 AVGARSRAKS
+541 AVGALAHAQNRN
-551 EHTTAVGYEAEALGL
+551 TTAVGHAAHAIGEYSTSVGDDAKANGK
-566 NSTTVGAESTANSTN
+566 NSSAVGKS
-581 SFAGGYNA
+581 A
-589 TANGINSTAIGSS
+589 TANGNFAIAIGNAESNNVE
-602 AATNGAD
+602 ATKTQANGTRAIAVGTTAKAEKD
-609 AIAIGTGAKALNT
+609 NSIAIGTGAKALNK

-669 GNSNVLSKGDWSST
+669 GNNNKLSEGDSGQST

-693 VQIRGENSLA
+693 VKIRGENSLA

-717 VEGTVNATA
+717 VPGTVNATA

-783 SIVMGKDSKSEA
+783 NVVIGKGSQADSL
-795 ENGSS
+795 NGSS
-800 IAIGDNATISSGVKG
+800 IAIGDNATISNGVEG

-825 IASTNGGIA
+825 IASTKGGIA

-847 DGSSVAIGEGAIA
+847 DGSSVAIGEGAVA
-860 TGTRAISLGYQANTE
+860 TGTRAISLGYMANTE

-883 IGSSAATSGTN
+883 IGSSAKTSGNN
-894 NIAIGK
+894 NIAIG
-900 DAKAN
+900 N
-905 GSQGNQIVV
+905 
-914 GTSAN
+914 
-919 AVGDKSIV
+919 
-927 LGTNATA
+927 NATA

-996 QAGGSATGHR
+996 QAGGSATGHA
-1006 STYEPYI
+1006 STNNPYI
-1013 PATADQAQKDAINA
+1013 PGTADPAQIEAINK

-1079 KENTIQKDVVNSGD
+1079 KENTTPKDEVKSGD
-1093 NVSFANGTGTTATV
+1093 NVSFSDGTGTTATV

-1119 YSVNKSDLT
+1119 YSVNKSEL
-1128 VAPNGSVTAVT
+1128 SVTGGTVT
-1139 NGDNFATADQ
+1139 AGKAGDNFATAED

-1158 KTSSVVST
+1158 KTSSVVSST
-1166 TQAIKVTSKV
+1166 KTIEVTSKV
-1176 DGKNTEYD
+1176 SGNNTEYD
-1184 LDLSDATKTSLQNAN
+1184 LDLSEATKTSLGKADT
-1199 SALQSWTAQ
+1199 ALQSWEAQ
-1208 ANGNTVKTVSKD
+1208 ANGNKVKTVNKD

-1226 VNGNNIQVT
+1226 VNGTNIEVT
-1235 NDNGQVKIATVEAPT
+1235 NDNGQVKIATVKAPT

-1307 NTNVRTETATDGST
+1307 NTNVRSETATDGSK

-1350 NYALDLSGKTKGEI
+1350 NYALDLSDKTKGEI

-1369 ANTTVNTKGITFT
+1369 ANTTVNTKGLTFT
-1382 GDTGTTERKL
+1382 ADSGTETLRKL

-1556 NATDIAKGTVY
+1556 N
-1567 EGDHAQATTNEF
+1567 
-1579 KRALGEKT
+1579 
-1587 KVVGGA
+1587 
-1593 AKDDLSDNN
+1593 
-1602 IGVVSN
+1602 
-1608 GVDTLTVKLAKTLEN
+1608 
-1623 LTNATFGSN
+1623 
-1632 SDKTVIDKDGV
+1632 
-1643 TITNGTDSTKT
+1643 
-1654 VSLTESGLNNGGQ
+1654 
-1667 KITNVAK
+1667 
-1674 GEKDSDAVNVSQL
+1674 
-1687 KEYVGDNSYNWTIS
+1687 
-1701 DGTKNEAVADN
+1701 
-1712 GKVSVKG
+1712 
-1719 SANDNSATTPGIVT
+1719 
-1733 TLTGT
+1733 
-1738 DITVDLSTKTK
+1738 
-1749 EDIKQGVD
+1749 
-1757 ANTTVNTKGLT
+1757 
-1768 FTADNAGAKTERKL
+1768 
-1782 GETLAING
+1782 
-1790 DATLINTKVEDG
+1790 
-1802 KVSVTATDKLQTAVT
+1802 
-1817 SAESA
+1817 
-1822 LQSIITTA
+1822 
-1830 NGVDAQ
+1830 
-1836 TVNKNSNK
+1836 
-1844 ANFTNG
+1844 
-1850 KNIVLTP
+1850 
-1857 STTGIEVATKDEVDF
+1857 
-1872 TTVNATTLNGTTIK
+1872 
-1886 SGDVVITK
+1886 
-1894 DGINAGDKKITHV
+1894 
-1907 ADGNVTSDSKE
+1907 
-1918 AVNGSQLYATN
+1918 
-1929 QNVTNN
+1929 
-1935 TNNIAKNTADI
+1935 TADI

-1958 SFTRPLGETTN
+1958 SFARPLGETTN

-1978 SDNNIGVVSDGTDTL
+1978 SDNNIGVVSDGKDTL

-2028 VIGKDGNVISSTDLT
+2028 VTDKDGNVISSTDLT

-2065 DGTTTQTDTTTDGLD
+2065 DGTTTQTDTATDGLD

-2107 GTPETTVVETDT
+2107 GTPETTVVETDAL
-2119 VKTTGVDNDGI
+2119 KTTGVDNDGI

-2143 DGTTNVVEN
+2143 DGTTSVVEN

-2184 VSQLEAAKTH
+2184 VSQLEEARTH
-2194 YYSVKTTTEQA
+2194 YYSVKTSSEQA

-2220 GPNVWAQGSQS
+2220 GPNVWAQGVQS

-2255 GTQST
+2255 GTQAT

-2340 LGYKSSASGNQSTA
+2340 LGYKSSASENQSTA

-2384 HSSSATGSMAVAL
+2384 HSSSATGAMAVAL
-2397 GNEANARGTLSQA
+2397 GNQANARGNLSQA

-2431 NAEKGIAFGTHA
+2431 NAEKGIAFGTQA
-2443 GVSGVSGIAFGDGAM
+2443 GVSGVSGIAFGNGAM

-2506 LAMGVNSKALKDN
+2506 LAMGANSKALKDN

-2547 SIVMGISAKNT
+2547 SIVMGTSAKNT

-2605 ALGKNAVADKT
+2605 ALGKNAVADKK

-2690 EVASRGWNIQANG
+2690 EVASRGWNIQANA
-2703 DKASQVAPGATVQ
+2703 DVASKVVPGATVQ
-2716 FIDGTNIDITR
+2716 FIDGKNINITR

-2739 VVTTETDKYVTGG
+2739 VVTTETDKYVTSG
-2752 KVAYDNQGN
+2752 KVDYDTQGN

-2822 DKGTKYAGDR
+2822 DKGTKYAGDKAA
-2832 EDTGATANEFGR
+2832 DGVAVNEFGR
-2844 KLGETTKVLGGAQG
+2844 KLGETTNVKGGAQG

-2888 AAFGSDATDQ
+2888 ATFGSDATDQ
-2898 TVINKDGVTITNGA
+2898 TVINKDGVTINSTTP
-2912 DADKTVSLTETG
+2912 DKTVSLTETG

-2947 NQLNQAITN
+2947 NQLNQAITK

-3011 KDDIANGQK
+3011 KEDIANGQK
-3020 HSSVAGDTNFVVTQ
+3020 HSSVAGDANFVVTQ
-3034 TTTNPEGGKQYDVKL
+3034 NTINAEGGKQYDVKL
-3049 ADKVVIGK
+3049 ADTVVVGK

-3079 PNTTYTG
+3079 PDTKYEG
-3086 GQAATQEQLKSVSD
+3086 GKAATQEQLKSVSD

-3107 IQANSDTATKV
+3107 IQANKDTATKV

-3123 VKFIDGENIKITR
+3123 VKFIDGENIKVTRAGNEIT
-3136 TGNDITVAT
+3136 IAT

-3159 VSINNDGINAGDTK
+3159 VTINNDGINAGDTK
-3173 VTNVTNGTLAADS
+3173 VTNVTNGTLAANS

-3195 YATNQNVTNNAANIT
+3195 YAANQNVTNNTANIT

-3228 ATVTGKTNNFTRALG
+3228 AAVTGKTNNFTRALG

-3303 VSSDKPEKEV
+3303 VSSDKPEKTV

-3339 NPVELSKAEGDV
+3339 NPVELSKAEDDV

-3412 QSSLQVGLTE
+3412 QSALQVGLTE

-3444 GVSING
+3444 GVAING

-3460 KGADGK
+3460 
-3466 DGANATITVANG
+3466 
-3478 PVGVDGTDG
+3478 P
-3487 KDGKD
+3487 
-3492 GMTRIV
+3492 
-3498 YTDPK
+3498 
-3503 GTTHNVSTLNDGLNF
+3503 
-3518 AGNQGDTIAK
+3518 
-3528 KLNETLTVKGDLAN
+3528 
-3542 DAAAS
+3542 
-3547 SENLR
+3547 
-3552 VDSQDGA
+3552 
-3559 LVVKLAQNL
+3559 
-3568 ANLTTATFGNTDTDK
+3568 
-3583 TVVSKD
+3583 
-3589 GVTISSDK
+3589 
-3597 PEKEVSLTDKGLNN
+3597 
-3611 GNNQITN
+3611 
-3618 VTSGLTDSTGQKS
+3618 
-3631 DLANATTTNAVN
+3631 
-3643 VGDLKDTVNN
+3643 
-3653 LTNATTGG
+3653 
-3661 FGLKDDN
+3661 
-3668 NTEVKQDLGKTIQIK
+3668 
-3683 GKDGVTV
+3683 
-3690 TSDVAN
+3690 
-3696 KSLEVALQGDVTVN
+3696 
-3710 GKDGKD
+3710 
-3716 GTIGVKGADGKDGT
+3716 
-3730 KITKDAVVF
+3730 
-3739 NGVDGKDGKDGQVSI
+3739 GKDGQDAQATI
-3754 KVEQGPKGIAGNDGK
+3754 KVVDGTKGLDGNNGK

-3774 TRIVYEKPNGDK
+3774 TRIVYEKPNGGGT
-3786 EQVATL
+3786 EEIATL

-3803 KVIAKKLNETL
+3803 QVIRKKLNETL

-3820 AEDAEVTDKNLR
+3820 DAAAVVTDKNLR
-3832 VDNENGQLIVKM
+3832 VDNDKDQNGELIIKM
-3844 AKSLTDLTNATFSS
+3844 AKSLTALTNATFSS
-3858 GDINA
+3858 DDSN
-3863 TIGGNGLTITPKGG
+3863 TVIGGNGLTITPKGG
-3877 DVVSLTDKG
+3877 DASNTVSLTDKG
-3886 LNNGNNTITNV
+3886 LNNGNNTIINV

-3922 WNLTANGDSTNAS
+3922 WNLTTNGDNTNAS

-3974 GKDGKPGKDGEFGVK
+3974 GKDGKDGVDGQLGVQGK
-3989 GADGKTGV
+3989 DGKTGV

-4078 LAIKGNLTATAA
+4078 LAIKGNLTATTA

-4162 TNVSTGLKDR
+4162 TNVSTGLKGRD
-4172 NGNNVTL
+4172 GNNVTL
-4179 ANASGDVL
+4179 ENASGDVL

-4211 GLTDE
+4211 GLMDE
-4216 KGNDVKADLGKTVTV
+4216 KGKDVKADLGKTVTV
-4231 QGDGSVKTEVVEKD
+4231 KGDGSVKTTVVEVEKD
-4245 GKKALQI
+4245 GKKEKFLEV

-4304 DGDGTV
+4304 DGNGAI
-4310 AVKGKEG
+4310 AVNGKDG
-4317 KTGVALNGKDGT
+4317 KTGVGLDGANGT

-4336 GSNGSITVAQGA
+4336 GSNGTITLA
-4348 KGLDGND
+4348 KGEPGVDGKD
-4355 GANGTTKTRIVYE
+4355 GKTRIVYE
-4368 KPNGDKE
+4368 TKTPDGKTVTE
-4375 EVATLNDGLNFVG
+4375 EVATLKDGLKFVG
-4388 DKGKVIAKKLNET
+4388 DDGKIITKELNET
-4401 LAIKGNLAE
+4401 LTIKGNLSTTA
-4410 NAEVTD
+4410 AVTD
-4416 KNLRVDNVNG
+4416 KNLRVDNVDG
-4426 DLIIKMAKSLRD
+4426 ALIIKMARTLTD
-4438 LTDATFTNVGGDKS
+4438 LTNATFTNAGGDKS
-4452 VVTGNGLT
+4452 VVDGNGLT
-4460 ITPANGGNT
+4460 ITPINGGKT
-4469 VSLTTSGLDNGG
+4469 VSLTTKGLDNGG

-4491 VNANS
+4491 VNATS

-4526 NVKPGDTVNFVNG
+4526 NVKPGDTVNFANG
-4539 NNIAITN
+4539 DNIAITN

-4562 EDGSIKAGDTLVNN
+4562 EDGSIKAGDTFVNK

-4582 DNVSLTKDGLTAGDV
+4582 DNVSLTKDGLKAGNV
-4597 KISATTGIN
+4597 TISATTGIN
-4606 AGNKQI
+4606 AGDKQI
-4612 TNVASGLGGKKLSE
+4612 TNVASGLGDKKLSE
-4626 AEGDTLTNA
+4626 AKGDTLTNA
-4635 ANISDLQTAVSSV
+4635 ANIGDLQTAVSSV

-4657 GLTDDNGQEV
+4657 GLADDKGANVTQN
-4667 KQDLGKTI
+4667 LGKTI

-4687 VNGDAL
+4687 VKGGAL

-4699 DVDLGNDGSLTAGG
+4699 DVDLGKDGSVTTGN
-4713 TKVSEQGVS
+4713 TKVSDKGVS

-4811 GKNIEITQDGA
+4811 GKNIEITQDGS
-4822 NIAIATSANPTFETV
+4822 NIAIVTSANPTFETV

-4922 SAAAS
+4922 AAAAS

>member
-1 MNKIFKVIW
+1 M
-10 SHATQTFV
+10 
-18 VVSELTRSKSKAK
+18 
-31 ASVSDVK
+31 
-38 MNDVSSLITSGFK
+38 
-51 LTLISSL
+51 
-58 LISSIPTAYAAVAI
+58 
-72 GSTEDNQIKKGTATA
+72 
-87 NNGATHYAY
+87 
-96 NYDNPGNKN
+96 
-105 YAGQESARNKDIRYS
+105 
-120 GDLPSSSG
+120 
-128 IAIGDHSTT
+128 
-137 IGSDRFS
+137 
-144 SGVAIGDYAK
+144 
-154 ATGGLSFALGAYTQ
+154 
-168 ATGIGATVIGT
+168 
-179 AGLASGFNSLA
+179 
-190 MMRQSAAKAN
+190 
-200 YAMAIGTA
+200 
-208 SWADGVASLAMGS
+208 
-221 SATAKGKQSIAIGS
+221 
-235 SDMLAEDGDGNGRA
+235 
-249 STKYDGVNNTEASGV
+249 
-264 RSVAIGTTARTSAD
+264 
-278 DTIAFGTRTE
+278 
-288 STVGGAISMG
+288 
-298 FEAKSKALD
+298 
-307 AIAIGTKTRIL
+307 
-318 AEQERGSIAIGKEAG
+318 
-333 TQGLNNYGVAGT
+333 
-345 TVDWVG
+345 
-351 YKQINIEP
+351 
-359 AEKVDAQQD
+359 
-368 KVEIGTNSYA
+368 
-378 YGHDSVAIGTRAQA
+378 
-392 IFTNNAPSIGTSRN
+392 
-406 SQNAGTVAIGYQTI
+406 
-420 AQGDQAVA
+420 
-428 LGSRAEALN
+428 
-437 RQAMALGNDAFAS
+437 
-450 GVGSIV
+450 
-456 IGGDDSLPHGSAETA
+456 
-471 GYQLTIG
+471 
-478 FNPNGSKFRPSA
+478 
-490 ATGNGAVVVGV
+490 
-501 HSQAL
+501 
-506 SQGSTAIG
+506 
-514 VAATA
+514 
-519 GDNGEVKNKNNVTT
+519 
-533 ATAAKEAT
+533 
-541 AVGARSRAKS
+541 
-551 EHTTAVGYEAEALGL
+551 
-566 NSTTVGAESTANSTN
+566 
-581 SFAGGYNA
+581 
-589 TANGINSTAIGSS
+589 
-602 AATNGAD
+602 
-609 AIAIGTGAKALNT
+609 
-622 NTISI
+622 
-627 GTGNTVTGANST
+627 
-639 AIGDPTTISGT
+639 
-650 GSHSL
+650 
-655 GNDNTIPD
+655 
-663 DNSTVI
+663 
-669 GNSNVLSKGDWSST
+669 
-683 SDGSHVVGNN
+683 
-693 VQIRGENSLA
+693 
-703 FGNNAMVGDANNEG
+703 
-717 VEGTVNATA
+717 
-726 IGTSATAKGANALA
+726 
-740 VGTGAKASQANN
+740 
-752 TAIGTSATVTKD
+752 
-764 AGEDNIAFGSGAT
+764 
-777 VTRGKN
+777 
-783 SIVMGKDSKSEA
+783 
-795 ENGSS
+795 
-800 IAIGDNATISSGVKG
+800 
-815 NAYVIGTNAS
+815 
-825 IASTNGGIA
+825 
-834 FGNGAKITNSNGG
+834 
-847 DGSSVAIGEGAIA
+847 
-860 TGTRAISLGYQANTE
+860 
-875 GNQVDSIA
+875 
-883 IGSSAATSGTN
+883 
-894 NIAIGK
+894 
-900 DAKAN
+900 
-905 GSQGNQIVV
+905 
-914 GTSAN
+914 
-919 AVGDKSIV
+919 
-927 LGTNATA
+927 
-934 QGNQAEQIVIGTGA
+934 
-948 NASGTSQ
+948 
-955 YSIVMGSGAG
+955 
-965 ATREHSTV
+965 
-973 LGSKANS
+973 
-980 SVDGGV
+980 
-986 ALGANSVSDR
+986 
-996 QAGGSATGHR
+996 
-1006 STYEPYI
+1006 
-1013 PATADQAQKDAINA
+1013 
-1027 TKGTT
+1027 
-1032 GAVSVGS
+1032 
-1039 STVKRQITNLAAGA
+1039 
-1053 EDTDAVNVAQLKAA
+1053 
-1067 VTTAVASSTWNI
+1067 
-1079 KENTIQKDVVNSGD
+1079 
-1093 NVSFANGTGTTATV
+1093 
-1107 EVADSGKTSTVK
+1107 
-1119 YSVNKSDLT
+1119 
-1128 VAPNGSVTAVT
+1128 
-1139 NGDNFATADQ
+1139 
-1149 VAKAINDSE
+1149 
-1158 KTSSVVST
+1158 
-1166 TQAIKVTSKV
+1166 
-1176 DGKNTEYD
+1176 
-1184 LDLSDATKTSLQNAN
+1184 
-1199 SALQSWTAQ
+1199 
-1208 ANGNTVKTVSKD
+1208 
-1220 NATLNF
+1220 
-1226 VNGNNIQVT
+1226 
-1235 NDNGQVKIATVEAPT
+1235 
-1250 FTTVNAENFTTG
+1250 
-1262 TVSIT
+1262 
-1267 DNGINA
+1267 
-1273 GNQKITNLA
+1273 
-1282 NGTANSDA
+1282 
-1290 VTLAQLN
+1290 
-1297 ASKSVVKAGN
+1297 
-1307 NTNVRTETATDGST
+1307 
-1321 VYTVDANATT
+1321 DANATT

-1350 NYALDLSGKTKGEI
+1350 NYALDLSDKTKGEI

-1369 ANTTVNTKGITFT
+1369 ANTTVNTKGLTFT
-1382 GDTGTTERKL
+1382 ADSGTETLRKL

-1397 INGDNKLINTAVKD
+1397 INGDATLINTKVEAGK
-1411 GQVSVSATKALT
+1411 VSVVATKTLT
-1423 DAVTNA
+1423 DAVSNA

-1464 LTPSKDG
+1464 LTGTKGG

-1556 NATDIAKGTVY
+1556 N
-1567 EGDHAQATTNEF
+1567 
-1579 KRALGEKT
+1579 
-1587 KVVGGA
+1587 
-1593 AKDDLSDNN
+1593 
-1602 IGVVSN
+1602 
-1608 GVDTLTVKLAKTLEN
+1608 
-1623 LTNATFGSN
+1623 
-1632 SDKTVIDKDGV
+1632 
-1643 TITNGTDSTKT
+1643 
-1654 VSLTESGLNNGGQ
+1654 
-1667 KITNVAK
+1667 
-1674 GEKDSDAVNVSQL
+1674 
-1687 KEYVGDNSYNWTIS
+1687 
-1701 DGTKNEAVADN
+1701 
-1712 GKVSVKG
+1712 
-1719 SANDNSATTPGIVT
+1719 
-1733 TLTGT
+1733 
-1738 DITVDLSTKTK
+1738 
-1749 EDIKQGVD
+1749 
-1757 ANTTVNTKGLT
+1757 
-1768 FTADNAGAKTERKL
+1768 
-1782 GETLAING
+1782 
-1790 DATLINTKVEDG
+1790 
-1802 KVSVTATDKLQTAVT
+1802 
-1817 SAESA
+1817 
-1822 LQSIITTA
+1822 
-1830 NGVDAQ
+1830 
-1836 TVNKNSNK
+1836 
-1844 ANFTNG
+1844 
-1850 KNIVLTP
+1850 
-1857 STTGIEVATKDEVDF
+1857 
-1872 TTVNATTLNGTTIK
+1872 
-1886 SGDVVITK
+1886 
-1894 DGINAGDKKITHV
+1894 
-1907 ADGNVTSDSKE
+1907 
-1918 AVNGSQLYATN
+1918 
-1929 QNVTNN
+1929 
-1935 TNNIAKNTADI
+1935 TADI

-1958 SFTRPLGETTN
+1958 SFARPLGETTN

-1978 SDNNIGVVSDGTDTL
+1978 SDNNIGVVSDGKDTL

-2028 VIGKDGNVISSTDLT
+2028 VTDKDGNVISSTDLT

-2065 DGTTTQTDTTTDGLD
+2065 DGTTTQTDTATDGLD

-2119 VKTTGVDNDGI
+2119 LKTTGVDNDGI

-2143 DGTTNVVEN
+2143 DGTTSVVEN

-2184 VSQLEAAKTH
+2184 VSQLEEARTH
-2194 YYSVKTTTEQA
+2194 YYSVKTSSEQA

-2220 GPNVWAQGSQS
+2220 GPNVWAQGVQS

-2255 GTQST
+2255 GTQAT

-2384 HSSSATGSMAVAL
+2384 HSSSATGAMAVAL
-2397 GNEANARGTLSQA
+2397 GNQANARGNLSQA

-2431 NAEKGIAFGTHA
+2431 NAEKGIAFGTQA

-2506 LAMGVNSKALKDN
+2506 LAMGANSKALKDN

-2547 SIVMGISAKNT
+2547 SIVMGTSAKNT

-2605 ALGKNAVADKT
+2605 ALGKNAIADKK

-2690 EVASRGWNIQANG
+2690 EVASRGWNIQANA
-2703 DKASQVAPGATVQ
+2703 DVASKVVPGATVQ
-2716 FIDGTNIDITR
+2716 FIDGKNINITR

-2733 IATAAN
+2733 IATDAN
-2739 VVTTETDKYVTGG
+2739 VVTTETDKYVTSG
-2752 KVAYDNQGN
+2752 KVDYDNQGN

-2832 EDTGATANEFGR
+2832 ATDATTANEFGR
-2844 KLGETTKVLGGAQG
+2844 KLGETTNVKGGAQG

-2888 AAFGSDATDQ
+2888 ATFGSDATDQ
-2898 TVINKDGVTITNGA
+2898 TVINKDGVTINSTTP
-2912 DADKTVSLTETG
+2912 DKTVSLTETG

-3034 TTTNPEGGKQYDVKL
+3034 TTTNPEGGKQYDIKL

-3100 VAQKGWN
+3100 VVQNGWN
-3107 IQANSDTATKV
+3107 IQANTDTATKV

-3136 TGNDITVAT
+3136 AGNDITVAT

-3228 ATVTGKTNNFTRALG
+3228 AAVTGKTNNFTRALG

-3289 TDTDKTVINKDGVT
+3289 TDTDKTVINKDGVII
-3303 VSSDKPEKEV
+3303 SSDKPEKEV

-3339 NPVELSKAEGDV
+3339 SSVELSKAEGDV

-3412 QSSLQVGLTE
+3412 QSALQVGLTE

-3444 GVSING
+3444 GVAING

-3460 KGADGK
+3460 PGKDGQDAQATIKVVDGTKGLDGNNGKDGESKTRIVYEKPNGGGTEEIATLNDGLNFVGDKGQIIRKKLNETLAIKGNLDAAAVVTDKNLRVDNDKDQNGELIIKMAKSLTDLTNATFSSDDSNTVIGGNGLTITPKGGDASNTVSLTDKGLNNGNNTIINVAPGVNGTDAVNKDQLDGVNATANAGWNLTTNGDNTNASNVAPNSTVDLANTDGNIVITKAGNNVTFDLNNNLTVGGPGKDGKTGVTLNGKDGSIGLTGPKGADGK
-3466 DGANATITVANG
+3466 DGANATISVVNG

-3559 LVVKLAQNL
+3559 LVVKLTQNL

-3668 NTEVKQDLGKTIQIK
+3668 NTEVKQDLGKIIQIK

-3716 GTIGVKGADGKDGT
+3716 GSIGVKGADGKDGT

-3803 KVIAKKLNETL
+3803 QVIQKKLNETL

-3820 AEDAEVTDKNLR
+3820 DANATVTDKNLR
-3832 VDNENGQLIVKM
+3832 VDNDKDQNGELIIKM

-3922 WNLTANGDSTNAS
+3922 WNLTTNGDNTNAS

-3974 GKDGKPGKDGEFGVK
+3974 GKDGKDGVDGQLGVQGK
-3989 GADGKTGV
+3989 DGKTGV

-4055 TLNDGLKFVGDTGE
+4055 TLKDGLKFVGDTGE

-4138 PNGGDAGNTVSLT
+4138 PKGGDASNTVSLT

-4172 NGNNVTL
+4172 DGNNVTL

-4194 DLKDSVHNLTN
+4194 DLKDSVNNLTN

-4231 QGDGSVKTEVVEKD
+4231 QGDGSVRTTVVEVEKD
-4245 GKKALQI
+4245 GKKEKVLEV

-4310 AVKGKEG
+4310 AVKGKDG

-4336 GSNGSITVAQGA
+4336 GSNGSITVAQGE

-4355 GANGTTKTRIVYE
+4355 GANGKTKTRIVYE

-4388 DKGKVIAKKLNET
+4388 NDGKVIAKKLNKT
-4401 LAIKGNLAE
+4401 LAIKGNLSTAVKD
-4410 NAEVTD
+4410 VTAN
-4416 KNLRVDNVNG
+4416 NLRVDNVG
-4426 DLIIKMAKSLRD
+4426 DELIINMAKALTD
-4438 LTDATFTNVGGDKS
+4438 LTSATFTNKDGNKS
-4452 VVTGNGLT
+4452 VVDGNGLT
-4460 ITPANGGNT
+4460 ITPTKGGNI

-4539 NNIAITN
+4539 KNIEINN
-4546 DGTKVTVGL
+4546 DGTNVTVGL
-4555 VKNVDLG
+4555 AKDVDLG
-4562 EDGSIKAGDTLVNN
+4562 KDGSIKAGDTIMNN
-4576 DGVKVG
+4576 EGVKVG
-4582 DNVSLTKDGLTAGDV
+4582 DNVSLTKDGLKAGNV
-4597 KISATTGIN
+4597 TISATTGIN
-4606 AGNKQI
+4606 AGDKQI

-4626 AEGDTLTNA
+4626 AKGDTLTNA
-4635 ANISDLQTAVSSV
+4635 ANIGDLQTAVSSV

-4657 GLTDDNGQEV
+4657 GLADDKGQEV
-4667 KQDLGKTI
+4667 KQNLGKTI
-4675 AVKGDGKNISTV
+4675 PVKGDGKNIITV
-4687 VNGDAL
+4687 VKGGAL

-4699 DVDLGNDGSLTAGG
+4699 DVDLGKDGSVTTGN
-4713 TKVSEQGVS
+4713 TKVSDKGVS

-4811 GKNIEITQDGA
+4811 GKNIEITQDGS

-4922 SAAAS
+4922 AAAAS

>member
-1 MNKIFKVIW
+1 M
-10 SHATQTFV
+10 
-18 VVSELTRSKSKAK
+18 
-31 ASVSDVK
+31 
-38 MNDVSSLITSGFK
+38 
-51 LTLISSL
+51 
-58 LISSIPTAYAAVAI
+58 YAAVAI
-72 GSTEDNQIKKGTATA
+72 DSMNRGFAFNNGTAKAGTNSA
-87 NNGATHYAY
+87 HYSY
-96 NYDNPGNKN
+96 NYENPGNKN
-105 YAGQESARNKDIRYS
+105 YVGQSDTSRYS
-120 GDLPSSSG
+120 GTLEASSG
-128 IAIGDHSTT
+128 IAIGLNATT
-137 IGSDRFS
+137 IASDNYS
-144 SGVAIGDYAK
+144 SGVAIGDNAM

-168 ATGIGATVIGT
+168 ATAIGSTVIGT

-190 MMRQSAAKAN
+190 MMRQSAATNN

-221 SATAKGKQSIAIGS
+221 SATARGKQSIAIGS
-235 SDMLAEDGDGNGRA
+235 SDMLAQNGGNGRA
-249 STKYDGVNNTEASGV
+249 LTKYDGTNNTQASGV
-264 RSVAIGTTARTSAD
+264 RAIAIGTTARTSAD
-278 DTIAFGTRTE
+278 DTIA
-288 STVGGAISMG
+288 
-298 FEAKSKALD
+298 
-307 AIAIGTKTRIL
+307 IGTKTRIL
-318 AEQERGSIAIGKEAG
+318 EKESGSIAIGNTAG
-333 TQGLNNYGVAGT
+333 TQGIKDTRADYLGYT
-345 TVDWVG
+345 PITIKDKVG
-351 YKQINIEP
+351 N
-359 AEKVDAQQD
+359 QQD
-368 KVEIGTNSYA
+368 KIAIGTNSYA
-378 YGHDSVAIGTRAQA
+378 DGHDSIAIGTRAQA

-406 SQNAGTVAIGYQTI
+406 TENAGAVSIGYQSI

-456 IGGDDSLPHGSAETA
+456 IGGDDSLPHGSADTA
-471 GYQLTIG
+471 GYQLTTG
-478 FNPNGSKFRPSA
+478 YNPNSAKFRPSA

-519 GDNGEVKNKNNVTT
+519 GDNDEVKTKDTVKT

-541 AVGARSRAKS
+541 AVGAKSRAKS
-551 EHTTAVGYEAEALGL
+551 EHTTAVGYEAKAFGL
-566 NSTTVGAESTANSTN
+566 NSTTVGAESTAESTN
-581 SFAGGYNA
+581 SFAGGYKA
-589 TANGINSTAIGSS
+589 TANGTNATAIGSS
-602 AATNGAD
+602 AQTKGDD

-655 GNDNTIPD
+655 GNDNIIPD

-717 VEGTVNATA
+717 VSGSVNATA

-740 VGTGAKASQANN
+740 VGTGAKASKTNN

-783 SIVMGKDSKSEA
+783 NVVIGKGSQADSL
-795 ENGSS
+795 NGSS
-800 IAIGDNATISSGVKG
+800 IAIGDGATIGNGVTG
-815 NAYVIGTNAS
+815 NGYAIGTGAN

-847 DGSSVAIGEGAIA
+847 DGSSVAIGEGAVA
-860 TGTRAISLGYQANTE
+860 TGTRAISLGHKANTD

-883 IGSSAATSGTN
+883 IGSSAKTSGNN
-894 NIAIGK
+894 NIAIG
-900 DAKAN
+900 N
-905 GSQGNQIVV
+905 
-914 GTSAN
+914 
-919 AVGDKSIV
+919 
-927 LGTNATA
+927 NATA

-980 SVDGGV
+980 IVDGGV

-996 QAGGSATGHR
+996 QDGGSATGHR

-1013 PATADQAQKDAINA
+1013 PGTADPAQIEAINK

-1032 GAVSVGS
+1032 GAVSVGASATS
-1039 STVKRQITNLAAGA
+1039 SSPAILRQITNLAAGA

-1067 VTTAVASSTWNI
+1067 VTTAVASSSWNI
-1079 KENTIQKDVVNSGD
+1079 KENSTQKDVVNSGD

-1107 EVADSGKTSTVK
+1107 EVTDSDKTSTVKYSVNKSNLNVATDGTVTAANTGDNFATADQVAQAINKSEKTTAINNSTTITAKPTTVGTVTTYDLDLTQETKDKIQQGIDANTTVNTKGITFTSDNAGAKTERKLGETLAINGDKTLINTTVEAGKVSIAATDKLKTAVTNAESALQEIVTTVNGTTAQTVNKNSNKANFINGKNIELTPSKDGITVATKENVDFTTVNATTVNATTVNGNTIKSGNVVINQDGINAGGQTITNVKAGDKGTDAVNLNQLNEVKNTANAGWNLQANGQNGSNVKPNETVSLNNTDNNIVISKDANNDNVTFGLNSTLNIGNTKPIKIDGTTGTISGLVSTLPTSSTLTAQTKPTTTDAILSSAATVGDVLNSGWNLQGNSQAVDFVSAYDTVNFVSGSGTTAEVTVDAGKAASTVK

-1128 VAPNGSVTAVT
+1128 VAPNGTVTAS
-1139 NGDNFATADQ
+1139 NKGDNFATADQ

-1158 KTSSVVST
+1158 KTSSVVSST
-1166 TQAIKVTSKV
+1166 KTIKVTSKV

-1184 LDLSDATKTSLQNAN
+1184 LDLSEATKTSLQNADN
-1199 SALQSWTAQ
+1199 ALQSWTAQ
-1208 ANGNTVKTVSKD
+1208 ANGQAVKTVSKD

-1226 VNGNNIQVT
+1226 VNGTNIQVT
-1235 NDNGQVKIATVEAPT
+1235 NDNGQVKIATVDAPT
-1250 FTTVNAENFTTG
+1250 FTTVTAGTVNAENFTTG

-1307 NTNVRTETATDGST
+1307 NTNVRSETATDGSK

-1350 NYALDLSGKTKGEI
+1350 NYALDLSDKTKGEI

-1369 ANTTVNTKGITFT
+1369 ANTTVNTKGLTFT
-1382 GDTGTTERKL
+1382 ADSGTETLRKL

-1397 INGDNKLINTAVKD
+1397 INGDATLINTKVEAGK
-1411 GQVSVSATKALT
+1411 VSVVATKTLT
-1423 DAVTNA
+1423 DAVSNA

-1464 LTPSKDG
+1464 LTGTKGG

-1556 NATDIAKGTVY
+1556 N
-1567 EGDHAQATTNEF
+1567 
-1579 KRALGEKT
+1579 
-1587 KVVGGA
+1587 
-1593 AKDDLSDNN
+1593 
-1602 IGVVSN
+1602 
-1608 GVDTLTVKLAKTLEN
+1608 
-1623 LTNATFGSN
+1623 
-1632 SDKTVIDKDGV
+1632 
-1643 TITNGTDSTKT
+1643 
-1654 VSLTESGLNNGGQ
+1654 
-1667 KITNVAK
+1667 
-1674 GEKDSDAVNVSQL
+1674 
-1687 KEYVGDNSYNWTIS
+1687 
-1701 DGTKNEAVADN
+1701 
-1712 GKVSVKG
+1712 
-1719 SANDNSATTPGIVT
+1719 
-1733 TLTGT
+1733 
-1738 DITVDLSTKTK
+1738 
-1749 EDIKQGVD
+1749 
-1757 ANTTVNTKGLT
+1757 
-1768 FTADNAGAKTERKL
+1768 
-1782 GETLAING
+1782 
-1790 DATLINTKVEDG
+1790 
-1802 KVSVTATDKLQTAVT
+1802 
-1817 SAESA
+1817 
-1822 LQSIITTA
+1822 
-1830 NGVDAQ
+1830 
-1836 TVNKNSNK
+1836 
-1844 ANFTNG
+1844 
-1850 KNIVLTP
+1850 
-1857 STTGIEVATKDEVDF
+1857 
-1872 TTVNATTLNGTTIK
+1872 
-1886 SGDVVITK
+1886 
-1894 DGINAGDKKITHV
+1894 
-1907 ADGNVTSDSKE
+1907 
-1918 AVNGSQLYATN
+1918 
-1929 QNVTNN
+1929 
-1935 TNNIAKNTADI
+1935 TADI

-1958 SFTRPLGETTN
+1958 SFARPLGETTN

-1978 SDNNIGVVSDGTDTL
+1978 SDNNIGVVSDGKDTL

-2028 VIGKDGNVISSTDLT
+2028 VTDKDGNVISSTDLT

-2065 DGTTTQTDTTTDGLD
+2065 DGTTTQTDTATDGLD

-2119 VKTTGVDNDGI
+2119 LKTTGVDNDGI

-2143 DGTTNVVEN
+2143 DGTTSVVEN

-2184 VSQLEAAKTH
+2184 VSQLEEARTH
-2194 YYSVKTTTEQA
+2194 YYSVKTSSEQA

-2220 GPNVWAQGSQS
+2220 GPNVWAQGVQS

-2255 GTQST
+2255 GTQAT

-2384 HSSSATGSMAVAL
+2384 HSSSATGAMAVAL
-2397 GNEANARGTLSQA
+2397 GNQANARGNLSQA

-2431 NAEKGIAFGTHA
+2431 NAEKGIAFGTQA

-2506 LAMGVNSKALKDN
+2506 LAMGANSKALKDN

-2547 SIVMGISAKNT
+2547 SIVMGTSAKNT

-2605 ALGKNAVADKT
+2605 ALGKNAIADKK

-2690 EVASRGWNIQANG
+2690 EVASRGWNIQANA
-2703 DKASQVAPGATVQ
+2703 DVASKVVPGATVQ
-2716 FIDGTNIDITR
+2716 FIDGKNINITR

-2733 IATAAN
+2733 IATDAN
-2739 VVTTETDKYVTGG
+2739 VVTTETDKYVTSG
-2752 KVAYDNQGN
+2752 KVDYDNQGN

-2832 EDTGATANEFGR
+2832 ATDATTANEFGR
-2844 KLGETTKVLGGAQG
+2844 KLGETTNVKGGAQG

-2888 AAFGSDATDQ
+2888 ATFGSDATDQ
-2898 TVINKDGVTITNGA
+2898 TVINKDGVTINSTTP
-2912 DADKTVSLTETG
+2912 DKTVSLTETG

-3034 TTTNPEGGKQYDVKL
+3034 TTTNPEGGKQYDIKL

-3100 VAQKGWN
+3100 VVQNGWN
-3107 IQANSDTATKV
+3107 IQANTDTATKV

-3136 TGNDITVAT
+3136 AGNDITVAT

-3228 ATVTGKTNNFTRALG
+3228 AAVTGKTNNFTRALG

-3289 TDTDKTVINKDGVT
+3289 TDTDKTVINKDGVII
-3303 VSSDKPEKEV
+3303 SSDKPEKEV

-3339 NPVELSKAEGDV
+3339 SSVELSKAEGDV

-3412 QSSLQVGLTE
+3412 QSALQVGLTE

-3444 GVSING
+3444 G
-3450 KDGSI
+3450 SI

-3460 KGADGK
+3460 
-3466 DGANATITVANG
+3466 
-3478 PVGVDGTDG
+3478 P
-3487 KDGKD
+3487 
-3492 GMTRIV
+3492 
-3498 YTDPK
+3498 
-3503 GTTHNVSTLNDGLNF
+3503 
-3518 AGNQGDTIAK
+3518 
-3528 KLNETLTVKGDLAN
+3528 
-3542 DAAAS
+3542 
-3547 SENLR
+3547 
-3552 VDSQDGA
+3552 
-3559 LVVKLAQNL
+3559 
-3568 ANLTTATFGNTDTDK
+3568 
-3583 TVVSKD
+3583 
-3589 GVTISSDK
+3589 
-3597 PEKEVSLTDKGLNN
+3597 
-3611 GNNQITN
+3611 
-3618 VTSGLTDSTGQKS
+3618 
-3631 DLANATTTNAVN
+3631 
-3643 VGDLKDTVNN
+3643 
-3653 LTNATTGG
+3653 
-3661 FGLKDDN
+3661 
-3668 NTEVKQDLGKTIQIK
+3668 
-3683 GKDGVTV
+3683 
-3690 TSDVAN
+3690 
-3696 KSLEVALQGDVTVN
+3696 
-3710 GKDGKD
+3710 
-3716 GTIGVKGADGKDGT
+3716 
-3730 KITKDAVVF
+3730 
-3739 NGVDGKDGKDGQVSI
+3739 GKDGQDAQATI
-3754 KVEQGPKGIAGNDGK
+3754 KVVDGTKGLDGNNGK

-3774 TRIVYEKPNGDK
+3774 TRIVYEKPNGGGT
-3786 EQVATL
+3786 EEIATL

-3803 KVIAKKLNETL
+3803 QIIRKKLNETL

-3820 AEDAEVTDKNLR
+3820 DAAAVVTDKNLR
-3832 VDNENGQLIVKM
+3832 VDNDKDQNGELIIKM

-3858 GDINA
+3858 DDSN
-3863 TIGGNGLTITPKGG
+3863 TVIGGNGLTITPKGG
-3877 DVVSLTDKG
+3877 DASNTVSLTDKG
-3886 LNNGNNTITNV
+3886 LNNGNNTIINV

-3922 WNLTANGDSTNAS
+3922 WNLTTNGDNTNAS

-3974 GKDGKPGKDGEFGVK
+3974 GKDGKDGVDGQLGVQGK
-3989 GADGKTGV
+3989 DGKTGV

-4055 TLNDGLKFVGDTGE
+4055 TLKDGLKFVGDTGE

-4138 PNGGDAGNTVSLT
+4138 PKGGDASNTVSLT

-4172 NGNNVTL
+4172 DGNNVTL

-4194 DLKDSVHNLTN
+4194 DLKDSVNNLTN

-4231 QGDGSVKTEVVEKD
+4231 QGDGSVRTTVVEVEKD
-4245 GKKALQI
+4245 GKKEKVLEV

-4310 AVKGKEG
+4310 AVKGKDG

-4336 GSNGSITVAQGA
+4336 GSNGSITVAQGE

-4355 GANGTTKTRIVYE
+4355 GANGKTKTRIVYE

-4388 DKGKVIAKKLNET
+4388 NDGKVIAKKLNKT
-4401 LAIKGNLAE
+4401 LAIKGNLSTAVKD
-4410 NAEVTD
+4410 VTAN
-4416 KNLRVDNVNG
+4416 NLRVDNVG
-4426 DLIIKMAKSLRD
+4426 DELIINMAKALTD
-4438 LTDATFTNVGGDKS
+4438 LTSATFTNKDGNKS
-4452 VVTGNGLT
+4452 VVDGNGLT
-4460 ITPANGGNT
+4460 ITPTKGGNI

-4539 NNIAITN
+4539 KNIEINN
-4546 DGTKVTVGL
+4546 DGTNVTVGL
-4555 VKNVDLG
+4555 AKDVDLG
-4562 EDGSIKAGDTLVNN
+4562 KDGSIKAGDTIMNN
-4576 DGVKVG
+4576 EGVKVG
-4582 DNVSLTKDGLTAGDV
+4582 DNVSLTKDGLKAGNV
-4597 KISATTGIN
+4597 TISATTGIN
-4606 AGNKQI
+4606 AGDKQI

-4626 AEGDTLTNA
+4626 AKGDTLTNA
-4635 ANISDLQTAVSSV
+4635 ANIGDLQTAVSSV

-4657 GLTDDNGQEV
+4657 GLADDKGQEV
-4667 KQDLGKTI
+4667 KQNLGKTI
-4675 AVKGDGKNISTV
+4675 PVKGDGKNIITV
-4687 VNGDAL
+4687 VKGGAL

-4699 DVDLGNDGSLTAGG
+4699 DVDLGKDGSVTTGN
-4713 TKVSEQGVS
+4713 TKVSDKGVS

-4811 GKNIEITQDGA
+4811 GKNIEITQDGS

-4922 SAAAS
+4922 AAAAS

>member
-38 MNDVSSLITSGFK
+38 NGVSSVIGSGFK
-51 LTLISSL
+51 LSIISSL
-58 LISSIPTAYAAVAI
+58 LISTIPNVYAAIAI
-72 GSTEDNQIKKGTATA
+72 DGMGSSWVNGKNINYATNSGTATA
-87 NNGATHYAY
+87 NAKNSHHAY
-96 NYDNPGNKN
+96 NYQNPGNMYYEKQSDKN
-105 YAGQESARNKDIRYS
+105 RYS
-120 GDLPSSSG
+120 GTLGTSSG
-128 IAIGDHSTT
+128 IAIGENATT
-137 IGSDRFS
+137 IGDDDYS

-168 ATGIGATVIGT
+168 ATAIGSTVIGT

-208 SWADGVASLAMGS
+208 SWADATASLAMGA
-221 SATAKGKQSIAIGS
+221 SATAKGVQSIAIGS
-235 SDMLAEDGDGNGRA
+235 SDMLAQDGGNGRA
-249 STKYDGVNNTEASGV
+249 LTKYDGTNNTEASGA

-278 DTIAFGTRTE
+278 
-288 STVGGAISMG
+288 
-298 FEAKSKALD
+298 
-307 AIAIGTKTRIL
+307 
-318 AEQERGSIAIGKEAG
+318 
-333 TQGLNNYGVAGT
+333 
-345 TVDWVG
+345 
-351 YKQINIEP
+351 
-359 AEKVDAQQD
+359 
-368 KVEIGTNSYA
+368 
-378 YGHDSVAIGTRAQA
+378 
-392 IFTNNAPSIGTSRN
+392 
-406 SQNAGTVAIGYQTI
+406 
-420 AQGDQAVA
+420 
-428 LGSRAEALN
+428 
-437 RQAMALGNDAFAS
+437 
-450 GVGSIV
+450 
-456 IGGDDSLPHGSAETA
+456 
-471 GYQLTIG
+471 
-478 FNPNGSKFRPSA
+478 
-490 ATGNGAVVVGV
+490 
-501 HSQAL
+501 
-506 SQGSTAIG
+506 
-514 VAATA
+514 
-519 GDNGEVKNKNNVTT
+519 
-533 ATAAKEAT
+533 
-541 AVGARSRAKS
+541 
-551 EHTTAVGYEAEALGL
+551 
-566 NSTTVGAESTANSTN
+566 
-581 SFAGGYNA
+581 
-589 TANGINSTAIGSS
+589 
-602 AATNGAD
+602 D

-639 AIGDPTTISGT
+639 AIGDPTNISGSD
-650 GSHSL
+650 SHSL
-655 GNDNTIPD
+655 GNNNIIPD
-663 DNSTVI
+663 DNVTVI
-669 GNSNVLSKGDWSST
+669 GNNNKLSEGDSGQST

-717 VEGTVNATA
+717 VPGTVNATA
-726 IGTSATAKGANALA
+726 IGTSATAKGKNALA
-740 VGTGAKASQANN
+740 VGTGAKASKTNN
-752 TAIGTSATVTKD
+752 TAIGTSATITKD

-783 SIVMGKDSKSEA
+783 SIVMGKNAKSESTGNSSIVIGDGSSVIHGNNNIVMGTNSKSEA
-795 ENGSS
+795 TNGSS
-800 IAIGDNATISSGVKG
+800 IAIGENATISSAVTG

-847 DGSSVAIGEGAIA
+847 NGTSVAIGEGAVA
-860 TGTRAISLGYQANTE
+860 TGTRAISLGYKA
-875 GNQVDSIA
+875 GNGGSQVDSIA
-883 IGSSAATSGTN
+883 IGSSATTSGIN

-900 DAKAN
+900 EAKAS
-905 GSQGNQIVV
+905 GSQGNQTVV
-914 GTSAN
+914 GTGAN
-919 AVGDKSIV
+919 ADGDKSIV

-965 ATREHSTV
+965 ATRENSTV

-980 SVDGGV
+980 IVDGGV

-996 QAGGSATGHR
+996 QADGSATGHR

-1013 PATADQAQKDAINA
+1013 PVTAGQAQKDAINA

-1079 KENTIQKDVVNSGD
+1079 KENTTQKDVVNSGD
-1093 NVSFANGTGTTATV
+1093 NVSFDNGTGTTANV
-1107 EVADSGKTSTVK
+1107 SVSQDGKTSTVK
-1119 YSVNKSDLT
+1119 YSVNKSNLN
-1128 VAPNGSVTAVT
+1128 VASNGTVTAT
-1139 NGDNFATADQ
+1139 NTGDNFATADQ

-1208 ANGNTVKTVSKD
+1208 ANGNTVKTVSED

-1226 VNGNNIQVT
+1226 VNGTNIEIT
-1235 NDNGQVKIATVEAPT
+1235 NDSGQIKVATVASPT
-1250 FTTVNAENFTTG
+1250 FTTVTADTVNAENFTTG

-1297 ASKSVVKAGN
+1297 ASKSVVEAGN
-1307 NTNVRTETATDGST
+1307 NTNVRSETATDGSKI
-1321 VYTVDANATT
+1321 YTVDANATT

-1350 NYALDLSGKTKGEI
+1350 NYALDLSDKTKGEI

-1392 GETLA
+1392 GEILA

-1440 DSKDAQTVNK
+1440 DSEDAQTVNK

-1476 KENVDFTTVN
+1476 KESVDFTTVN
-1486 ATTVNATTVNGDTI
+1486 ATTVNATTVNGNTI

-1534 VNGSQLYTTN
+1534 VNGSQLYATN
-1544 QNVTNNTANITK
+1544 QNVANNTANITK
-1556 NATDIAKGTVY
+1556 NA
-1567 EGDHAQATTNEF
+1567 
-1579 KRALGEKT
+1579 
-1587 KVVGGA
+1587 
-1593 AKDDLSDNN
+1593 
-1602 IGVVSN
+1602 
-1608 GVDTLTVKLAKTLEN
+1608 EN
-1623 LTNATFGSN
+1623 
-1632 SDKTVIDKDGV
+1632 
-1643 TITNGTDSTKT
+1643 
-1654 VSLTESGLNNGGQ
+1654 
-1667 KITNVAK
+1667 
-1674 GEKDSDAVNVSQL
+1674 
-1687 KEYVGDNSYNWTIS
+1687 
-1701 DGTKNEAVADN
+1701 
-1712 GKVSVKG
+1712 
-1719 SANDNSATTPGIVT
+1719 
-1733 TLTGT
+1733 
-1738 DITVDLSTKTK
+1738 
-1749 EDIKQGVD
+1749 
-1757 ANTTVNTKGLT
+1757 
-1768 FTADNAGAKTERKL
+1768 
-1782 GETLAING
+1782 
-1790 DATLINTKVEDG
+1790 
-1802 KVSVTATDKLQTAVT
+1802 
-1817 SAESA
+1817 
-1822 LQSIITTA
+1822 
-1830 NGVDAQ
+1830 
-1836 TVNKNSNK
+1836 
-1844 ANFTNG
+1844 
-1850 KNIVLTP
+1850 
-1857 STTGIEVATKDEVDF
+1857 
-1872 TTVNATTLNGTTIK
+1872 
-1886 SGDVVITK
+1886 
-1894 DGINAGDKKITHV
+1894 
-1907 ADGNVTSDSKE
+1907 
-1918 AVNGSQLYATN
+1918 
-1929 QNVTNN
+1929 
-1935 TNNIAKNTADI
+1935 I

-1969 VKGGAKDNL
+1969 VKGGATDNL
-1978 SDNNIGVVSDGTDTL
+1978 SDNNIGVVSDGKDTL

-2028 VIGKDGNVISSTDLT
+2028 VIGKDGNVINSTDLT
-2043 SDGVTSESVIPETQT
+2043 SDGVKSESVIPETQT

-2065 DGTTTQTDTTTDGLD
+2065 DGTTTQTDTATDGLD

-2089 TVSTSTTET
+2089 TVSTSTTES

-2107 GTPETTVVETDT
+2107 GTPQTTVVETDT

-2143 DGTTNVVEN
+2143 DGTTSVVEN

-2184 VSQLEAAKTH
+2184 VSQLEEARTH
-2194 YYSVKTTTEQA
+2194 YYSVKTSSEQA

-2220 GPNVWAQGSQS
+2220 GPNVWAQGVQS
-2231 AVFGSMAGALG
+2231 AVFGSMAGASS
-2242 DKSTAMG
+2242 DKATAVG

-2255 GTQST
+2255 GVQST
-2260 AIGSGVEAHG
+2260 AIGSGVVAG
-2270 QGSVAIGNAD
+2270 GKGSVVIGSAENTE
-2280 NNGKDKTIAT
+2280 KTVSTA
-2290 NEAINSVA
+2290 EAENSVA

-2303 VVTKADTV
+2303 VVTKADAV
-2311 AIGHNAG
+2311 AIGHNSG
-2318 AVNTQATAL
+2318 AVNVNTTAIGSGANASGERSTALGNKASSSGNNATAL
-2327 GANANA
+2327 G
-2333 AGEQSNA
+2333 
-2340 LGYKSSASGNQSTA
+2340 
-2354 VGTEANAAGK
+2354 VEANASGQ
-2364 EATAL
+2364 ESNVL

-2375 NGYRTTAIG
+2375 NGYRA
-2384 HSSSATGSMAVAL
+2384 MAL
-2397 GNEANARGTLSQA
+2397 GTLSNAAGTMAIALGSQSNASGIKAQA
-2410 FGDHAI
+2410 FGSNAI
-2416 ASAENATAI
+2416 ASAEDAI
-2425 GTNANA
+2425 AMGSNANA
-2431 NAEKGIAFGTHA
+2431 NAVSGVALGNRSMA
-2443 GVSGVSGIAFGDGAM
+2443 SGVSGVALGDGAA
-2458 SNAKQAISIGKS
+2458 SNAQQSISIGKS
-2470 ARTTAE
+2470 ARTTAT
-2476 NAVALGS
+2476 NSIALGNAS
-2483 SAIATSNNAIAVG
+2483 LATADSAIAMGNSSSAVGSNGIAVG
-2496 NSSNAIGANS
+2496 AK
-2506 LAMGVNSKALKDN
+2506 SKALKDN
-2519 TIALGN
+2519 AIALGN
-2525 NVSVTAANAVALGLN
+2525 NATVTANNALALGLN
-2540 STAYGEN
+2540 SVAYSDN
-2547 SIVMGISAKNT
+2547 AIVLGTTSKAT
-2558 GNHAVAIGTGA
+2558 GSHAVAIGTGA

-2605 ALGKNAVADKT
+2605 ALGKNAVADKK

-2640 QVYEFAGKAPIG
+2640 KEYKFAGTAPVG
-2652 TVSVGNQGN
+2652 TVSIGSEGK

-2690 EVASRGWNIQANG
+2690 EVASRGWNIQANA
-2703 DKASQVAPGATVQ
+2703 DVASKVVPGATVQ
-2716 FIDGTNIDITR
+2716 FIDGKNINITR

-2739 VVTTETDKYVTGG
+2739 VVTTETDKYVTSG
-2752 KVAYDNQGN
+2752 KVDYDTQGN

-2822 DKGTKYAGDR
+2822 DKGTKYAGDKA
-2832 EDTGATANEFGR
+2832 DTGAAANEFGR
-2844 KLGETTKVLGGAQG
+2844 KLGETTNVKGGAQG

-2888 AAFGSDATDQ
+2888 ATFGSDATDQ
-2898 TVINKDGVTITNGA
+2898 TVINKDGVTINSTTP
-2912 DADKTVSLTETG
+2912 DKTVSLTETG

-2929 NKITNVKEGEA
+2929 NKITNVAEGKA

-2947 NQLNQAITN
+2947 DQLTKAITDS
-2956 NAYNWNISDGTN
+2956 AYNWNISDGTN

-2982 SANADSANTVGVVT
+2982 SANADSVNTVGVVT

-3034 TTTNPEGGKQYDVKL
+3034 TTTNPEGGKQYDIKL

-3100 VAQKGWN
+3100 VVQNGWN
-3107 IQANSDTATKV
+3107 IQANTDTATKV

-3228 ATVTGKTNNFTRALG
+3228 AAVTGKTNNFTRALG

-3289 TDTDKTVINKDGVT
+3289 TDMDKTVINKDGVT
-3303 VSSDKPEKEV
+3303 ISSDKPEKEV

-3339 NPVELSKAEGDV
+3339 SSVELSKAEGNV

-3412 QSSLQVGLTE
+3412 QSALQVGLTE

-3444 GVSING
+3444 GVAING

-3460 KGADGK
+3460 
-3466 DGANATITVANG
+3466 
-3478 PVGVDGTDG
+3478 P
-3487 KDGKD
+3487 
-3492 GMTRIV
+3492 
-3498 YTDPK
+3498 
-3503 GTTHNVSTLNDGLNF
+3503 
-3518 AGNQGDTIAK
+3518 
-3528 KLNETLTVKGDLAN
+3528 
-3542 DAAAS
+3542 
-3547 SENLR
+3547 
-3552 VDSQDGA
+3552 
-3559 LVVKLAQNL
+3559 
-3568 ANLTTATFGNTDTDK
+3568 
-3583 TVVSKD
+3583 
-3589 GVTISSDK
+3589 
-3597 PEKEVSLTDKGLNN
+3597 
-3611 GNNQITN
+3611 
-3618 VTSGLTDSTGQKS
+3618 
-3631 DLANATTTNAVN
+3631 
-3643 VGDLKDTVNN
+3643 
-3653 LTNATTGG
+3653 
-3661 FGLKDDN
+3661 
-3668 NTEVKQDLGKTIQIK
+3668 
-3683 GKDGVTV
+3683 
-3690 TSDVAN
+3690 
-3696 KSLEVALQGDVTVN
+3696 
-3710 GKDGKD
+3710 
-3716 GTIGVKGADGKDGT
+3716 
-3730 KITKDAVVF
+3730 
-3739 NGVDGKDGKDGQVSI
+3739 GKDGQDAQATI
-3754 KVEQGPKGIAGNDGK
+3754 KVVDGTKGLDGNNGK

-3774 TRIVYEKPNGDK
+3774 TRIVYEKPNGGGT
-3786 EQVATL
+3786 EEIATL

-3803 KVIAKKLNETL
+3803 QVIRKKLNETL

-3820 AEDAEVTDKNLR
+3820 DVNATVTDKNLR
-3832 VDNENGQLIVKM
+3832 VDNDKDQNGELIIKM

-3922 WNLTANGDSTNAS
+3922 WNLTTNGDNTNAS

-3974 GKDGKPGKDGEFGVK
+3974 GKDGKDGVDGQLGVQGK
-3989 GADGKTGV
+3989 DGKTGV

-4055 TLNDGLKFVGDTGE
+4055 TLKDGLKFVGDTGE

-4138 PNGGDAGNTVSLT
+4138 PKGGDASNTVSLT

-4172 NGNNVTL
+4172 DGNNVTL

-4194 DLKDSVHNLTN
+4194 DLKDSVNNLTN

-4231 QGDGSVKTEVVEKD
+4231 RGDGSVKTEVVEKD

-4287 IGIKGENGQ
+4287 ISIKGENGQ

-4310 AVKGKEG
+4310 AVKGKDG

-4336 GSNGSITVAQGA
+4336 GSNGSITVAQGE

-4355 GANGTTKTRIVYE
+4355 GANGKTKTRIVYE

-4388 DKGKVIAKKLNET
+4388 NDGKVIAKKLNKT
-4401 LAIKGNLAE
+4401 LAIKGNLSTAVKD
-4410 NAEVTD
+4410 VTAN
-4416 KNLRVDNVNG
+4416 NLRVDNVG
-4426 DLIIKMAKSLRD
+4426 DELIINMAKALTD
-4438 LTDATFTNVGGDKS
+4438 LTSATFTNKDGNKS
-4452 VVTGNGLT
+4452 VVDGNGLT
-4460 ITPANGGNT
+4460 ITPTKGGNI

-4539 NNIAITN
+4539 KNIEINN
-4546 DGTKVTVGL
+4546 DGTNVTVGL
-4555 VKNVDLG
+4555 AKDVDLG
-4562 EDGSIKAGDTLVNN
+4562 KDGSIKAGDTIMNN
-4576 DGVKVG
+4576 EGVKVG
-4582 DNVSLTKDGLTAGDV
+4582 DNVSLTKDGLKAGNV
-4597 KISATTGIN
+4597 TISATTGIN
-4606 AGNKQI
+4606 AGDKQI

-4626 AEGDTLTNA
+4626 AKGDTLTNA
-4635 ANISDLQTAVSSV
+4635 ANIGDLQTAVSSV

-4657 GLTDDNGQEV
+4657 GLADDKGQEV
-4667 KQDLGKTI
+4667 KQNLGKTI

-4687 VNGDAL
+4687 VKDGAL

-4699 DVDLGNDGSLTAGG
+4699 DVDLGKDGSVTTGN
-4713 TKVSEQGVS
+4713 TKVSDKGVS

-4745 KAGDV
+4745 RAGDV

-4811 GKNIEITQDGA
+4811 GKNIEITQDGS

-4922 SAAAS
+4922 AAAAS

>member
-10 SHATQTFV
+10 SHVTQTFV

-38 MNDVSSLITSGFK
+38 KNGVSSLITLGLK
-51 LTLISSL
+51 LSLMSSL
-58 LISSIPTAYAAVAI
+58 LSSSISTVYAAIAI
-72 GSTEDNQIKKGTATA
+72 DKMVVGYGTTINYAINSGTAKAGT
-87 NNGATHYAY
+87 NNSHYAY
-96 NYDNPGNKN
+96 NYENPGNKN
-105 YAGQESARNKDIRYS
+105 YVGQSDISRYS
-120 GDLPSSSG
+120 GTLEASSG
-128 IAIGDHSTT
+128 IAIGLNATT
-137 IGSDRFS
+137 IASDNYS

-168 ATGIGATVIGT
+168 ATAIGSTVIGT

-208 SWADGVASLAMGS
+208 SWADATASLAMGA
-221 SATAKGKQSIAIGS
+221 SATAKGVQSIAIGS
-235 SDMLAEDGDGNGRA
+235 SDMLAQDGGNGRA
-249 STKYDGVNNTEASGV
+249 LTKYDGTNNTEASGA

-278 DTIAFGTRTE
+278 
-288 STVGGAISMG
+288 
-298 FEAKSKALD
+298 
-307 AIAIGTKTRIL
+307 
-318 AEQERGSIAIGKEAG
+318 
-333 TQGLNNYGVAGT
+333 
-345 TVDWVG
+345 
-351 YKQINIEP
+351 
-359 AEKVDAQQD
+359 
-368 KVEIGTNSYA
+368 
-378 YGHDSVAIGTRAQA
+378 
-392 IFTNNAPSIGTSRN
+392 
-406 SQNAGTVAIGYQTI
+406 
-420 AQGDQAVA
+420 
-428 LGSRAEALN
+428 
-437 RQAMALGNDAFAS
+437 
-450 GVGSIV
+450 
-456 IGGDDSLPHGSAETA
+456 
-471 GYQLTIG
+471 
-478 FNPNGSKFRPSA
+478 
-490 ATGNGAVVVGV
+490 
-501 HSQAL
+501 
-506 SQGSTAIG
+506 
-514 VAATA
+514 
-519 GDNGEVKNKNNVTT
+519 
-533 ATAAKEAT
+533 
-541 AVGARSRAKS
+541 
-551 EHTTAVGYEAEALGL
+551 
-566 NSTTVGAESTANSTN
+566 
-581 SFAGGYNA
+581 
-589 TANGINSTAIGSS
+589 
-602 AATNGAD
+602 D

-639 AIGDPTTISGT
+639 AIGDPTNISGSD
-650 GSHSL
+650 SHSL
-655 GNDNTIPD
+655 GNNNIIPD
-663 DNSTVI
+663 DNVTVI
-669 GNSNVLSKGDWSST
+669 GNNNKLSEGDSGQST

-717 VEGTVNATA
+717 VPGTVNATA
-726 IGTSATAKGANALA
+726 IGTSATAKGKNALA
-740 VGTGAKASQANN
+740 VGTGAKASKTNN
-752 TAIGTSATVTKD
+752 TAIGTSATITKD

-783 SIVMGKDSKSEA
+783 SIVMGKNAKSESTGNSSIVIGDGSSVIHGNNNIVMGTNSKSEA
-795 ENGSS
+795 TNGSS
-800 IAIGDNATISSGVKG
+800 IAIGENATISSAVTG

-847 DGSSVAIGEGAIA
+847 NGTSVAIGEGAVA
-860 TGTRAISLGYQANTE
+860 TGTRAISLGYKA
-875 GNQVDSIA
+875 GNGGSQVDSIA
-883 IGSSAATSGTN
+883 IGSSATTSGIN

-900 DAKAN
+900 EAKAS
-905 GSQGNQIVV
+905 GSQGNQTVV
-914 GTSAN
+914 GTGAN
-919 AVGDKSIV
+919 ADGDKSIV

-965 ATREHSTV
+965 ATRENSTV

-980 SVDGGV
+980 IVDGGV

-996 QAGGSATGHR
+996 QVGGSATGHR

-1013 PATADQAQKDAINA
+1013 PVTAGQAQKDAINA

-1079 KENTIQKDVVNSGD
+1079 KENTTQKDVVNSGD
-1093 NVSFANGTGTTATV
+1093 NVSFDNGTGTTANV
-1107 EVADSGKTSTVK
+1107 SVSQDGKTSTVK
-1119 YSVNKSDLT
+1119 YSVNKSNLN
-1128 VAPNGSVTAVT
+1128 VASNGTVTAT
-1139 NGDNFATADQ
+1139 NTGDNFATADQ

-1208 ANGNTVKTVSKD
+1208 ANGNTVKTVSED

-1226 VNGNNIQVT
+1226 VNGTNIEIT
-1235 NDNGQVKIATVEAPT
+1235 NDSGQIKVATVASPT
-1250 FTTVNAENFTTG
+1250 FTTVTADTVNAENFTTG

-1297 ASKSVVKAGN
+1297 ASKSVVQAGN
-1307 NTNVRTETATDGST
+1307 NTHVRSETVTDGST

-1331 VSGSDA
+1331 VSGSNA

-1350 NYALDLSGKTKGEI
+1350 NYALDLSDKTKGEI

-1534 VNGSQLYTTN
+1534 VNGSQLY
-1544 QNVTNNTANITK
+1544 
-1556 NATDIAKGTVY
+1556 
-1567 EGDHAQATTNEF
+1567 
-1579 KRALGEKT
+1579 
-1587 KVVGGA
+1587 
-1593 AKDDLSDNN
+1593 
-1602 IGVVSN
+1602 
-1608 GVDTLTVKLAKTLEN
+1608 
-1623 LTNATFGSN
+1623 
-1632 SDKTVIDKDGV
+1632 
-1643 TITNGTDSTKT
+1643 
-1654 VSLTESGLNNGGQ
+1654 
-1667 KITNVAK
+1667 
-1674 GEKDSDAVNVSQL
+1674 
-1687 KEYVGDNSYNWTIS
+1687 
-1701 DGTKNEAVADN
+1701 
-1712 GKVSVKG
+1712 
-1719 SANDNSATTPGIVT
+1719 
-1733 TLTGT
+1733 
-1738 DITVDLSTKTK
+1738 
-1749 EDIKQGVD
+1749 
-1757 ANTTVNTKGLT
+1757 
-1768 FTADNAGAKTERKL
+1768 
-1782 GETLAING
+1782 
-1790 DATLINTKVEDG
+1790 
-1802 KVSVTATDKLQTAVT
+1802 
-1817 SAESA
+1817 
-1822 LQSIITTA
+1822 
-1830 NGVDAQ
+1830 
-1836 TVNKNSNK
+1836 
-1844 ANFTNG
+1844 
-1850 KNIVLTP
+1850 
-1857 STTGIEVATKDEVDF
+1857 
-1872 TTVNATTLNGTTIK
+1872 
-1886 SGDVVITK
+1886 
-1894 DGINAGDKKITHV
+1894 
-1907 ADGNVTSDSKE
+1907 
-1918 AVNGSQLYATN
+1918 ATN

-1969 VKGGAKDNL
+1969 VKGGATDNL
-1978 SDNNIGVVSDGTDTL
+1978 SDNNIGVVSDGKDTL

-2028 VIGKDGNVISSTDLT
+2028 VIGKDGNVINSTDLT

-2065 DGTTTQTDTTTDGLD
+2065 DGTTTQTDTATDGLD

-2089 TVSTSTTET
+2089 TVSTSTTEV

-2107 GTPETTVVETDT
+2107 GTTGPEIKTVETDT

-2143 DGTTNVVEN
+2143 DGTTSVVEN

-2184 VSQLEAAKTH
+2184 VSQLEEARTH
-2194 YYSVKTTTEQA
+2194 YYSVKTSSEQA

-2220 GPNVWAQGSQS
+2220 GPNVWAQGVQS
-2231 AVFGSMAGALG
+2231 AVFGSMAGASS
-2242 DKSTAMG
+2242 DKATAVG

-2255 GTQST
+2255 GVQST
-2260 AIGSGVEAHG
+2260 AIGSGVVAG
-2270 QGSVAIGNAD
+2270 GKGSVVIGSAENTE
-2280 NNGKDKTIAT
+2280 KTVSTA
-2290 NEAINSVA
+2290 EAENSVA

-2303 VVTKADTV
+2303 VVTKADAV
-2311 AIGHNAG
+2311 AIGHNSG
-2318 AVNTQATAL
+2318 AVNVNTTAIGSGANASGERSTALGNKASSSGNNATAL
-2327 GANANA
+2327 G
-2333 AGEQSNA
+2333 
-2340 LGYKSSASGNQSTA
+2340 
-2354 VGTEANAAGK
+2354 VEANASGQ
-2364 EATAL
+2364 ESNVL

-2375 NGYRTTAIG
+2375 NGYRA
-2384 HSSSATGSMAVAL
+2384 MAL
-2397 GNEANARGTLSQA
+2397 GTLSNAAGTMAIALGSQSNASGIKAQA
-2410 FGDHAI
+2410 FGSNAI
-2416 ASAENATAI
+2416 ASAEDAI
-2425 GTNANA
+2425 AMGSNANA
-2431 NAEKGIAFGTHA
+2431 NAVSGVALGNRSMA
-2443 GVSGVSGIAFGDGAM
+2443 SGVSGVALGDGAA
-2458 SNAKQAISIGKS
+2458 SNAQQSISIGKS
-2470 ARTTAE
+2470 ARTTAT
-2476 NAVALGS
+2476 NSIALGNAS
-2483 SAIATSNNAIAVG
+2483 LATADSAIAMGNSSSAVGSNGIAVG
-2496 NSSNAIGANS
+2496 AK
-2506 LAMGVNSKALKDN
+2506 SKALKDN
-2519 TIALGN
+2519 AIALGN
-2525 NVSVTAANAVALGLN
+2525 NATVTANSALALGLN
-2540 STAYGEN
+2540 SVAYSDN
-2547 SIVMGISAKNT
+2547 AIVLGTTSKAT
-2558 GNHAVAIGTGA
+2558 GSHSVAIGTGA

-2605 ALGKNAVADKT
+2605 ALGKNAVADKK

-2703 DKASQVAPGATVQ
+2703 DKASQVAPGASVQ

-2739 VVTTETDKYVTGG
+2739 VVTTDTDKYVTGG

-2783 VTSATTDANGKKAT
+2783 VTKSETATDGKKAT

-2822 DKGTKYAGDR
+2822 DKGTKYAGDKA
-2832 EDTGATANEFGR
+2832 DTGAAANEFGR
-2844 KLGETTKVLGGAQG
+2844 KLGETTNVKGGAQG

-2888 AAFGSDATDQ
+2888 ATFGSDATDQ
-2898 TVINKDGVTITNGA
+2898 TVINKDGVTINSTTP
-2912 DADKTVSLTETG
+2912 DKTVSLTETG

-2929 NKITNVKEGEA
+2929 NKITNVAEGKA

-2947 NQLNQAITN
+2947 DQLTKAITDS
-2956 NAYNWNISDGTN
+2956 AYNWNISDGTN

-2982 SANADSANTVGVVT
+2982 SANADSVNTVGVVT

-3034 TTTNPEGGKQYDVKL
+3034 TTTNLEGGKQYDVKL

-3100 VAQKGWN
+3100 VVQKGWN
-3107 IQANSDTATKV
+3107 IQANKDTATKV

-3398 GDGSVKTTIVEKDG
+3398 GDGSVKTTVVEKDG
-3412 QSSLQVGLTE
+3412 QSALQVGLTE

-3444 GVSING
+3444 GVSINGKDGSIGLTGAPGKDGQDAQATIKVVDGTKGLDGNNGKDGESKTRIVYEKPNGGGTEEIATLNDGLNFVGDKGQVIRKKLNDTLAIKGNLDAAAVVTDKNLRVDNDKDQNGELIIKMAKSLTDLTNATFSSDDSDTVIGGNGLTITPKAGNAVSLTDKGLNNGNNTITNVKAGENDTDAVNVSQLKEVKNTANAGWNISANGQNETNVAPKGSVSFNNTDGNVVITKAADNNNVTFNLNNDLTVGGPAGKDGKDGKDGTIGVKGKDGTTGVTLNG

-3518 AGNQGDTIAK
+3518 AGNQGDTIVK
-3528 KLNETLTVKGDLAN
+3528 KLNETLTVKGALAN
-3542 DAAAS
+3542 TADAS

-3589 GVTISSDK
+3589 GVTISNGSDK
-3597 PEKEVSLTDKGLNN
+3597 DKTVSLTDKGLNN

-3754 KVEQGPKGIAGNDGK
+3754 KVEQGLKGIAGNDGAN
-3769 DGESK
+3769 GTTK

-3803 KVIAKKLNETL
+3803 QVIQKKLNETL

-3820 AEDAEVTDKNLR
+3820 DANATVTDKNLR
-3832 VDNENGQLIVKM
+3832 VDNDKDQNGELIIKM

-3863 TIGGNGLTITPKGG
+3863 TIGGNG
-3877 DVVSLTDKG
+3877 
-3886 LNNGNNTITNV
+3886 
-3897 APGVNGTDAVNKDQ
+3897 
-3911 LDGVNA
+3911 
-3917 TANAG
+3917 
-3922 WNLTANGDSTNAS
+3922 
-3935 NVAPNSTVDLANTD
+3935 
-3949 GNIVIT
+3949 
-3955 KAGNNVTFDLN
+3955 
-3966 NNLTVGGP
+3966 
-3974 GKDGKPGKDGEFGVK
+3974 
-3989 GADGKTGV
+3989 
-3997 ALNGKDGTIGIN
+3997 
-4009 GKDGSN
+4009 
-4015 GSITVKQGKPGVD
+4015 
-4028 GKDGETKTRIV
+4028 
-4039 YETKDETGKP
+4039 
-4049 TTEEVA
+4049 
-4055 TLNDGLKFVGDTGE
+4055 
-4069 VIAKKLNET
+4069 
-4078 LAIKGNLTATAA
+4078 
-4090 VTDKNLRVDNENGQL
+4090 
-4105 IVKMAKSLTDLT
+4105 
-4117 NATFGSDNSNTTIG
+4117 
-4131 GNGVTIT
+4131 
-4138 PNGGDAGNTVSLT
+4138 
-4151 DKGLNN
+4151 
-4157 GNNQV
+4157 
-4162 TNVSTGLKDR
+4162 
-4172 NGNNVTL
+4172 
-4179 ANASGDVL
+4179 
-4187 NNAVNVG
+4187 
-4194 DLKDSVHNLTN
+4194 
-4205 ATTGGF
+4205 
-4211 GLTDE
+4211 
-4216 KGNDVKADLGKTVTV
+4216 
-4231 QGDGSVKTEVVEKD
+4231 
-4245 GKKALQI
+4245 
-4252 GLTNNVTVGNDKE
+4252 
-4265 PGTITVKGENGKDG
+4265 
-4279 VSISGKDG
+4279 
-4287 IGIKGENGQ
+4287 
-4296 DAVSINGK
+4296 
-4304 DGDGTV
+4304 
-4310 AVKGKEG
+4310 
-4317 KTGVALNGKDGT
+4317 
-4329 IGINGKD
+4329 
-4336 GSNGSITVAQGA
+4336 
-4348 KGLDGND
+4348 
-4355 GANGTTKTRIVYE
+4355 
-4368 KPNGDKE
+4368 
-4375 EVATLNDGLNFVG
+4375 
-4388 DKGKVIAKKLNET
+4388 
-4401 LAIKGNLAE
+4401 
-4410 NAEVTD
+4410 
-4416 KNLRVDNVNG
+4416 
-4426 DLIIKMAKSLRD
+4426 
-4438 LTDATFTNVGGDKS
+4438 
-4452 VVTGNGLT
+4452 
-4460 ITPANGGNT
+4460 
-4469 VSLTTSGLDNGG
+4469 
-4481 NKVIN
+4481 
-4486 VAAGD
+4486 
-4491 VNANS
+4491 
-4496 TDAVNGSQL
+4496 
-4505 YAVSEVANKGWNIQT
+4505 
-4520 NGNDTT
+4520 
-4526 NVKPGDTVNFVNG
+4526 
-4539 NNIAITN
+4539 
-4546 DGTKVTVGL
+4546 
-4555 VKNVDLG
+4555 
-4562 EDGSIKAGDTLVNN
+4562 
-4576 DGVKVG
+4576 
-4582 DNVSLTKDGLTAGDV
+4582 
-4597 KISATTGIN
+4597 
-4606 AGNKQI
+4606 
-4612 TNVASGLGGKKLSE
+4612 
-4626 AEGDTLTNA
+4626 
-4635 ANISDLQTAVSSV
+4635 
-4648 TDASQGGGF
+4648 
-4657 GLTDDNGQEV
+4657 
-4667 KQDLGKTI
+4667 
-4675 AVKGDGKNISTV
+4675 
-4687 VNGDAL
+4687 
-4693 TVNLNK
+4693 
-4699 DVDLGNDGSLTAGG
+4699 
-4713 TKVSEQGVS
+4713 
-4722 FADSLVNLTSN
+4722 
-4733 GLDNGGNKVTNV
+4733 
-4745 KAGDV
+4745 
-4750 NANSTDAVNGSQL
+4750 
-4763 YATNQNVTNVQ
+4763 
-4774 NEVAK
+4774 
-4779 GWNIEAGTVDGG
+4779 
-4791 KVFNASKTKVAMGDT
+4791 
-4806 VGVKA
+4806 
-4811 GKNIEITQDGA
+4811 
-4822 NIAIATSANPTFETV
+4822 
-4837 TTESVKVGKGDNT
+4837 
-4850 VAIETVTDKH
+4850 
-4860 GSALK
+4860 
-4865 VSGADGKSET
+4865 
-4875 RINNVADGKADNDAV
+4875 
-4890 NVRQLRGVAQN
+4890 
-4901 VANIDNRVSKLDK
+4901 
-4914 RVRGIGAN
+4914 
-4922 SAAAS
+4922 
-4927 SLPQV
+4927 
-4932 YIPGKSMVALAGG
+4932 
-4945 AYSGASAVAVG
+4945 
-4956 YSRASDN
+4956 
-4963 GKVILKVNGTANSAG
+4963 
-4978 HYSGGVGVGYQW
+4978 

>member
-1 MNKIFKVIW
+1 MGSSWVNGKNINY
-10 SHATQTFV
+10 ATN
-18 VVSELTRSKSKAK
+18 S
-31 ASVSDVK
+31 
-38 MNDVSSLITSGFK
+38 
-51 LTLISSL
+51 
-58 LISSIPTAYAAVAI
+58 
-72 GSTEDNQIKKGTATA
+72 GTATA
-87 NNGATHYAY
+87 NAKNSHHAY
-96 NYDNPGNKN
+96 NYQNPGNMYYEKQSDKN
-105 YAGQESARNKDIRYS
+105 RYS
-120 GDLPSSSG
+120 GTLGTSSG
-128 IAIGDHSTT
+128 IAIGENATT
-137 IGSDRFS
+137 IGDDDYS

-168 ATGIGATVIGT
+168 ATAIGSTVIGT

-208 SWADGVASLAMGS
+208 SWADATASLAMGA
-221 SATAKGKQSIAIGS
+221 SATAKGVQSIAIGS
-235 SDMLAEDGDGNGRA
+235 SDMLAQDGGNGRA
-249 STKYDGVNNTEASGV
+249 LTKYDGTNNTEASGA

-278 DTIAFGTRTE
+278 
-288 STVGGAISMG
+288 
-298 FEAKSKALD
+298 
-307 AIAIGTKTRIL
+307 
-318 AEQERGSIAIGKEAG
+318 
-333 TQGLNNYGVAGT
+333 
-345 TVDWVG
+345 
-351 YKQINIEP
+351 
-359 AEKVDAQQD
+359 
-368 KVEIGTNSYA
+368 
-378 YGHDSVAIGTRAQA
+378 
-392 IFTNNAPSIGTSRN
+392 
-406 SQNAGTVAIGYQTI
+406 
-420 AQGDQAVA
+420 
-428 LGSRAEALN
+428 
-437 RQAMALGNDAFAS
+437 
-450 GVGSIV
+450 
-456 IGGDDSLPHGSAETA
+456 
-471 GYQLTIG
+471 
-478 FNPNGSKFRPSA
+478 
-490 ATGNGAVVVGV
+490 
-501 HSQAL
+501 
-506 SQGSTAIG
+506 
-514 VAATA
+514 
-519 GDNGEVKNKNNVTT
+519 
-533 ATAAKEAT
+533 
-541 AVGARSRAKS
+541 
-551 EHTTAVGYEAEALGL
+551 
-566 NSTTVGAESTANSTN
+566 
-581 SFAGGYNA
+581 
-589 TANGINSTAIGSS
+589 
-602 AATNGAD
+602 D

-639 AIGDPTTISGT
+639 AIGDPTNISGSD
-650 GSHSL
+650 SHSL
-655 GNDNTIPD
+655 GNNNIIPD
-663 DNSTVI
+663 DNVTVI
-669 GNSNVLSKGDWSST
+669 GNNNKLSEGDSGQST

-717 VEGTVNATA
+717 VPGTVNATA
-726 IGTSATAKGANALA
+726 IGTSATAKGKNALA
-740 VGTGAKASQANN
+740 VGTGAKASKTNN
-752 TAIGTSATVTKD
+752 TAIGTSATITKD

-783 SIVMGKDSKSEA
+783 SIVMGKNAKSESTGNSSIVIGDGSSVIHGNNNIVMGTNSKSEA
-795 ENGSS
+795 TNGSS
-800 IAIGDNATISSGVKG
+800 IAIGENATISSAVTG

-847 DGSSVAIGEGAIA
+847 NGTSVAIGEGAVA
-860 TGTRAISLGYQANTE
+860 TGTRAISLGYKA
-875 GNQVDSIA
+875 GNGGSQVDSIA
-883 IGSSAATSGTN
+883 IGSSATTSGIN

-900 DAKAN
+900 EAKAS
-905 GSQGNQIVV
+905 GSQGNQTVV
-914 GTSAN
+914 GTGAN
-919 AVGDKSIV
+919 ADGDKSIV

-965 ATREHSTV
+965 ATRENSTV

-980 SVDGGV
+980 IVDGGV

-996 QAGGSATGHR
+996 QADGSATGHR

-1013 PATADQAQKDAINA
+1013 PVTAGQAQKDAINA

-1079 KENTIQKDVVNSGD
+1079 KENTTQKDVVNSGD
-1093 NVSFANGTGTTATV
+1093 NVSFDNGTGTTANV
-1107 EVADSGKTSTVK
+1107 SVSQDGKTSTVK
-1119 YSVNKSDLT
+1119 YSVNKSNLN
-1128 VAPNGSVTAVT
+1128 VASNGTVTAT
-1139 NGDNFATADQ
+1139 NTGDNFATADQ

-1208 ANGNTVKTVSKD
+1208 ANGNTVKTVSED

-1226 VNGNNIQVT
+1226 VNGTNIEIT
-1235 NDNGQVKIATVEAPT
+1235 NDSGQIKVATVASPT
-1250 FTTVNAENFTTG
+1250 FTTVTADTVNAENFTTG

-1297 ASKSVVKAGN
+1297 ASKSVVEAGN
-1307 NTNVRTETATDGST
+1307 NTNVRSETATDGSKI
-1321 VYTVDANATT
+1321 YTVDANATT

-1350 NYALDLSGKTKGEI
+1350 NYALDLSDKTKGEI

-1392 GETLA
+1392 GEILA

-1440 DSKDAQTVNK
+1440 DSEDAQTVNK

-1476 KENVDFTTVN
+1476 KESVDFTTVN
-1486 ATTVNATTVNGDTI
+1486 ATTVNATTVNGNTI

-1534 VNGSQLYTTN
+1534 VNGSQLYATN
-1544 QNVTNNTANITK
+1544 QNVANNTANITK
-1556 NATDIAKGTVY
+1556 NA
-1567 EGDHAQATTNEF
+1567 
-1579 KRALGEKT
+1579 
-1587 KVVGGA
+1587 
-1593 AKDDLSDNN
+1593 
-1602 IGVVSN
+1602 
-1608 GVDTLTVKLAKTLEN
+1608 EN
-1623 LTNATFGSN
+1623 
-1632 SDKTVIDKDGV
+1632 
-1643 TITNGTDSTKT
+1643 
-1654 VSLTESGLNNGGQ
+1654 
-1667 KITNVAK
+1667 
-1674 GEKDSDAVNVSQL
+1674 
-1687 KEYVGDNSYNWTIS
+1687 
-1701 DGTKNEAVADN
+1701 
-1712 GKVSVKG
+1712 
-1719 SANDNSATTPGIVT
+1719 
-1733 TLTGT
+1733 
-1738 DITVDLSTKTK
+1738 
-1749 EDIKQGVD
+1749 
-1757 ANTTVNTKGLT
+1757 
-1768 FTADNAGAKTERKL
+1768 
-1782 GETLAING
+1782 
-1790 DATLINTKVEDG
+1790 
-1802 KVSVTATDKLQTAVT
+1802 
-1817 SAESA
+1817 
-1822 LQSIITTA
+1822 
-1830 NGVDAQ
+1830 
-1836 TVNKNSNK
+1836 
-1844 ANFTNG
+1844 
-1850 KNIVLTP
+1850 
-1857 STTGIEVATKDEVDF
+1857 
-1872 TTVNATTLNGTTIK
+1872 
-1886 SGDVVITK
+1886 
-1894 DGINAGDKKITHV
+1894 
-1907 ADGNVTSDSKE
+1907 
-1918 AVNGSQLYATN
+1918 
-1929 QNVTNN
+1929 
-1935 TNNIAKNTADI
+1935 I

-1969 VKGGAKDNL
+1969 VKGGATDNL
-1978 SDNNIGVVSDGTDTL
+1978 SDNNIGVVSDGKDTL

-2028 VIGKDGNVISSTDLT
+2028 VIGKDGNVINSTDLT
-2043 SDGVTSESVIPETQT
+2043 SDGVKSESVIPETQT

-2065 DGTTTQTDTTTDGLD
+2065 DGTTTQTDTATDGLD

-2089 TVSTSTTET
+2089 TVSTSTTES

-2107 GTPETTVVETDT
+2107 GTPQTTVVETDT

-2143 DGTTNVVEN
+2143 DGTTSVVEN

-2184 VSQLEAAKTH
+2184 VSQLEEARTH
-2194 YYSVKTTTEQA
+2194 YYSVKTSSEQA

-2220 GPNVWAQGSQS
+2220 GPNVWAQGVQS
-2231 AVFGSMAGALG
+2231 AVFGSMAGASS
-2242 DKSTAMG
+2242 DKATAVG

-2255 GTQST
+2255 GVQST
-2260 AIGSGVEAHG
+2260 AIGSGVVAG
-2270 QGSVAIGNAD
+2270 GKGSVVIGSAENTE
-2280 NNGKDKTIAT
+2280 KTVSTA
-2290 NEAINSVA
+2290 EAENSVA

-2303 VVTKADTV
+2303 VVTKADAV
-2311 AIGHNAG
+2311 AIGHNSG
-2318 AVNTQATAL
+2318 AVNVNTTAIGSGANASGERSTALGNKASSSGNNATAL
-2327 GANANA
+2327 G
-2333 AGEQSNA
+2333 
-2340 LGYKSSASGNQSTA
+2340 
-2354 VGTEANAAGK
+2354 VEANASGQ
-2364 EATAL
+2364 ESNVL

-2375 NGYRTTAIG
+2375 NGYRA
-2384 HSSSATGSMAVAL
+2384 MAL
-2397 GNEANARGTLSQA
+2397 GTLSNAAGTMAIALGSQSNASGIKAQA
-2410 FGDHAI
+2410 FGSNAI
-2416 ASAENATAI
+2416 ASAEDAI
-2425 GTNANA
+2425 AMGSNANA
-2431 NAEKGIAFGTHA
+2431 NAVSGVALGNRSMA
-2443 GVSGVSGIAFGDGAM
+2443 SGVSGVALGDGAA
-2458 SNAKQAISIGKS
+2458 SNAQQSISIGKS
-2470 ARTTAE
+2470 ARTTAT
-2476 NAVALGS
+2476 NSIALGNAS
-2483 SAIATSNNAIAVG
+2483 LATADSAIAMGNSSSAVGSNGIAVG
-2496 NSSNAIGANS
+2496 AK
-2506 LAMGVNSKALKDN
+2506 SKALKDN
-2519 TIALGN
+2519 AIALGN
-2525 NVSVTAANAVALGLN
+2525 NATVTANNALALGLN
-2540 STAYGEN
+2540 SVAYSDN
-2547 SIVMGISAKNT
+2547 AIVLGTTSKAT
-2558 GNHAVAIGTGA
+2558 GSHAVAIGTGA

-2605 ALGKNAVADKT
+2605 ALGKNAVADKK

-2640 QVYEFAGKAPIG
+2640 KEYKFAGTAPVG
-2652 TVSVGNQGN
+2652 TVSIGSEGK

-2690 EVASRGWNIQANG
+2690 EVASRGWNIQANA
-2703 DKASQVAPGATVQ
+2703 DVASKVVPGATVQ
-2716 FIDGTNIDITR
+2716 FIDGKNINITR

-2739 VVTTETDKYVTGG
+2739 VVTTETDKYVTSG
-2752 KVAYDNQGN
+2752 KVDYDTQGN

-2832 EDTGATANEFGR
+2832 ATDATTANEFSR
-2844 KLGETTKVLGGAQG
+2844 KLGETTNVKGGAQG

-2888 AAFGSDATDQ
+2888 ATFGSDATDQ
-2898 TVINKDGVTITNGA
+2898 TVINKDGVTINSTTP
-2912 DADKTVSLTETG
+2912 DKTVSLTETG

-2929 NKITNVKEGEA
+2929 NKITNVAEGKA

-2947 NQLNQAITN
+2947 DQLTKAITDS
-2956 NAYNWNISDGTN
+2956 AYNWNISDGTN

-2982 SANADSANTVGVVT
+2982 SANADSVNTVGVVT

-3034 TTTNPEGGKQYDVKL
+3034 TTTNPEGGKQYDIKL

-3100 VAQKGWN
+3100 VVQNGWN
-3107 IQANSDTATKV
+3107 IQANTDTATKV

-3228 ATVTGKTNNFTRALG
+3228 AAVTGKTNNFTRALG

-3289 TDTDKTVINKDGVT
+3289 TDMDKTVINKDGVT
-3303 VSSDKPEKEV
+3303 ISSDKPEKEV

-3339 NPVELSKAEGDV
+3339 SSVELSKAEGNV

-3412 QSSLQVGLTE
+3412 QSALQVGLTE

-3444 GVSING
+3444 GVAING

-3460 KGADGK
+3460 
-3466 DGANATITVANG
+3466 
-3478 PVGVDGTDG
+3478 P
-3487 KDGKD
+3487 
-3492 GMTRIV
+3492 
-3498 YTDPK
+3498 
-3503 GTTHNVSTLNDGLNF
+3503 
-3518 AGNQGDTIAK
+3518 
-3528 KLNETLTVKGDLAN
+3528 
-3542 DAAAS
+3542 
-3547 SENLR
+3547 
-3552 VDSQDGA
+3552 
-3559 LVVKLAQNL
+3559 
-3568 ANLTTATFGNTDTDK
+3568 
-3583 TVVSKD
+3583 
-3589 GVTISSDK
+3589 
-3597 PEKEVSLTDKGLNN
+3597 
-3611 GNNQITN
+3611 
-3618 VTSGLTDSTGQKS
+3618 
-3631 DLANATTTNAVN
+3631 
-3643 VGDLKDTVNN
+3643 
-3653 LTNATTGG
+3653 
-3661 FGLKDDN
+3661 
-3668 NTEVKQDLGKTIQIK
+3668 
-3683 GKDGVTV
+3683 
-3690 TSDVAN
+3690 
-3696 KSLEVALQGDVTVN
+3696 
-3710 GKDGKD
+3710 
-3716 GTIGVKGADGKDGT
+3716 
-3730 KITKDAVVF
+3730 
-3739 NGVDGKDGKDGQVSI
+3739 GKDGQDAQATI
-3754 KVEQGPKGIAGNDGK
+3754 KVVDGTKGLDGNNGK

-3774 TRIVYEKPNGDK
+3774 TRIVYEKPNGGGT
-3786 EQVATL
+3786 EEIATL

-3803 KVIAKKLNETL
+3803 QVIRKKLNETL

-3820 AEDAEVTDKNLR
+3820 DVNATVTDKNLR
-3832 VDNENGQLIVKM
+3832 VDNDKDQNGELIIKM

-3922 WNLTANGDSTNAS
+3922 WNLTTNGDNTNAS

-3974 GKDGKPGKDGEFGVK
+3974 GKDGKDGVDGQLGVQGK
-3989 GADGKTGV
+3989 DGKTGV

-4055 TLNDGLKFVGDTGE
+4055 TLKDGLKFVGDTGE

-4138 PNGGDAGNTVSLT
+4138 PKGGDASNTVSLT

-4172 NGNNVTL
+4172 DGNNVTL

-4194 DLKDSVHNLTN
+4194 DLKDSVNNLTN

-4231 QGDGSVKTEVVEKD
+4231 RGDGSVKTEVVEKD

-4287 IGIKGENGQ
+4287 ISIKGENGQ

-4310 AVKGKEG
+4310 AVKGKDG

-4336 GSNGSITVAQGA
+4336 GSNGSITVAQGE

-4355 GANGTTKTRIVYE
+4355 GANGKTKTRIVYE

-4388 DKGKVIAKKLNET
+4388 NDGKVIAKKLNKT
-4401 LAIKGNLAE
+4401 LAIKGNLSTAVKD
-4410 NAEVTD
+4410 VTAN
-4416 KNLRVDNVNG
+4416 NLRVDNVG
-4426 DLIIKMAKSLRD
+4426 DELIINMAKALTD
-4438 LTDATFTNVGGDKS
+4438 LTSATFTNKDGNKS
-4452 VVTGNGLT
+4452 VVDGNGLT
-4460 ITPANGGNT
+4460 ITPTKGGNI

-4539 NNIAITN
+4539 KNIEINN
-4546 DGTKVTVGL
+4546 DGTNVTVGL
-4555 VKNVDLG
+4555 AKDVDLG
-4562 EDGSIKAGDTLVNN
+4562 KDGSIKAGDTIMNN
-4576 DGVKVG
+4576 EGVKVG
-4582 DNVSLTKDGLTAGDV
+4582 DNVSLTKDGLKAGNV
-4597 KISATTGIN
+4597 TISATTGIN
-4606 AGNKQI
+4606 AGDKQI

-4626 AEGDTLTNA
+4626 AKGDTLTNA
-4635 ANISDLQTAVSSV
+4635 ANIGDLQTAVSSV

-4657 GLTDDNGQEV
+4657 GLADDKGQEV
-4667 KQDLGKTI
+4667 KQNLGKTI

-4687 VNGDAL
+4687 VKDGAL

-4699 DVDLGNDGSLTAGG
+4699 DVDLGKDGSVTTGN
-4713 TKVSEQGVS
+4713 TKVSDKGVS

-4745 KAGDV
+4745 RAGDV

-4811 GKNIEITQDGA
+4811 GKNIEITQDGS

-4922 SAAAS
+4922 AAAAS

>member
-38 MNDVSSLITSGFK
+38 NGVSSVIGSGFK
-51 LTLISSL
+51 LSIISSL
-58 LISSIPTAYAAVAI
+58 LISTIPNVYAAIAI
-72 GSTEDNQIKKGTATA
+72 DGMGSSWVNGVNGKNINYATNSGTATA
-87 NNGATHYAY
+87 NAKNSHHAY
-96 NYDNPGNKN
+96 NYQNPGNMYYEKQSDKN
-105 YAGQESARNKDIRYS
+105 RYS
-120 GDLPSSSG
+120 GTLGTSSG
-128 IAIGDHSTT
+128 IAIGENATT
-137 IGSDRFS
+137 IGDDDYS

-168 ATGIGATVIGT
+168 ATAIGSTVIGT

-208 SWADGVASLAMGS
+208 SWADATASLAMGA
-221 SATAKGKQSIAIGS
+221 SATAKGVQSIAIGS
-235 SDMLAEDGDGNGRA
+235 SDMLAQDGGNGRA
-249 STKYDGVNNTEASGV
+249 LTKYDGTNNTEASGA

-278 DTIAFGTRTE
+278 
-288 STVGGAISMG
+288 
-298 FEAKSKALD
+298 
-307 AIAIGTKTRIL
+307 
-318 AEQERGSIAIGKEAG
+318 
-333 TQGLNNYGVAGT
+333 
-345 TVDWVG
+345 
-351 YKQINIEP
+351 
-359 AEKVDAQQD
+359 
-368 KVEIGTNSYA
+368 
-378 YGHDSVAIGTRAQA
+378 
-392 IFTNNAPSIGTSRN
+392 
-406 SQNAGTVAIGYQTI
+406 
-420 AQGDQAVA
+420 
-428 LGSRAEALN
+428 
-437 RQAMALGNDAFAS
+437 
-450 GVGSIV
+450 
-456 IGGDDSLPHGSAETA
+456 
-471 GYQLTIG
+471 
-478 FNPNGSKFRPSA
+478 
-490 ATGNGAVVVGV
+490 
-501 HSQAL
+501 
-506 SQGSTAIG
+506 
-514 VAATA
+514 
-519 GDNGEVKNKNNVTT
+519 
-533 ATAAKEAT
+533 
-541 AVGARSRAKS
+541 
-551 EHTTAVGYEAEALGL
+551 
-566 NSTTVGAESTANSTN
+566 
-581 SFAGGYNA
+581 
-589 TANGINSTAIGSS
+589 
-602 AATNGAD
+602 D

-639 AIGDPTTISGT
+639 AIGDPTNISGSD
-650 GSHSL
+650 SHSL
-655 GNDNTIPD
+655 GNNNIIPD
-663 DNSTVI
+663 DNVTVI
-669 GNSNVLSKGDWSST
+669 GNNNKLSEGDSGQST

-717 VEGTVNATA
+717 VPGTVNATA
-726 IGTSATAKGANALA
+726 IGTSATAKGKNALA
-740 VGTGAKASQANN
+740 VGTGAKASKTNN
-752 TAIGTSATVTKD
+752 TAIGTSATITKD

-783 SIVMGKDSKSEA
+783 SIVMGKNAKSESTGNSSIVIGDGSSVIHGNNNIVMGTNSKSEA
-795 ENGSS
+795 TNGSS
-800 IAIGDNATISSGVKG
+800 IAIGENATISSAVTG

-847 DGSSVAIGEGAIA
+847 NGTSVAIGEGAVA
-860 TGTRAISLGYQANTE
+860 TGTRAISLGYKA
-875 GNQVDSIA
+875 GNGGSQVDSIA
-883 IGSSAATSGTN
+883 IGSSATTSGIN

-900 DAKAN
+900 EAKAS
-905 GSQGNQIVV
+905 GSQGNQTVV
-914 GTSAN
+914 GTGAN
-919 AVGDKSIV
+919 ADGDKSIV

-965 ATREHSTV
+965 ATRENSTV

-980 SVDGGV
+980 IVDGGV

-996 QAGGSATGHR
+996 QADGSATGHR

-1013 PATADQAQKDAINA
+1013 PVTAGQAQKDAINA

-1079 KENTIQKDVVNSGD
+1079 KENTTQKDVVNSGD
-1093 NVSFANGTGTTATV
+1093 NVSFDNGTGTTANV
-1107 EVADSGKTSTVK
+1107 SVSQDGKTSTVK
-1119 YSVNKSDLT
+1119 YSVNKSNLN
-1128 VAPNGSVTAVT
+1128 VASNGTVTAT
-1139 NGDNFATADQ
+1139 NTGDNFATADQ

-1208 ANGNTVKTVSKD
+1208 ANGNTVKTVSED

-1226 VNGNNIQVT
+1226 VNGTNIEIT
-1235 NDNGQVKIATVEAPT
+1235 NDSGQIKVATVASPT
-1250 FTTVNAENFTTG
+1250 FTTVTADTVNAENFTTG

-1297 ASKSVVKAGN
+1297 ASKSVVEAGN
-1307 NTNVRTETATDGST
+1307 NTNVRSETATDGSKI
-1321 VYTVDANATT
+1321 YTVDANATT

-1350 NYALDLSGKTKGEI
+1350 NYALDLSDKTKGEI

-1440 DSKDAQTVNK
+1440 DSEDAQTVNK

-1476 KENVDFTTVN
+1476 KESVDFTTVN
-1486 ATTVNATTVNGDTI
+1486 ATTVNATTVNGNTI

-1534 VNGSQLYTTN
+1534 VNGSQLYATN
-1544 QNVTNNTANITK
+1544 QNVANNTANITK
-1556 NATDIAKGTVY
+1556 NA
-1567 EGDHAQATTNEF
+1567 
-1579 KRALGEKT
+1579 
-1587 KVVGGA
+1587 
-1593 AKDDLSDNN
+1593 
-1602 IGVVSN
+1602 
-1608 GVDTLTVKLAKTLEN
+1608 EN
-1623 LTNATFGSN
+1623 
-1632 SDKTVIDKDGV
+1632 
-1643 TITNGTDSTKT
+1643 
-1654 VSLTESGLNNGGQ
+1654 
-1667 KITNVAK
+1667 
-1674 GEKDSDAVNVSQL
+1674 
-1687 KEYVGDNSYNWTIS
+1687 
-1701 DGTKNEAVADN
+1701 
-1712 GKVSVKG
+1712 
-1719 SANDNSATTPGIVT
+1719 
-1733 TLTGT
+1733 
-1738 DITVDLSTKTK
+1738 
-1749 EDIKQGVD
+1749 
-1757 ANTTVNTKGLT
+1757 
-1768 FTADNAGAKTERKL
+1768 
-1782 GETLAING
+1782 
-1790 DATLINTKVEDG
+1790 
-1802 KVSVTATDKLQTAVT
+1802 
-1817 SAESA
+1817 
-1822 LQSIITTA
+1822 
-1830 NGVDAQ
+1830 
-1836 TVNKNSNK
+1836 
-1844 ANFTNG
+1844 
-1850 KNIVLTP
+1850 
-1857 STTGIEVATKDEVDF
+1857 
-1872 TTVNATTLNGTTIK
+1872 
-1886 SGDVVITK
+1886 
-1894 DGINAGDKKITHV
+1894 
-1907 ADGNVTSDSKE
+1907 
-1918 AVNGSQLYATN
+1918 
-1929 QNVTNN
+1929 
-1935 TNNIAKNTADI
+1935 I

-1969 VKGGAKDNL
+1969 VKGGATDNL
-1978 SDNNIGVVSDGTDTL
+1978 SDNNIGVVSDGKDTL

-2028 VIGKDGNVISSTDLT
+2028 VIGKDGNVINSTDLT
-2043 SDGVTSESVIPETQT
+2043 SDGVKSESVIPETQT

-2065 DGTTTQTDTTTDGLD
+2065 DGTTTQTDTATDGLD

-2089 TVSTSTTET
+2089 TVSTSTTES

-2107 GTPETTVVETDT
+2107 GTPQTTVVETDT

-2143 DGTTNVVEN
+2143 DGTTSVVEN

-2184 VSQLEAAKTH
+2184 VSQLEEARTH
-2194 YYSVKTTTEQA
+2194 YYSVKTSSEQA

-2220 GPNVWAQGSQS
+2220 GPNVWAQG
-2231 AVFGSMAGALG
+2231 V
-2242 DKSTAMG
+2242 
-2249 NDAWAL
+2249 
-2255 GTQST
+2255 QST
-2260 AIGSGVEAHG
+2260 AIGSGVVAG
-2270 QGSVAIGNAD
+2270 GKGSVVIGSAENTE
-2280 NNGKDKTIAT
+2280 KTVSTA
-2290 NEAINSVA
+2290 EAENSVA

-2303 VVTKADTV
+2303 VVTKADAV
-2311 AIGHNAG
+2311 AIGHNSG
-2318 AVNTQATAL
+2318 AVNVNTTAIGSGANASGERSTALGNKASSSGNNATAL
-2327 GANANA
+2327 G
-2333 AGEQSNA
+2333 
-2340 LGYKSSASGNQSTA
+2340 
-2354 VGTEANAAGK
+2354 VEANASGQ
-2364 EATAL
+2364 ESNVL

-2375 NGYRTTAIG
+2375 NGYRA
-2384 HSSSATGSMAVAL
+2384 MAL
-2397 GNEANARGTLSQA
+2397 GTLSNAAGTMAIALGSQSNASGIKAQA
-2410 FGDHAI
+2410 FGSNAI
-2416 ASAENATAI
+2416 ASAEDAI
-2425 GTNANA
+2425 AMGSNANA
-2431 NAEKGIAFGTHA
+2431 NAVSGVALGNRSMA
-2443 GVSGVSGIAFGDGAM
+2443 SGVSGVALGDGAA
-2458 SNAKQAISIGKS
+2458 SNAQQSISIGKS
-2470 ARTTAE
+2470 ARTTAT
-2476 NAVALGS
+2476 NSIALGNAS
-2483 SAIATSNNAIAVG
+2483 LATADSAIAMGNSSSAVGSNGIAVG
-2496 NSSNAIGANS
+2496 AK
-2506 LAMGVNSKALKDN
+2506 SKALKDN
-2519 TIALGN
+2519 AIALGDN
-2525 NVSVTAANAVALGLN
+2525 ATVTANNALALGLN
-2540 STAYGEN
+2540 SVAYSDN
-2547 SIVMGISAKNT
+2547 AIVLGTTSKAT
-2558 GNHAVAIGTGA
+2558 GSHAVAIGTGA

-2605 ALGKNAVADKT
+2605 ALGKNAVADKK

-2640 QVYEFAGKAPIG
+2640 KEYKFAGTAPVG
-2652 TVSVGNQGN
+2652 TVSIGSEGK

-2690 EVASRGWNIQANG
+2690 EVASRGWNIQANA
-2703 DKASQVAPGATVQ
+2703 DVASKVVPGATVQ
-2716 FIDGTNIDITR
+2716 FIDGKNINITR

-2739 VVTTETDKYVTGG
+2739 VVTTETDKYVTSG
-2752 KVAYDNQGN
+2752 KVDYDTQGN

-2832 EDTGATANEFGR
+2832 ATDATTANEFSR
-2844 KLGETTKVLGGAQG
+2844 KLGETTNVKGGAQG

-2888 AAFGSDATDQ
+2888 ATFGSDATDQ
-2898 TVINKDGVTITNGA
+2898 TVINKDGVTINSTTP
-2912 DADKTVSLTETG
+2912 DKTVSLTETG

-2929 NKITNVKEGEA
+2929 NKITNVAEGKA

-2947 NQLNQAITN
+2947 DQLTKAITDS
-2956 NAYNWNISDGTN
+2956 AYNWNISDGTN

-2982 SANADSANTVGVVT
+2982 SANADSVNTVGVVT

-3034 TTTNPEGGKQYDVKL
+3034 TTTNPEGGKQYDIKL

-3100 VAQKGWN
+3100 VVQNGWN
-3107 IQANSDTATKV
+3107 IQANTDTATKV

-3228 ATVTGKTNNFTRALG
+3228 AAVTGKTNNFTRALG

-3289 TDTDKTVINKDGVT
+3289 TDMDKTVINKDGVT
-3303 VSSDKPEKEV
+3303 ISSDKPEKEV

-3339 NPVELSKAEGDV
+3339 SSVELSKAEGDV

-3412 QSSLQVGLTE
+3412 QSALQVGLTE

-3444 GVSING
+3444 GVAING

-3460 KGADGK
+3460 
-3466 DGANATITVANG
+3466 
-3478 PVGVDGTDG
+3478 P
-3487 KDGKD
+3487 
-3492 GMTRIV
+3492 
-3498 YTDPK
+3498 
-3503 GTTHNVSTLNDGLNF
+3503 
-3518 AGNQGDTIAK
+3518 
-3528 KLNETLTVKGDLAN
+3528 
-3542 DAAAS
+3542 
-3547 SENLR
+3547 
-3552 VDSQDGA
+3552 
-3559 LVVKLAQNL
+3559 
-3568 ANLTTATFGNTDTDK
+3568 
-3583 TVVSKD
+3583 
-3589 GVTISSDK
+3589 
-3597 PEKEVSLTDKGLNN
+3597 
-3611 GNNQITN
+3611 
-3618 VTSGLTDSTGQKS
+3618 
-3631 DLANATTTNAVN
+3631 
-3643 VGDLKDTVNN
+3643 
-3653 LTNATTGG
+3653 
-3661 FGLKDDN
+3661 
-3668 NTEVKQDLGKTIQIK
+3668 
-3683 GKDGVTV
+3683 
-3690 TSDVAN
+3690 
-3696 KSLEVALQGDVTVN
+3696 
-3710 GKDGKD
+3710 
-3716 GTIGVKGADGKDGT
+3716 
-3730 KITKDAVVF
+3730 
-3739 NGVDGKDGKDGQVSI
+3739 GKDGQDAQATI
-3754 KVEQGPKGIAGNDGK
+3754 KVVDGTKGLDGNNGK

-3774 TRIVYEKPNGDK
+3774 TRIVYEKPNGGGT
-3786 EQVATL
+3786 EEIATL

-3803 KVIAKKLNETL
+3803 QVIRKKLNETL

-3820 AEDAEVTDKNLR
+3820 DVNATVTDKNLR
-3832 VDNENGQLIVKM
+3832 VDNDKDQNGELIIKM

-3858 GDINA
+3858 DDSN
-3863 TIGGNGLTITPKGG
+3863 TVIGGNGLTITPKTS
-3877 DVVSLTDKG
+3877 DEVSLTDKG

-3922 WNLTANGDSTNAS
+3922 WNLTTNGDNTNAS

-3974 GKDGKPGKDGEFGVK
+3974 GKDGKDGVDGQLGVQGK
-3989 GADGKTGV
+3989 DGKTGV

-4039 YETKDETGKP
+4039 YNTTTPDGKP
-4049 TTEEVA
+4049 VTEEVA
-4055 TLNDGLKFVGDTGE
+4055 TLKDGLKFVGDTGE

-4138 PNGGDAGNTVSLT
+4138 PKGGDASNTVSLT

-4172 NGNNVTL
+4172 DGNNVTL

-4194 DLKDSVHNLTN
+4194 DLKDSVNNLTN

-4231 QGDGSVKTEVVEKD
+4231 RGDGSVKTEVVEKD

-4287 IGIKGENGQ
+4287 ISIKGENGQ

-4304 DGDGTV
+4304 DGNGAI
-4310 AVKGKEG
+4310 AVNGKDG
-4317 KTGVALNGKDGT
+4317 KTGVGLDGANGT

-4336 GSNGSITVAQGA
+4336 GSNGTITLA
-4348 KGLDGND
+4348 KGEPGVDGKD
-4355 GANGTTKTRIVYE
+4355 GKTRIVYE
-4368 KPNGDKE
+4368 TKTPDGKTVTE
-4375 EVATLNDGLNFVG
+4375 EVATLKDGLKFVG
-4388 DKGKVIAKKLNET
+4388 NDGKVITKELNET
-4401 LAIKGNLAE
+4401 LTIKGNLSTA
-4410 NAEVTD
+4410 ADVTD
-4416 KNLRVDNVNG
+4416 KNLRVDNVDNA
-4426 DLIIKMAKSLRD
+4426 LIIKMARTLTD
-4438 LTDATFTNVGGDKS
+4438 LTNATFTNAGGDKS
-4452 VVTGNGLT
+4452 VVDGNGLT
-4460 ITPANGGNT
+4460 ITPSGNASNT
-4469 VSLTTSGLDNGG
+4469 VSLTTTGLNNGD

-4520 NGNDTT
+4520 NGSNTT
-4526 NVKPGDTVNFVNG
+4526 NVKPGDTVNFANG
-4539 NNIAITN
+4539 DNIAITN

-4562 EDGSIKAGDTLVNN
+4562 EDGSIKAGDTFVNK

-4606 AGNKQI
+4606 AGDKQI

-4635 ANISDLQTAVSSV
+4635 ANIGDLQTAVSSV

-4657 GLTDDNGQEV
+4657 GLADDKGANVTQN
-4667 KQDLGKTI
+4667 LGKTI

-4687 VNGDAL
+4687 VKGGAL

-4699 DVDLGNDGSLTAGG
+4699 DVDLGKDGSVTTGN
-4713 TKVSEQGVS
+4713 TKVSDKGVS

-4811 GKNIEITQDGA
+4811 GKNIEITQDGS

-4922 SAAAS
+4922 AAAAS

>member
-38 MNDVSSLITSGFK
+38 KNGISSLITSGFK
-51 LTLISSL
+51 LSAISAL
-58 LISSIPTAYAAVAI
+58 LISSISVAEAAVSIGSTNGNSMQQGSANNNNGQNAIVIGDNAGNQRPNGYIGEPSPTGDVGDTRRNKYNKQTLVPGATAHNTVALGTYAYAMGHDSIAIGTNSQAVHDIQTNSPLYNSRNSVNAGAVAI
-72 GSTEDNQIKKGTATA
+72 GFQAVSRGDQTIALGSRTGAYNRQATAIGNDSYAMGVGSVVIGGDDSSYTPDNAALSNGSGYIVAGGFNPSVEPNASWYRPSAASGNGATVVGVHSQALSKGSTALGVAATAGDGGQSSNTLENGQAKGIDSSKNIEATAVGALANAKYRNTTAVGHAAKAIGEYSTSIGDDAAANGKNSSAVGKSATA
-87 NNGATHYAY
+87 NGEFA
-96 NYDNPGNKN
+96 
-105 YAGQESARNKDIRYS
+105 
-120 GDLPSSSG
+120 
-128 IAIGDHSTT
+128 IAIGNAESNNVEGT
-137 IGSDRFS
+137 
-144 SGVAIGDYAK
+144 K
-154 ATGGLSFALGAYTQ
+154 TQ
-168 ATGIGATVIGT
+168 ANGT
-179 AGLASGFNSLA
+179 
-190 MMRQSAAKAN
+190 R
-200 YAMAIGTA
+200 AIA
-208 SWADGVASLAMGS
+208 V
-221 SATAKGKQSIAIGS
+221 
-235 SDMLAEDGDGNGRA
+235 
-249 STKYDGVNNTEASGV
+249 
-264 RSVAIGTTARTSAD
+264 GTTARTSAD
-278 DTIAFGTRTE
+278 DTIAVGTKSE

-298 FEAKSKALD
+298 YEAKSKALD
-307 AIAIGTKTRIL
+307 AIAIGSRTQITNAQ
-318 AEQERGSIAIGKEAG
+318 AEGGIAIGNQAG
-333 TQGLNNYGVAGT
+333 AQGLKDYGVA
-345 TVDWVG
+345 
-351 YKQINIEP
+351 
-359 AEKVDAQQD
+359 KVDVASTGYNQQNFAKNIDGAQQD
-368 KVEIGTNSYA
+368 KIEMGTNAYA
-378 YGHDSVAIGTRAQA
+378 YGHDSIAIGTRSQA
-392 IFTNNAPSIGTSRN
+392 VFNDDADGTSKN
-406 SQNAGTVAIGYQTI
+406 SLNSGAVAIGYQTVSN
-420 AQGDQAVA
+420 GDQAIS

-450 GVGSIV
+450 GVGAIV
-456 IGGDDSLPHGSAETA
+456 IGGDDSLPHGSAADA
-471 GYQLTIG
+471 GYQLDTG
-478 FNPNGSKFRPSA
+478 FVAADKKYRQSA

-519 GDNGEVKNKNNVTT
+519 GDNGETRTATNVTT
-533 ATAAKEAT
+533 ITAAKEAT
-541 AVGARSRAKS
+541 AVGAQSRAKS
-551 EHTTAVGYEAEALGL
+551 ERATAVGYSSEALGVK
-566 NSTTVGAESTANSTN
+566 STTVGANTKAESDY
-581 SFAGGYNA
+581 SFAAGYNS
-589 TANGINSTAIGSS
+589 TANGIHSAALGSS
-602 AATNGAD
+602 AETKGEN
-609 AIAIGTGAKALNT
+609 AIAIGTSAK
-622 NTISI
+622 
-627 GTGNTVTGANST
+627 
-639 AIGDPTTISGT
+639 
-650 GSHSL
+650 
-655 GNDNTIPD
+655 
-663 DNSTVI
+663 
-669 GNSNVLSKGDWSST
+669 
-683 SDGSHVVGNN
+683 
-693 VQIRGENSLA
+693 SLA
-703 FGNNAMVGDANNEG
+703 NNA
-717 VEGTVNATA
+717 
-726 IGTSATAKGANALA
+726 
-740 VGTGAKASQANN
+740 
-752 TAIGTSATVTKD
+752 
-764 AGEDNIAFGSGAT
+764 
-777 VTRGKN
+777 
-783 SIVMGKDSKSEA
+783 
-795 ENGSS
+795 
-800 IAIGDNATISSGVKG
+800 IS
-815 NAYVIGTNAS
+815 
-825 IASTNGGIA
+825 
-834 FGNGAKITNSNGG
+834 
-847 DGSSVAIGEGAIA
+847 
-860 TGTRAISLGYQANTE
+860 
-875 GNQVDSIA
+875 
-883 IGSSAATSGTN
+883 
-894 NIAIGK
+894 
-900 DAKAN
+900 
-905 GSQGNQIVV
+905 
-914 GTSAN
+914 
-919 AVGDKSIV
+919 
-927 LGTNATA
+927 
-934 QGNQAEQIVIGTGA
+934 
-948 NASGTSQ
+948 
-955 YSIVMGSGAG
+955 
-965 ATREHSTV
+965 
-973 LGSKANS
+973 LGSKANTS
-980 SVDGGV
+980 IEGAV
-986 ALGANSVSDR
+986 ALGANSTSDR
-996 QAGGSATGHR
+996 QLNVDAT
-1006 STYEPYI
+1006 TKPFI
-1013 PATADQAQKDAINA
+1013 PATATTDETKAINDTIA
-1027 TKGTT
+1027 TT
-1032 GAVSVGS
+1032 GAVSVGAKGGS
-1039 STVKRQITNLAAGA
+1039 NSPAVRRQITNLAAGA
-1053 EDTDAVNVAQLKAA
+1053 EDSDAVNVAQLKAA

-1079 KENTIQKDVVNSGD
+1079 KENTTQKDVVNSGD
-1093 NVSFANGTGTTATV
+1093 NVSFANGVGTTASV
-1107 EVADSGKTSTVK
+1107 EVSDAGKTSTVK
-1119 YSVNKSDLT
+1119 YSVNKSDLN
-1128 VAPNGSVTAVT
+1128 VAQNGTVTAG
-1139 NGDNFATADQ
+1139 NKGDNFATADQ
-1149 VAKAINDSE
+1149 VADAINKSE
-1158 KTSSVVST
+1158 KTTVINNST
-1166 TQAIKVTSKV
+1166 TITATPTTTGTVT
-1176 DGKNTEYD
+1176 TYD
-1184 LDLSDATKTSLQNAN
+1184 LDLSKTTK
-1199 SALQSWTAQ
+1199 
-1208 ANGNTVKTVSKD
+1208 D
-1220 NATLNF
+1220 D
-1226 VNGNNIQVT
+1226 IQ
-1235 NDNGQVKIATVEAPT
+1235 K
-1250 FTTVNAENFTTG
+1250 
-1262 TVSIT
+1262 
-1267 DNGINA
+1267 
-1273 GNQKITNLA
+1273 
-1282 NGTANSDA
+1282 
-1290 VTLAQLN
+1290 
-1297 ASKSVVKAGN
+1297 
-1307 NTNVRTETATDGST
+1307 
-1321 VYTVDANATT
+1321 
-1331 VSGSDA
+1331 
-1337 LNITKS
+1337 
-1343 DAGNNVT
+1343 
-1350 NYALDLSGKTKGEI
+1350 
-1364 KQGVD
+1364 GVD
-1369 ANTTVNTKGITFT
+1369 AHTTVTTKGLTFT
-1382 GDTGTTERKL
+1382 ADAGTPTERKL

-1397 INGDNKLINTAVKD
+1397 INGDKTLINTTVEAGK
-1411 GQVSVSATKALT
+1411 VSVAATKKLQ
-1423 DAVTNA
+1423 DAVVSA
-1429 TSALQSIVTTA
+1429 ESALQEIVTTA
-1440 DSKDAQTVNK
+1440 DGKKAQTVK
-1450 DSNKANFIS
+1450 KGSNEANFVS
-1459 GTNIQ
+1459 GKNIA
-1464 LTPSKDG
+1464 LTPSDKG

-1476 KENVDFTTVN
+1476 QENVDFTTVN
-1486 ATTVNATTVNGDTI
+1486 ATTVNGNTI
-1500 KSGDVVITKDGIN
+1500 KSGNVVI
-1513 AGNQTIS
+1513 NQ
-1520 NVKDGTISENSKEA
+1520 
-1534 VNGSQLYTTN
+1534 
-1544 QNVTNNTANITK
+1544 
-1556 NATDIAKGTVY
+1556 
-1567 EGDHAQATTNEF
+1567 
-1579 KRALGEKT
+1579 
-1587 KVVGGA
+1587 
-1593 AKDDLSDNN
+1593 
-1602 IGVVSN
+1602 
-1608 GVDTLTVKLAKTLEN
+1608 
-1623 LTNATFGSN
+1623 
-1632 SDKTVIDKDGV
+1632 
-1643 TITNGTDSTKT
+1643 
-1654 VSLTESGLNNGGQ
+1654 
-1667 KITNVAK
+1667 
-1674 GEKDSDAVNVSQL
+1674 
-1687 KEYVGDNSYNWTIS
+1687 
-1701 DGTKNEAVADN
+1701 
-1712 GKVSVKG
+1712 
-1719 SANDNSATTPGIVT
+1719 
-1733 TLTGT
+1733 
-1738 DITVDLSTKTK
+1738 
-1749 EDIKQGVD
+1749 
-1757 ANTTVNTKGLT
+1757 
-1768 FTADNAGAKTERKL
+1768 
-1782 GETLAING
+1782 
-1790 DATLINTKVEDG
+1790 
-1802 KVSVTATDKLQTAVT
+1802 
-1817 SAESA
+1817 
-1822 LQSIITTA
+1822 
-1830 NGVDAQ
+1830 
-1836 TVNKNSNK
+1836 
-1844 ANFTNG
+1844 
-1850 KNIVLTP
+1850 
-1857 STTGIEVATKDEVDF
+1857 
-1872 TTVNATTLNGTTIK
+1872 
-1886 SGDVVITK
+1886 

-1907 ADGNVTSDSKE
+1907 ADGNVTNDSKE

-1946 AKGTVYAGDVGN
+1946 AKGTVYAGDYAKDDSVKNEFTQALGN
-1958 SFTRPLGETTN
+1958 QTN
-1969 VKGGAKDNL
+1969 VVGGASKNDL
-1978 SDNNIGVVSDGTDTL
+1978 SDKNIGVVSDGVNTL
-1993 TVKLAKTLT
+1993 TVKLAKTL
-2002 DLTSA
+2002 
-2007 EFGEKDSSDKTVINK
+2007 E
-2022 DGVSSE
+2022 
-2028 VIGKDGNVISSTDLT
+2028 
-2043 SDGVTSESVIPETQT
+2043 
-2058 SSTETAD
+2058 
-2065 DGTTTQTDTTTDGLD
+2065 
-2080 SNEVSSQGM
+2080 
-2089 TVSTSTTET
+2089 
-2098 KTTTVTPKD
+2098 
-2107 GTPETTVVETDT
+2107 
-2119 VKTTGVDNDGI
+2119 
-2130 RINTHETV
+2130 
-2138 TTTNP
+2138 
-2143 DGTTNVVEN
+2143 
-2152 GGEVSLT
+2152 
-2159 SSGLNNGGNR
+2159 
-2169 AINVAAGVNATDAVN
+2169 
-2184 VSQLEAAKTH
+2184 
-2194 YYSVKTTTEQA
+2194 
-2205 NFNNDTATGENSIAA
+2205 
-2220 GPNVWAQGSQS
+2220 
-2231 AVFGSMAGALG
+2231 
-2242 DKSTAMG
+2242 
-2249 NDAWAL
+2249 
-2255 GTQST
+2255 
-2260 AIGSGVEAHG
+2260 
-2270 QGSVAIGNAD
+2270 
-2280 NNGKDKTIAT
+2280 
-2290 NEAINSVA
+2290 
-2298 IGTHA
+2298 
-2303 VVTKADTV
+2303 
-2311 AIGHNAG
+2311 
-2318 AVNTQATAL
+2318 
-2327 GANANA
+2327 
-2333 AGEQSNA
+2333 
-2340 LGYKSSASGNQSTA
+2340 
-2354 VGTEANAAGK
+2354 
-2364 EATAL
+2364 
-2369 GYKANS
+2369 
-2375 NGYRTTAIG
+2375 
-2384 HSSSATGSMAVAL
+2384 
-2397 GNEANARGTLSQA
+2397 
-2410 FGDHAI
+2410 
-2416 ASAENATAI
+2416 
-2425 GTNANA
+2425 
-2431 NAEKGIAFGTHA
+2431 
-2443 GVSGVSGIAFGDGAM
+2443 
-2458 SNAKQAISIGKS
+2458 
-2470 ARTTAE
+2470 
-2476 NAVALGS
+2476 
-2483 SAIATSNNAIAVG
+2483 
-2496 NSSNAIGANS
+2496 
-2506 LAMGVNSKALKDN
+2506 
-2519 TIALGN
+2519 
-2525 NVSVTAANAVALGLN
+2525 
-2540 STAYGEN
+2540 
-2547 SIVMGISAKNT
+2547 
-2558 GNHAVAIGTGA
+2558 
-2569 SAYRQNS
+2569 
-2576 IAMGKDSSTGGDFAV
+2576 
-2591 ALGDSAN
+2591 
-2598 AAAENTL
+2598 
-2605 ALGKNAVADKT
+2605 
-2616 DSVALGNNAYTGD
+2616 
-2629 VIATES
+2629 
-2635 ATLAG
+2635 
-2640 QVYEFAGKAPIG
+2640 
-2652 TVSVGNQGN
+2652 
-2661 ERTITNV
+2661 
-2668 AAGRISSTSTD
+2668 
-2679 AINGSQLYAVS
+2679 
-2690 EVASRGWNIQANG
+2690 
-2703 DKASQVAPGATVQ
+2703 
-2716 FIDGTNIDITR
+2716 
-2727 DGNNIT
+2727 
-2733 IATAAN
+2733 
-2739 VVTTETDKYVTGG
+2739 
-2752 KVAYDNQGN
+2752 
-2761 GTTTLTLKDG
+2761 
-2771 TEAQVTGAKNNF
+2771 
-2783 VTSATTDANGKKAT
+2783 
-2797 LTRNDGG
+2797 
-2804 TVDIDLTNTV
+2804 
-2814 NQAVTEAT
+2814 
-2822 DKGTKYAGDR
+2822 
-2832 EDTGATANEFGR
+2832 
-2844 KLGETTKVLGGAQG
+2844 
-2858 ELSDNNIGV
+2858 
-2867 VSNGVDTLTVK
+2867 
-2878 LAKAL
+2878 
-2883 SGLTS
+2883 GLTS
-2888 AAFGSDATDQ
+2888 ATFGNDANDQ
-2898 TVINKDGVTITNGA
+2898 TVINNNGMTINST
-2912 DADKTVSLTETG
+2912 DPTKTVSLTESG
-2924 LNNGG
+2924 LDNGNNR
-2929 NKITNVKEGEA
+2929 ITNVAKGEKD
-2940 GTDAVNV
+2940 TDAVNLS
-2947 NQLNQAITN
+2947 QLKDYVGDNS
-2956 NAYNWNISDGTN
+2956 YNWNISDGEK
-2968 NTAVPDSGTVAVKG
+2968 TANVPDNNTVAVKG
-2982 SANADSANTVGVVT
+2982 SVKTADSATESGIVT
-2996 ELEGT
+2996 KLDGT
-3001 NVKVDLSQKA
+3001 DIAVDLSDKTKQ
-3011 KDDIANGQK
+3011 DITDGKK
-3020 HSSVAGDTNFVVTQ
+3020 HSSVKGDTNVVVTQ

-3049 ADKVVIGK
+3049 ADTVVVGK
-3057 DKPVT
+3057 DKVDGKPVTIDGTTGEISGLTNTTWNPNETYTGGKSATQEQLKAVSDVAYLGWNVQTNDTPASKVAPGETVKFVDGKNIKVTSNGKDITIATADNVVTTETDKYVTGGKVDYDNQGNGTTTLTLRDGSTADVKGVKNNFVTEAETAKDGKTATLTRNDGGKVNIDLTNTVNQAVTEATEKGTHYEGDKPDTGATANNFKRKLGETTKVLGGAKGELSDNNIGVVSNGSDTLTVKLAKSLTDLTNATFGSNDDKTVINKDGVTITNGADANKTVSLTDGGLNNGGNKITNVAKGDADTDAVNVSQLNQAIKDSSYNWNISDGKTEQVVPDDGKVSVKGSANDDSKATSGIVTTLTGTDITVDLSDKSKQDIADGKKHSSVEGDANVVVTQTTTNKDGGKQYDVKLADKVSIGSDKATTVT

-3079 PNTTYTG
+3079 PNKEYTG

-3100 VAQKGWN
+3100 VANSGWN
-3107 IQANSDTATKV
+3107 ISANGQNESNVGPKGKVSFNNTDGNVLISKEATDNNVTFNLNNDLTVGGAGKDGKDGKDGTLGV
-3118 APGDT
+3118 KGADGKTGVAINGKDGSIGLTGAPGKDGQDAQAT
-3123 VKFIDGENIKITR
+3123 IKVVDGTKGLDGNNGKDGESKTR
-3136 TGNDITVAT
+3136 IVYEKPNGGGTEEIATLNDGLN
-3145 AKDVK
+3145 
-3150 FDSVKVGDK
+3150 FVGDK
-3159 VSINNDGINAGDTK
+3159 GQVIRKKLND
-3173 VTNVTNGTLAADS
+3173 TLAI
-3186 KDAVNGSQL
+3186 KGNLDAN
-3195 YATNQNVTNNAANIT
+3195 
-3210 KNADNIAKGTVYA
+3210 
-3223 GDRLD
+3223 
-3228 ATVTGKTNNFTRALG
+3228 ATVTDKNLRVDNDKD
-3243 EQTNVVGGATGE
+3243 QNGE
-3255 LSDNNLAVIS
+3255 LII
-3265 NGTDTLT
+3265 
-3272 VKLAKSLTD
+3272 KMAKSLTD
-3281 LTNATFGS
+3281 LTNATFS
-3289 TDTDKTVINKDGVT
+3289 SDDSNTVIGGNGLTITPKTGDA
-3303 VSSDKPEKEV
+3303 V

-3324 NQITNVTSGLVKRDG
+3324 NTITNV
-3339 NPVELSKAEGDV
+3339 KAGEND
-3351 LTNAVNVGDLKTTV
+3351 TDAVNVSQLKEVKNTANAGWNISANGQNE
-3365 TNLTEEGKG
+3365 TNVAPK
-3374 GGFGLTAEDNKDV
+3374 
-3387 KADLGKTVKVQ
+3387 
-3398 GDGSVKTTIVEKDG
+3398 GSVSFNNTDG
-3412 QSSLQVGLTE
+3412 
-3422 NVTVGGQ
+3422 NVVITKAVDNNNVTFNLNNDLTVGG
-3429 DKPGTITVKGENGKD
+3429 PAGKD
-3444 GVSING
+3444 GKDGKDGTIGVKGKDGTTGVTLNG

-4699 DVDLGNDGSLTAGG
+4699 DVDLGNDGSLTIGNTTINSDQVKVGDVTVSSNGKVSGVADGDISPNSTEAINGSQLYTTNQNVANYLGG
-4713 TKVSEQGVS
+4713 GSKVDDKGNVTAPTYTITKVDGNTTTANNVGDAITNLNNEVVKPLTFAGDTGVASERKLGSTVTVKGGVQ
-4722 FADSLVNLTSN
+4722 DSSKLSENNIGVVSDGKGTLAVKLAKDIKVDSVEAKTVNANTVNANTVKAGDTTINSDGVTIKDGPSVTKSGIN
-4733 GLDNGGNKVTNV
+4733 AAGNRITNV
-4745 KAGDV
+4745 KAGQAD
-4750 NANSTDAVNGSQL
+4750 TDAVNVSQL
-4763 YATNQNVTNVQ
+4763 KGAVGHVNQRINKVNK
-4774 NEVAK
+4774 ELR
-4779 GWNIEAGTVDGG
+4779 AGI
-4791 KVFNASKTKVAMGDT
+4791 A
-4806 VGVKA
+4806 
-4811 GKNIEITQDGA
+4811 GA
-4822 NIAIATSANPTFETV
+4822 N
-4837 TTESVKVGKGDNT
+4837 
-4850 VAIETVTDKH
+4850 
-4860 GSALK
+4860 
-4865 VSGADGKSET
+4865 
-4875 RINNVADGKADNDAV
+4875 
-4890 NVRQLRGVAQN
+4890 
-4901 VANIDNRVSKLDK
+4901 
-4914 RVRGIGAN
+4914 
-4922 SAAAS
+4922 AAAG
-4927 SLPQV
+4927 LPQA
-4932 YIPGKSMVALAGG
+4932 YIPGKSMMAVAAGT
-4945 AYSGASAVAVG
+4945 YKNESALAVG
-4956 YSRASDN
+4956 YSRSSDN
-4963 GKVILKVNGTANSAG
+4963 GKVILKLQGNANTRG
-4978 HYSGGVGVGYQW
+4978 DLGGSVGVGYQW

>member
-1 MNKIFKVIW
+1 MVD
-10 SHATQTFV
+10 
-18 VVSELTRSKSKAK
+18 LT
-31 ASVSDVK
+31 
-38 MNDVSSLITSGFK
+38 N
-51 LTLISSL
+51 
-58 LISSIPTAYAAVAI
+58 
-72 GSTEDNQIKKGTATA
+72 
-87 NNGATHYAY
+87 
-96 NYDNPGNKN
+96 
-105 YAGQESARNKDIRYS
+105 RY
-120 GDLPSSSG
+120 P
-128 IAIGDHSTT
+128 
-137 IGSDRFS
+137 
-144 SGVAIGDYAK
+144 K
-154 ATGGLSFALGAYTQ
+154 TQ
-168 ATGIGATVIGT
+168 ATG
-179 AGLASGFNSLA
+179 
-190 MMRQSAAKAN
+190 AA
-200 YAMAIGTA
+200 
-208 SWADGVASLAMGS
+208 
-221 SATAKGKQSIAIGS
+221 
-235 SDMLAEDGDGNGRA
+235 
-249 STKYDGVNNTEASGV
+249 
-264 RSVAIGTTARTSAD
+264 SVAVGVQAIAD
-278 DTIAFGTRTE
+278 HLSTAFGTGTLATGIA
-288 STVGGAISMG
+288 STALGVTANASGIGSFAGGPNAAASG
-298 FEAKSKALD
+298 RG
-307 AIAIGTKTRIL
+307 AIAIGAYSK
-318 AEQERGSIAIGKEAG
+318 SIANES
-333 TQGLNNYGVAGT
+333 VAL
-345 TVDWVG
+345 
-351 YKQINIEP
+351 
-359 AEKVDAQQD
+359 
-368 KVEIGTNSYA
+368 GTNS
-378 YGHDSVAIGTRAQA
+378 VADREVSTDYFTLPQATDAQKQA
-392 IFTNNAPSIGTSRN
+392 I
-406 SQNAGTVAIGYQTI
+406 V
-420 AQGDQAVA
+420 
-428 LGSRAEALN
+428 
-437 RQAMALGNDAFAS
+437 
-450 GVGSIV
+450 
-456 IGGDDSLPHGSAETA
+456 
-471 GYQLTIG
+471 
-478 FNPNGSKFRPSA
+478 
-490 ATGNGAVVVGV
+490 
-501 HSQAL
+501 
-506 SQGSTAIG
+506 
-514 VAATA
+514 
-519 GDNGEVKNKNNVTT
+519 
-533 ATAAKEAT
+533 
-541 AVGARSRAKS
+541 
-551 EHTTAVGYEAEALGL
+551 
-566 NSTTVGAESTANSTN
+566 
-581 SFAGGYNA
+581 
-589 TANGINSTAIGSS
+589 
-602 AATNGAD
+602 
-609 AIAIGTGAKALNT
+609 
-622 NTISI
+622 
-627 GTGNTVTGANST
+627 
-639 AIGDPTTISGT
+639 
-650 GSHSL
+650 
-655 GNDNTIPD
+655 
-663 DNSTVI
+663 
-669 GNSNVLSKGDWSST
+669 
-683 SDGSHVVGNN
+683 
-693 VQIRGENSLA
+693 
-703 FGNNAMVGDANNEG
+703 
-717 VEGTVNATA
+717 
-726 IGTSATAKGANALA
+726 
-740 VGTGAKASQANN
+740 
-752 TAIGTSATVTKD
+752 
-764 AGEDNIAFGSGAT
+764 
-777 VTRGKN
+777 
-783 SIVMGKDSKSEA
+783 
-795 ENGSS
+795 
-800 IAIGDNATISSGVKG
+800 
-815 NAYVIGTNAS
+815 
-825 IASTNGGIA
+825 
-834 FGNGAKITNSNGG
+834 
-847 DGSSVAIGEGAIA
+847 
-860 TGTRAISLGYQANTE
+860 
-875 GNQVDSIA
+875 
-883 IGSSAATSGTN
+883 
-894 NIAIGK
+894 
-900 DAKAN
+900 
-905 GSQGNQIVV
+905 
-914 GTSAN
+914 
-919 AVGDKSIV
+919 
-927 LGTNATA
+927 
-934 QGNQAEQIVIGTGA
+934 
-948 NASGTSQ
+948 
-955 YSIVMGSGAG
+955 
-965 ATREHSTV
+965 
-973 LGSKANS
+973 
-980 SVDGGV
+980 
-986 ALGANSVSDR
+986 
-996 QAGGSATGHR
+996 
-1006 STYEPYI
+1006 
-1013 PATADQAQKDAINA
+1013 A
-1027 TKGTT
+1027 TKATKA
-1032 GAVSVGS
+1032 AVSVGS
-1039 STVKRQITNLAAGA
+1039 DTIKRQIINVAAGSQ
-1053 EDTDAVNVAQLKAA
+1053 DSDAVNVAQLKAA
-1067 VTTAVASSTWNI
+1067 STTIKAGSNVNVAKTTDANGAVYTINAYNTTVAKGSDDVVVTSSQQATNTTLYTVDIADTTKQNIQKGVDAKVATDKGIRFGNSTTSNKFELGSTIKVNAGDDIVVNTTPDGVQVALADNVDVNNITVGNTLRVGDVSVNQAGISAGNKKITNVENGTQTKDAVNFGQLEQVKNLANAGWNLQANGQNGSTVRPTETVSLNNTDNNIMISKDANNDNVTFGLNSTLTVGQTKPITMNGTTGTISGLSSTLPVGTGSTVTSQTKPATTASVLSSAATVG
-1079 KENTIQKDVVNSGD
+1079 DVLNSGWNLQGNSQAVD
-1093 NVSFANGTGTTATV
+1093 FVSAYDTVNFVSGSGTTAEVTV
-1107 EVADSGKTSTVK
+1107 DAGKASSTVK
-1119 YSVNKSDLT
+1119 YSVNKSDL
-1128 VAPNGSVTAVT
+1128 SVTGGTVT
-1139 NGDNFATADQ
+1139 AGKAGDNFATAEQ

-1158 KTSSVVST
+1158 KTSSVVSST
-1166 TQAIKVTSKV
+1166 KTIKVTSKV

-1184 LDLSDATKTSLQNAN
+1184 LDLSEATKTSLQNADN
-1199 SALQSWTAQ
+1199 ALQSWTAQ
-1208 ANGNTVKTVSKD
+1208 ANGQAVKTVSKD

-1226 VNGNNIQVT
+1226 VDGTNIQVT
-1235 NDNGQVKIATVEAPT
+1235 NDKGQVKIATVDTPT

-1350 NYALDLSGKTKGEI
+1350 NYALDLSKVTKDNIQKGVDAHNTVTTEGLTFTADSGTDTLRKLGETLAINGDATLINTKVEAGKVSVVATKTLTDAVSNATSALQSIVTTADSKDAQTVNKDSNKANFISGTNIQLTPSKDGIIVATKESVDFTTVNATTVNATTVNGDTIKSGNVVINQDGINAGGQTISNVKAGDKGTDAVNVNQLNEVKNTVNAGWMIQANGQNGSNVKPNETVSLNNTDNNIVISKTADNDNVTFALNNTLNIGNTKPIKIDGTTGTISGLVSTLPTSSTLTAQTKPTTTDTILSSAATVGDVLNSGWNLQGNSQEVDFVSAYDTVNFVSGSGATAEVTVDAGKAASTVKYSVNKSELSVTGGTVTAGKAGDNFATAEQVAKAINDSEKTSSVVSTTQAIKVTPKVSGNNTEYDLDLSEATKTSLQKADSALQSWTAQANGQDVKTVSKDNATLNFVNGTNIQVTNDNGQVKIATVDAPTFTTVTAGTVNAENFTTGTVSITDNGINAGNQKITNLANGTANSDAVTLAQLNASKSVVQAGNNTHVRSETVTDGSTVYTVDANATTVSGSDALNITKSDAGNNVTNYALDLSDKTKGEI

-1369 ANTTVNTKGITFT
+1369 ANTTVNTKGLTFT
-1382 GDTGTTERKL
+1382 ADSGTDTLRKL

-1397 INGDNKLINTAVKD
+1397 INGDATLINTKVEAGK
-1411 GQVSVSATKALT
+1411 VSVVATKTLT

-1476 KENVDFTTVN
+1476 KESVDFTTVN

-1500 KSGDVVITKDGIN
+1500 KSGDVVITKN
-1513 AGNQTIS
+1513 
-1520 NVKDGTISENSKEA
+1520 
-1534 VNGSQLYTTN
+1534 
-1544 QNVTNNTANITK
+1544 
-1556 NATDIAKGTVY
+1556 
-1567 EGDHAQATTNEF
+1567 
-1579 KRALGEKT
+1579 
-1587 KVVGGA
+1587 
-1593 AKDDLSDNN
+1593 
-1602 IGVVSN
+1602 
-1608 GVDTLTVKLAKTLEN
+1608 
-1623 LTNATFGSN
+1623 
-1632 SDKTVIDKDGV
+1632 
-1643 TITNGTDSTKT
+1643 
-1654 VSLTESGLNNGGQ
+1654 
-1667 KITNVAK
+1667 
-1674 GEKDSDAVNVSQL
+1674 
-1687 KEYVGDNSYNWTIS
+1687 
-1701 DGTKNEAVADN
+1701 
-1712 GKVSVKG
+1712 
-1719 SANDNSATTPGIVT
+1719 
-1733 TLTGT
+1733 
-1738 DITVDLSTKTK
+1738 
-1749 EDIKQGVD
+1749 
-1757 ANTTVNTKGLT
+1757 
-1768 FTADNAGAKTERKL
+1768 
-1782 GETLAING
+1782 
-1790 DATLINTKVEDG
+1790 
-1802 KVSVTATDKLQTAVT
+1802 
-1817 SAESA
+1817 
-1822 LQSIITTA
+1822 
-1830 NGVDAQ
+1830 
-1836 TVNKNSNK
+1836 
-1844 ANFTNG
+1844 
-1850 KNIVLTP
+1850 
-1857 STTGIEVATKDEVDF
+1857 
-1872 TTVNATTLNGTTIK
+1872 
-1886 SGDVVITK
+1886 
-1894 DGINAGDKKITHV
+1894 GINAGDKKITHV
-1907 ADGNVTSDSKE
+1907 ADGNVTNDSKE

-2028 VIGKDGNVISSTDLT
+2028 LIGKDGNVISSTDLT

-2080 SNEVSSQGM
+2080 SNAVSSQGM

-2098 KTTTVTPKD
+2098 KTKTVTPKD

-2220 GPNVWAQGSQS
+2220 GPNVWAQGVQS

-2255 GTQST
+2255 GTQAT

-2318 AVNTQATAL
+2318 AVNIQATAL

-2340 LGYKSSASGNQSTA
+2340 LGYKSSASGHQSTA
-2354 VGTEANAAGK
+2354 VGTEANAAGQ

-2397 GNEANARGTLSQA
+2397 GNQANARGTLSQA

-2431 NAEKGIAFGTHA
+2431 NAEKGIAFGTQA

-2470 ARTTAE
+2470 ARTTTE

-2547 SIVMGISAKNT
+2547 SIVMGTSAKNT

-2605 ALGKNAVADKT
+2605 ALGKNAVADKK

-2703 DKASQVAPGATVQ
+2703 DKESQVAPGATVQ
-2716 FIDGTNIDITR
+2716 FIDGTNIDITH

-2733 IATAAN
+2733 IATAEN
-2739 VVTTETDKYVTGG
+2739 VVTTDTDKYVTGG
-2752 KVAYDNQGN
+2752 SVTYDDKGN
-2761 GTTTLTLKDG
+2761 ATTTLTGNNGAGG
-2771 TEAQVTGAKNNF
+2771 TVTGVKNNF
-2783 VTSATTDANGKKAT
+2783 VTEAETAKDGKTAT

-2804 TVDIDLTNTV
+2804 KVNIDLTNTV

-2822 DKGTKYAGDR
+2822 EKGTHYEGDKP
-2832 EDTGATANEFGR
+2832 DTGATANNFKR

-2867 VSNGVDTLTVK
+2867 VSNGSDTLTVK
-2878 LAKAL
+2878 LAK
-2883 SGLTS
+2883 SLTDLTN
-2888 AAFGSDATDQ
+2888 AIFGSNDDK

-2912 DADKTVSLTETG
+2912 DANKTVSLTDGG

-2929 NKITNVKEGEA
+2929 NKITNVAKGDA
-2940 GTDAVNV
+2940 DTDAVNV
-2947 NQLNQAITN
+2947 SQLNQAIKDSS
-2956 NAYNWNISDGTN
+2956 YNWNISDGKTEQ
-2968 NTAVPDSGTVAVKG
+2968 TVPDNGKVSVKG
-2982 SANADSANTVGVVT
+2982 SANDDSKATSGIVT
-2996 ELEGT
+2996 TLTGT
-3001 NVKVDLSQKA
+3001 DITVDLSDKSKQ
-3011 KDDIANGQK
+3011 DIADGKK
-3020 HSSVAGDTNFVVTQ
+3020 HSSVEGDANVVVTQ
-3034 TTTNPEGGKQYDVKL
+3034 TATNKDGGKQYDVKL
-3049 ADKVVIGK
+3049 ADKVSIGS
-3057 DKPVT
+3057 DKATTVT
-3062 IDGTNGTVS
+3062 IDGTKGTVS

-3079 PNTTYTG
+3079 PNKEYTG

-3100 VAQKGWN
+3100 VANSGWN
-3107 IQANSDTATKV
+3107 ISANGQNESNVGPKGKV
-3118 APGDT
+3118 SFNNTDGNVLISKETTDNNVTFNLNNDLTVGGAGKDGKDGKDGTLSVKGADGKTGVTLNGKDGSIGLTGAPGKDGQDAQAT
-3123 VKFIDGENIKITR
+3123 IKVVDGTKGLDGNNGKDGESKTR
-3136 TGNDITVAT
+3136 IVYEKPNGGGEEEIATLNDGLN
-3145 AKDVK
+3145 
-3150 FDSVKVGDK
+3150 FVGDK
-3159 VSINNDGINAGDTK
+3159 GQVIQKKLNE
-3173 VTNVTNGTLAADS
+3173 TLA
-3186 KDAVNGSQL
+3186 
-3195 YATNQNVTNNAANIT
+3195 I
-3210 KNADNIAKGTVYA
+3210 KGN
-3223 GDRLD
+3223 LD
-3228 ATVTGKTNNFTRALG
+3228 AAAVVTDKNLRVDNDKGKN
-3243 EQTNVVGGATGE
+3243 GE
-3255 LSDNNLAVIS
+3255 LII
-3265 NGTDTLT
+3265 
-3272 VKLAKSLTD
+3272 KMAKSLTD

-3289 TDTDKTVINKDGVT
+3289 DDSSTVIGGNGLTITPKAG
-3303 VSSDKPEKEV
+3303 DKV
-3313 SLTDKGLNNGN
+3313 SLTDKGLDNGN
-3324 NQITNVTSGLVKRDG
+3324 NTITNV
-3339 NPVELSKAEGDV
+3339 KAGEND
-3351 LTNAVNVGDLKTTV
+3351 TDAVNVSQLKEVKNTANAGWNISANGQNE
-3365 TNLTEEGKG
+3365 TNVAPK
-3374 GGFGLTAEDNKDV
+3374 
-3387 KADLGKTVKVQ
+3387 
-3398 GDGSVKTTIVEKDG
+3398 GSVSFNNTDG
-3412 QSSLQVGLTE
+3412 
-3422 NVTVGGQ
+3422 NVVITKAADNNNVTFNLNNDLTVGG
-3429 DKPGTITVKGENGKD
+3429 PAGKD
-3444 GVSING
+3444 GKDGKDGTIGVKGKDGTTGVTLNG

-3518 AGNQGDTIAK
+3518 VGNQGDTIAK

-3542 DAAAS
+3542 NAAAS

-3568 ANLTTATFGNTDTDK
+3568 ANLTTATFGNTDTDN

-3716 GTIGVKGADGKDGT
+3716 GSIGVKGADGKDGT

-3754 KVEQGPKGIAGNDGK
+3754 KVEQGEKGIAGNDGAN
-3769 DGESK
+3769 GTTK

-3786 EQVATL
+3786 EQ
-3792 NDGLNFVGDKG
+3792 
-3803 KVIAKKLNETL
+3803 
-3814 AIKGNL
+3814 
-3820 AEDAEVTDKNLR
+3820 
-3832 VDNENGQLIVKM
+3832 
-3844 AKSLTDLTNATFSS
+3844 
-3858 GDINA
+3858 
-3863 TIGGNGLTITPKGG
+3863 
-3877 DVVSLTDKG
+3877 
-3886 LNNGNNTITNV
+3886 
-3897 APGVNGTDAVNKDQ
+3897 
-3911 LDGVNA
+3911 
-3917 TANAG
+3917 
-3922 WNLTANGDSTNAS
+3922 
-3935 NVAPNSTVDLANTD
+3935 
-3949 GNIVIT
+3949 
-3955 KAGNNVTFDLN
+3955 
-3966 NNLTVGGP
+3966 
-3974 GKDGKPGKDGEFGVK
+3974 
-3989 GADGKTGV
+3989 
-3997 ALNGKDGTIGIN
+3997 
-4009 GKDGSN
+4009 
-4015 GSITVKQGKPGVD
+4015 
-4028 GKDGETKTRIV
+4028 
-4039 YETKDETGKP
+4039 
-4049 TTEEVA
+4049 VA

-4172 NGNNVTL
+4172 DGNNVTL

-4194 DLKDSVHNLTN
+4194 DLKDSVNNLTN

-4310 AVKGKEG
+4310 AVKGKDG

-4336 GSNGSITVAQGA
+4336 GSNGTITVKQG
-4348 KGLDGND
+4348 KPGVDGKD
-4355 GANGTTKTRIVYE
+4355 GETKTRIVYE
-4368 KPNGDKE
+4368 TKDETGKPTTE

-4388 DKGKVIAKKLNET
+4388 NDGKVIAKKLNET
-4401 LAIKGNLAE
+4401 LAIKGNLSTAVKD
-4410 NAEVTD
+4410 VTAN
-4416 KNLRVDNVNG
+4416 NLRVDNVG
-4426 DLIIKMAKSLRD
+4426 DELIINMAKALTD
-4438 LTDATFTNVGGDKS
+4438 LTSATFTNKDGNKS
-4452 VVTGNGLT
+4452 VVDGNGLT
-4460 ITPANGGNT
+4460 ITPKGGNASNT
-4469 VSLTTSGLDNGG
+4469 VSLTTTGLNNGG

-4539 NNIAITN
+4539 DNIAITN

-4555 VKNVDLG
+4555 VKQVDLG
-4562 EDGSIKAGDTLVNN
+4562 KDGSIKAGDTLVNN
-4576 DGVKVG
+4576 EGVKVG
-4582 DNVSLTKDGLTAGDV
+4582 DNVSLTKDGLKAGNV
-4597 KISATTGIN
+4597 TISATTGIN
-4606 AGNKQI
+4606 AGDKQI
-4612 TNVASGLGGKKLSE
+4612 TNVASGLGGTKLSE
-4626 AEGDTLTNA
+4626 AKGDTLTNA
-4635 ANISDLQTAVSSV
+4635 ANIGDLQTAVSSV
-4648 TDASQGGGF
+4648 TDASKGGGF
-4657 GLTDDNGQEV
+4657 GLADDKGANVTQN
-4667 KQDLGKTI
+4667 LGKTI

-4687 VNGDAL
+4687 VKGGAL

-4699 DVDLGNDGSLTAGG
+4699 DVDLGKGGSVTTGN
-4713 TKVSEQGVS
+4713 TKVSDKGVS

-4811 GKNIEITQDGA
+4811 GKNIEITQDGS

-4922 SAAAS
+4922 AAAAS